1 MSESTLKPFT
11 GKLDDNTDK
20 KQQPALKPFT
30 GALDGEDKGFLG
42 QAKDHAVSFF
52 GKGAVGVGET
62 AVGLSNMMSDGATG
76 KILSEKLGYDPKA
89 AKNVMTGWQSEQ
101 YQQQLK
107 DSANIGN
114 RKIEEGDDFA
124 TKVGKKFD
132 NAVDITKNAIN
143 NPSLIT
149 NTVAESLP
157 SMFLGGVLGRA
168 SGIAKPVV
176 AGAVGEGAVMAGSQ
190 AEQIR
195 QETVDGRLTADQ
207 SLASVGTGALGGLFG
222 YAGGRLA
229 QKMGLSDVDT
239 AMQTG
244 RLTTQQVGE
253 EIAKTP
259 MRAIPTAVI
268 KGAISEGFLEEL
280 PQSVSEQI
288 LQNLALDKPWH
299 DGVENAAVMG
309 TLAGMAMGGTVS
321 GVGKT
326 GDWWNSR
333 SNTGPQDNQQQSGSP
348 NLPSAPSQFGSN
360 PDSALTGEYIPRGN
374 VPQGDNQGRT
384 AFVYDQPSMEAD
396 NLLNNNYKGDTGFDT
411 SGNFGPSN
419 NPDSPLSPSGG
430 NYFDD
435 PASQSQPQLPSERL
449 GINPNDGPMSSAAA
463 LAVDSGASPIAQL
476 GYAPEQQSQE
486 QSNTSISDAVPSN
499 YQSLLGSQNDGQPFD
514 ARFEDATVQQGNAQA
529 DNAGKSI
536 SQQYDTNAADAMGG
550 GIETDR
556 AKTTTAQTVQPI
568 LGQDGKNK
576 WFGTQ
581 EKAQAFIDKKD
592 LGNDYQVVQDGKRF
606 EIQPKAKSPV
616 QDDAYFQSQ
625 LDQLD
630 KQRAQFEAT
639 GDYASAEKVYAEMQ
653 TVAREWQTN
662 SSTDTPTTKRAEPS
676 KGASDNAW
684 ADFYRKN
691 RNMMSEELFMG
702 GHQDRNALEE
712 ATPEIQ
718 SRHAHGMAKATPAAA
733 VRDLKDILEN
743 GIDQNRG
750 QGRLFTA
757 PLSQGKLTAEQ
768 RSAMSASGTSSGSA
782 YSDGAFTL
790 IAKEGVGDIR
800 SVSEIDAV
808 MVNSAV
814 PQEVVNGLR
823 QDFPNMKFGYA
834 KELPS
839 LLSDGKQSNNVQT
852 QVTELEQQLKN
863 EKSVPKKAQIRKQ
876 IAELQNGLT
885 EQAQSTVS
893 LNQPQN
899 TAPEHPVNQWKSDM
913 EEALAK
919 ADPEHPQFKKLQLNA
934 KHGLKSEGDRETALR
949 QAREIEKK
957 TSKTIEEK
965 TTTQAEPENP
975 NGKAP
980 SPTEQKIRET
990 LQRNDTQQNGK
1001 KMESA
1006 ATILANQIKKDGP
1019 EYFTLGWNKDAQLT
1033 AEAHD
1038 YVETILDEA
1047 LSNLGIKGFDDAD
1060 SFSKL
1065 TNDVLESIDDVY
1077 ATADDSS
1084 FDDRPVKDKDG
1095 NYNAP
1100 KLVKVKDEKGRTR
1113 YVLEHELNNPN
1124 VEYLRNFT
1132 ESGRRSVVNITREN
1146 IFQDTPQNKQDASR
1160 EIEKQAEAPKAQAD
1174 APKAKVEPS
1183 KNTLVSDDRAAELRA
1198 RLKAKLSQL
1207 NSGID
1212 PEIMAIGA
1220 ELAVYHIE
1228 RGARKF
1234 AALAKNIANDLDV
1247 SVEKIRPYLRS
1258 WYNGARDMME
1268 DMGADIQGMD
1278 NAETVRAELAKL
1290 DNPQQDSGEN
1300 LTELLNGLTDE
1311 FGKKNVSIDS
1321 NSKTITVKNKGVN
1334 TNVTRENGSFS
1345 VFSMDEG
1352 LQMTGPTSANDLQG
1366 VIAEIDK
1373 AIGGYGAYLQAK
1385 SEAKAKAAQEKAAAK
1400 EAEEQEVGDSVAY
1413 EPSSKS
1419 VEQQPIIHTEGKRKE
1434 VATTDVVKDS
1444 FDKAKAKQTKA
1455 EYDAMLNGF
1464 VADIEAAIKAAP
1476 DKPFKIEVPIISK
1489 ATTRSDG
1496 SATTKEYV
1504 AAKDLMT
1511 LDNLADVIDSVEK
1524 SVRGNTWSYTQE
1536 RAVKVITDAVEEYKN
1551 AYGNAPLRIV
1561 FDVKGDGRFN
1571 VRNDKQTLE
1580 NFLKKV
1586 KNNSGFKPPVE
1597 SKGGRETFN
1606 RVNAI
1611 RDMLKDSGDKYR
1623 TLNAYEMAKSMGYP
1637 IVYGDYGDYGLI
1649 AGVVLDTFDYADHTF
1664 HTVVQL
1670 NDLEGNKKEN
1680 IGMFSVVTEQGI
1692 SITPANTQKEAKANL
1707 TKKVKPNEG
1716 NKIDLALRNHRSVR
1730 NMAEFRPQSELQQ
1743 QFEAK
1748 LYASLGLEL
1757 PENQEDTA
1765 NEQPTSNT
1773 SNSQGASAVR
1783 GGRGRNSQSNVASGN
1798 NRNVDEGVSTGSGAS
1813 NQNRSTGRS
1822 RIRDTGT
1829 DVENDGRVSG
1839 RGMESSRREDASGTR
1854 QLPVD
1859 QPTRLKSPAAV
1870 ANTATDFYMADPELI
1885 IGGTQVK
1892 RFDKN
1897 KAALELLEELTNEG
1911 RQATTEE
1918 QAILAGYT
1926 GWGSFGQDLFQGT
1939 WDKPVFKDE
1948 SVWKERNLWLR
1959 ERLGKEA
1966 WESAKDSTINAHF
1979 TDPYTVAAM
1988 WSMAEKMGFTGGR
2001 VLEPAIGTGNFI
2013 SLMPKHIKQRSQ
2025 VTGID
2030 LDITT
2035 AAIAKQLFPESNV
2048 QNMPYQKSQTPDNF
2062 YDLVIS
2068 NVPFAD
2074 IKIADR
2080 RYNQF
2085 NPNLHD
2091 YYFLK
2096 MLDQVRPGG
2105 IVMAITSSGTM
2116 DKQSEVI
2123 RRELAKK
2130 AELITSV
2137 RLPSGAFQ
2145 EYAGTAVVTDIIVLR
2160 KRAEPLTMTPEVNWI
2175 GLSEVKTSS
2184 KPVKVNSFY
2193 AENLG
2198 NVLGDIDY
2206 GSGTTRFGAGMIVHR
2221 PHDLKQRLEKAANFV
2236 PEDALL
2242 PRHNKDHLTYYANK
2256 AGERTNTLTISDG
2269 ELMFVY
2275 GDQMVKATDLSE
2287 YKLKDA
2293 KKTAQRQK
2301 SIEDLI
2307 AIRKAYTDLT
2317 DAERTEQDNVEQLRK
2332 TLNKLYQA
2340 YTKEH
2345 GPLADSFGLQY
2356 FRKLGDAYYYSLAAL
2371 EVNGKPAEILKRS
2384 VVRGADTL
2392 KNPTVS
2398 DAFVV
2403 ERNKTAIPSL
2413 TNIAKLANVSEDQAR
2428 AELIAKGAIYVLPNG
2443 DIMPSDMYL
2452 SGNVRLKLEE
2462 AQNAVA
2468 EGNTDLQRNVD
2479 ALKEI
2484 IPEDIPYF
2492 NIEAKMGATWVPLSD
2507 YEKYI
2512 AHMLGMT
2519 DTTGITVTFPN
2530 GKWKVKLDPIAARR
2544 TEAKTNYGTIY
2555 KSFQTVVSAAL
2566 SNQTITVKY
2575 KNEDGSE
2582 SVDVQATEEVN
2593 ERISKI
2599 KEDFAAW
2606 LWSDPERR
2614 VQLEKEYNH
2623 TFNAWATPKYDGS
2636 FMSMQGMALS
2646 LGNGPFNLRQHQQN
2660 AIWRAIVNRRSINA
2674 HEVGTGKT
2682 FTMGGIAIESRRYG
2696 IAKKPLILAHNANSA
2711 AVAKEIQ
2718 MMYPSARVLFISEL
2732 GKAIRQ
2738 IRMRQIANDDW
2749 DVVVMPHSMIDKLT
2763 LSEETLMAMAADDIA
2778 ALEAELEEA
2787 LAEEGGATL
2796 DEVLAMDSETVNKKM
2811 GFKNPTAKQL
2821 AKQRLKLLEDIQK
2834 QAMDSSKA
2842 DAVNFEELGVD
2853 MIMVDEV
2860 HEFKKPS
2867 IATRM
2872 NMKGLNTSSNKR
2884 SVNLQFLTRYV
2895 RRMNNGGNVHTFTGT
2910 PITNTL
2916 TEIYHQM
2923 RYVMEEEM
2931 QKLNVAAWDG
2941 WFGSF
2946 ATDITDIELSATGE
2960 YQLVTRLAGFVNVP
2974 ELRKMIG
2981 QFMDIVFA
2989 NDMPEMQPRKTKSG
3003 KILSDESLT
3012 EAEKAEL
3019 LNGRT
3024 EDAKD
3029 RPYKKVINVTTEMS
3043 PKQEQALAEIQSLAK
3058 EWERASG
3065 KQKRQ
3070 WMRDGDPRSPLSIST
3085 AAKKA
3090 SYDARIGDPEYIG
3103 QEGKTE
3109 DFEMSKAS
3117 QVVKNV
3123 MEVYHSHPLAGQ
3135 VIFADT
3141 GYNTTTERSTGQK
3154 DANGKTIRERV
3165 KVFSPIKDIVER
3177 LVQSGIPREQIAI
3190 VDGSVKAEARKA
3202 IADKMNTGEI
3212 RVVIGL
3218 TQTLGVGVNM
3228 QRNLRA
3234 MHHLDAPWMPGEL
3247 EQRNGRGLR
3256 QGNQWNTV
3264 LEYRYITDKLDGKSW
3279 QVLAIKDRFI
3289 NSFMKADANVRSIEG
3304 DAAADN
3310 GEDNAGDIMSSFSEA
3325 SGDPRVLQ
3333 RIKMKEKLE
3342 KLQRKERLHT
3352 QGIADMKRTIGN
3364 TQRRIA
3370 RIDEQIT
3377 EYENNA
3383 VLDRIQTLMQ
3393 SQSENFSVEVDGKK
3407 YDKHKEA
3414 SDAIQQFIVDHV
3426 RTGSSRITLGK
3437 YSNVTM
3443 SVEWDSLQPQA
3454 TLSMKIGP
3462 IEFKGNTLRGI
3473 EGKLRGAA
3481 QDVKALEDAKVSA
3494 QNTINN
3500 LSKAVEQPFGQADQ
3514 LARTQKQLENIEQD
3528 LENNP
3533 VAPPIWLR
3541 RGAPIDSEVYYKG
3554 KLFIVSGHR
3563 YTNDGWFVSAEDA
3576 KGTIEI
3582 PYLEATDSVGMPIYE
3597 EREFEAP
3604 NIEDKTKAD
3613 NDVKNEIN
3621 DYSRDKLKPDNE
3633 RRGASPLDTT
3643 FTPLSVVSATR
3654 RVLSILEHLKI
3665 VTTQIDASVRGR
3677 IVVGWQRVGVNKVKG
3692 LDSHSFTVQVVESFD
3707 GLPSAIQE
3715 DNRYQG
3721 ENGETKRYDV
3731 LGVWHN
3737 GTLYI
3742 NAGDIQGNNSTQQT
3756 TFEMYEELILH
3767 EVVGHFGVQQ
3777 IFGREYKTKLQQLFN
3792 ALGGLEGIRKIAKDN
3807 GVDMQQFNDVYI
3819 NPRMQAVK
3827 DEIYT
3832 ESDVQQ
3838 SLVGEL
3844 FAFVAQNAKSR
3855 PFVRQKLKEVLGYI
3869 RQWFRDRGFDKFL
3882 SRYNDADLMMFLSEA
3897 RKAVVDRSY
3906 FGKYKNQEFSSKNNS
3921 DTPLYSRRTKS
3932 NSGSTTQQVRDV
3944 LIDRFGK
3951 ETIDELERQ
3960 GKLEII
3966 QDYQVEGV
3974 EGFYYNSK
3982 AVLVASN
3989 LTAESTVPTF
3999 LHELGGHAGFQ
4010 NMMTQKQYN
4019 ELMNQFNKLV
4029 EQGNPV
4035 ALAAKML
4042 AEREQGSERQ
4052 QLEYLPYLL
4061 TLSST
4066 MQQRNVLQ
4074 RNALQRLI
4082 QNIVT
4087 YVKAWVFDRFG
4098 VNLNLNPDDML
4109 ALSERM
4115 IEKFSYHSDAAINQ
4129 HGVAK
4134 YSLNENSHA
4143 PFQKAIDDVVAGST
4157 PLGYVRMGK
4166 TPDVLK
4172 MLGLP
4177 DVPVTINGATIE
4189 KVMAQHLGLAKGEH
4203 SNIHNLTPDTL
4214 RQLPKQLNNPVA
4226 VFKSGTD
4233 ATKQGYVV
4241 LTELTEKDIKTG
4253 MDKPVIAALHVKTT
4267 NKGLELINI
4276 GSVYGKDSLKSIQN
4290 SLDKDLL
4297 YWHKEKGQNF
4307 VNAFRLQLPSHMQ
4320 IQKTDLSSKGSQ
4332 SNMGSLQLQPETHSN
4347 ASLSNTNIK
4356 TNEDLV
4362 KYQSNQPLYSRQ
4374 SMQDTIDKLSQNL
4387 KSLTFKSVTDKA
4399 GDKKIDWLGIGL
4411 SALGRRQLT
4420 EIYAKLLPQLNKY
4433 NELAAQMDADK
4444 NDAGAEADSIVREWS
4459 KLKDDE
4465 ALAGVMHDSTLAK
4478 IDPTKPYVKG
4488 DSVSKY
4494 KQLRDA
4500 YNSLSP
4506 EAQAMYV
4513 KARDAYKQHYAEVH
4527 QAIKERI
4534 LRSELSNQKKADLLK
4549 QMDDNFFGQ
4558 IKGVYFPLARF
4569 GKFVVVMRNQ
4579 NGEVESVSRAETMGE
4594 AQALRSELMQKYP
4607 HYKVDRV
4614 TLDKEFNTSRD
4625 AVGRGF
4631 MSSLFAEVD
4640 NLGLSAAE
4648 QAEFEDTLSQLYLS
4662 SMPDLSWAKHG
4673 IHRKGTAGF
4682 SQDARRAFAQNMFS
4696 GANYLAKLRYGDQL
4710 AQQLDDMQKYASEQ
4724 SKLNNSY
4731 DQPTAQR
4738 VIDEMNKRH
4747 DNLMNPKG
4755 HPLSSALTS
4764 LGFIYY
4770 LGLSPAAAMVNLSQ
4784 TALVAYPLMGAK
4796 WNFDKAGK
4804 ELLKAAE
4811 QFRKSVEF
4819 HKVKWEGTKTDLYK
4833 AVSSDISKFLNED
4846 EKKAYQKAVDS
4857 GVIDVTQAH
4866 DLAGIA
4872 QGEDSG
4878 VMWKTRPIMRAA
4890 SVMFH
4895 SAERFNREVTFIA
4908 AYRLAR
4914 QHGADHDSAFDQA
4927 VDMTYKG
4934 HFDYSS
4940 GNRPR
4945 IMQGDVAK
4953 VVLLFKQFG
4962 QNMLYTLAR
4971 QTYQSIKGETEA
4983 ERKEARKA
4991 LRAIFITHATFAGVL
5006 GLPFPIVGMLLSI
5019 ASAWG
5024 GDDDEP
5030 WDAEVALRNY
5040 LAEAFNPTISNMLMK
5055 GVPRGIGVDISG
5067 RVGINNL
5074 LLPDVQ
5080 EGLEGKK
5087 WWDSAASAALGPIG
5101 GIGANVAKGAQEI
5114 SEGHNVRGVESM
5126 LPVFLKNFAKTY
5138 RYADEGV
5145 QDKTGV
5151 PILDEVDSMDLL
5163 IQSMGFSP
5171 ADVRTATEG
5180 KSAIYQFDRKL
5191 NERRNR
5197 LMTLWSRAK
5206 MLDDQQEMDEIWGEI
5221 QAFNEKNPSRRITR
5235 INLNQ
5240 SYRQR
5245 QRRIDRAEDGVYLPR
5260 NRQDARDAGYFAFGE

>member
-11 GKLDDNTDK
+11 GKLDENIDTN
-20 KQQPALKPFT
+20 QQPALKPFT
-30 GALDGEDKGFLG
+30 GALDGEKKGVMGHL
-42 QAKDHAVSFF
+42 KDTGLSAL
-52 GKGAVGVGET
+52 KGAVAVPEL
-62 AVGLSNMMSDGATG
+62 AVGIMDVMSDGTTG
-76 KILSEKLGYDPKA
+76 KTLENKDGAIGFRPKEAKQALGDLHTDQYKA
-89 AKNVMTGWQSEQ
+89 
-101 YQQQLK
+101 QQQEFADAGK
-107 DSANIGN
+107 DGN
-114 RKIEEGDDFA
+114 WVDKVVDK
-124 TKVGKKFD
+124 TKV
-132 NAVDITKNAIN
+132 ALT
-143 NPSLIT
+143 NPSLIA
-149 NTVAESLP
+149 NTVVESVP
-157 SMFLGGVLGRA
+157 SMLAGAVLGRA
-168 SGIAKPVV
+168 LGIANPIV

-207 SLASVGTGALGGLFG
+207 SLAGVTTGVLGGLIGF
-222 YAGGRLA
+222 AGGRLA
-229 QKMGLSDVDT
+229 QKMGIGDVDT
-239 AMQTG
+239 MLVTG
-244 RLTTQQVGE
+244 RAGPA
-253 EIAKTP
+253 EIAGEIASMPAKSLP
-259 MRAIPTAVI
+259 RRVI
-268 KGAISEGFLEEL
+268 EGAISEGFLEEL
-280 PQSVSEQI
+280 PQSVSEQVI
-288 LQNLALDKPWH
+288 QNLALDKPWH
-299 DGVENAAVMG
+299 DGIEDAAVMG
-309 TLAGMAMGGTVS
+309 TLAGMAMGGAANILS
-321 GVGKT
+321 GH
-326 GDWWNSR
+326 
-333 SNTGPQDNQQQSGSP
+333 NTGTESQDNQQQSGSP
-348 NLPSAPSQFGSN
+348 NLPSAPPQLGSSSDN
-360 PDSALTGEYIPRGN
+360 ALTGEYIPREN

-384 AFVYDQPSMEAD
+384 AFVYDQPSMDAD
-396 NLLNNNYKGDTGFDT
+396 NLLNNNGFDYGSAAT
-411 SGNFGPSN
+411 GNPVS
-419 NPDSPLSPSGG
+419 PDTPPAPNG
-430 NYFDD
+430 NYFDGD
-435 PASQSQPQLPSERL
+435 YGSEAAFDDLLNEVPPLNQTPSQRMGL
-449 GINPNDGPMSSAAA
+449 NPNDGPLSTAAA
-463 LAVDSGASPIAQL
+463 LAVDSGISSEMPQEVTAAAQNENNNSPLTTAAGLLNAPNENSSSNESGTGSSSNGPLGETSNSQL
-476 GYAPEQQSQE
+476 RETSGSISTVANSNADDSKDNNLERPGDTALL
-486 QSNTSISDAVPSN
+486 SNTIGNDGKDTSGRNDSVNSVSGIGEPSQAAPGQPDRN
-499 YQSLLGSQNDGQPFD
+499 NLNTVGNNSVLSGENEAAATSSSTIGTTAGDSQN
-514 ARFEDATVQQGNAQA
+514 RTV
-529 DNAGKSI
+529 
-536 SQQYDTNAADAMGG
+536 
-550 GIETDR
+550 E
-556 AKTTTAQTVQPI
+556 PI
-568 LGQDGKNK
+568 LGADGKNK
-576 WFGTQ
+576 WFGNQ
-581 EKAQAFIDKKD
+581 DKANAFLEKKN

-606 EIQPKAKSPV
+606 EIQPKVQAPV
-616 QDDAYFQSQ
+616 QD
-625 LDQLD
+625 
-630 KQRAQFEAT
+630 K
-639 GDYASAEKVYAEMQ
+639 
-653 TVAREWQTN
+653 
-662 SSTDTPTTKRAEPS
+662 
-676 KGASDNAW
+676 
-684 ADFYRKN
+684 
-691 RNMMSEELFMG
+691 
-702 GHQDRNALEE
+702 
-712 ATPEIQ
+712 
-718 SRHAHGMAKATPAAA
+718 
-733 VRDLKDILEN
+733 
-743 GIDQNRG
+743 
-750 QGRLFTA
+750 TA
-757 PLSQGKLTAEQ
+757 PVQAPVQAKI
-768 RSAMSASGTSSGSA
+768 
-782 YSDGAFTL
+782 SD
-790 IAKEGVGDIR
+790 
-800 SVSEIDAV
+800 
-808 MVNSAV
+808 
-814 PQEVVNGLR
+814 
-823 QDFPNMKFGYA
+823 
-834 KELPS
+834 
-839 LLSDGKQSNNVQT
+839 
-852 QVTELEQQLKN
+852 LEQQLAN
-863 EKSVPKKAQIRKQ
+863 EKSVIKKVRLRKQ
-876 IAELQNGLT
+876 ITELQNGLT
-885 EQAQSTVS
+885 EQAQSSVS
-893 LNQPQN
+893 LNQPQKTTVENLSSEFKKIEDATTRVNAVRQRIREANPEIFTAENDRVRETHGLTNARVTMIADEIETSGSYELSDREYYKVKNNPNYKINYNPKTFIGKVTAVKDPHSGEWVGQSDN
-899 TAPEHPVNQWKSDM
+899 TPVSANPQKDIEQFITENKSAFPNNWQRDSQWSAQARAAVEKKLDEILPSDINQKEFQTQVDQAMEFAKKQYPTLEQQHEQIKHPVNKWQ
-913 EEALAK
+913 EEMNKALEK
-919 ADPEHPQFKKLQLNA
+919 ADPEHPLFKKLQASA
-934 KHGLKSEGDRETALR
+934 KNGLKSVSDRAVALR

-957 TSKTIEEK
+957 
-965 TTTQAEPENP
+965 
-975 NGKAP
+975 
-980 SPTEQKIRET
+980 
-990 LQRNDTQQNGK
+990 L
-1001 KMESA
+1001 
-1006 ATILANQIKKDGP
+1006 
-1019 EYFTLGWNKDAQLT
+1019 
-1033 AEAHD
+1033 
-1038 YVETILDEA
+1038 
-1047 LSNLGIKGFDDAD
+1047 
-1060 SFSKL
+1060 
-1065 TNDVLESIDDVY
+1065 
-1077 ATADDSS
+1077 
-1084 FDDRPVKDKDG
+1084 
-1095 NYNAP
+1095 
-1100 KLVKVKDEKGRTR
+1100 
-1113 YVLEHELNNPN
+1113 
-1124 VEYLRNFT
+1124 
-1132 ESGRRSVVNITREN
+1132 
-1146 IFQDTPQNKQDASR
+1146 
-1160 EIEKQAEAPKAQAD
+1160 EAPKAQAD
-1174 APKAKVEPS
+1174 APKAKPS
-1183 KNTLVSDDRAAELRA
+1183 KNTLVSDERAAELRA

-1278 NAETVRAELAKL
+1278 SAETVRAELAKL
-1290 DNPQQDSGEN
+1290 DNPQQQLNTVQSKTETVVTPAGREFEVRHKVVEASDLITSNLDSGAINAEYPQALQPRDRTTLKSVTQVN
-1300 LTELLNGLTDE
+1300 DIANKLNPKLLGDSASSTNGAPIVSPGNEVESGNGRTLAIRKAYQIGKADAYKAWLAEQGYDVDNMQQPVLVRERITPMNMAERVAYTTE
-1311 FGKKNVSIDS
+1311 S
-1321 NSKTITVKNKGVN
+1321 NE
-1334 TNVTRENGSFS
+1334 RETLDMSPSEQAMSDAPKVMDILHLVQGGSFNNTANRDF
-1345 VFSMDEG
+1345 VNAF
-1352 LQMTGPTSANDLQG
+1352 LTGVASKNERGTMLDKDGVSLTQDGYRRIESALLAAAFNDAQIISQ
-1366 VIAEIDK
+1366 VIESKDSDIK
-1373 AIGGYGAYLQAK
+1373 AIGNALIEVAPQWAQVRKGVMEGILVEGVNVEANLVEAVHLVRKARQQNLSLSEMLNQDDMFDGGIDQVTKDFVSIFYRGDKLEKARSSQKVAEALK
-1385 SEAKAKAAQEKAAAK
+1385 SYAQLAMTAKATPNLFGDAPLSNEQILGQVHDRLKQGEAEKQQDIFSSQGNDDTGNGKPSETGQGPASSQSNAATSKSNTAVTRPTVERPKNDTTLVQDWGVQYVDGWATNSEHTGKIYTDNGLKDGVKAAFL
-1400 EAEEQEVGDSVAY
+1400 
-1413 EPSSKS
+1413 
-1419 VEQQPIIHTEGKRKE
+1419 
-1434 VATTDVVKDS
+1434 KDS
-1444 FDKAKAKQTKA
+1444 KKYLEAVQKNL
-1455 EYDAMLNGF
+1455 EGIGYELHLNKKGKPEKVSVNESG
-1464 VADIEAAIKAAP
+1464 VAGSG
-1476 DKPFKIEVPIISK
+1476 EVSLYIREPV
-1489 ATTRSDG
+1489 AGTNV
-1496 SATTKEYV
+1496 YV
-1504 AAKDLMT
+1504 S
-1511 LDNLADVIDSVEK
+1511 I
-1524 SVRGNTWSYTQE
+1524 
-1536 RAVKVITDAVEEYKN
+1536 
-1551 AYGNAPLRIV
+1551 
-1561 FDVKGDGRFN
+1561 GDGRPGSHPQ
-1571 VRNDKQTLE
+1571 RIGIMYRATIKESDKQASGFGIE
-1580 NFLKKV
+1580 
-1586 KNNSGFKPPVE
+1586 NSGNQYAGANTSAFE
-1597 SKGGRETFN
+1597 L
-1606 RVNAI
+1606 AQMI
-1611 RDMLKDSGDKYR
+1611 DDMVTALVKR
-1623 TLNAYEMAKSMGYP
+1623 N
-1637 IVYGDYGDYGLI
+1637 
-1649 AGVVLDTFDYADHTF
+1649 
-1664 HTVVQL
+1664 Q
-1670 NDLEGNKKEN
+1670 NKEN
-1680 IGMFSVVTEQGI
+1680 S
-1692 SITPANTQKEAKANL
+1692 
-1707 TKKVKPNEG
+1707 
-1716 NKIDLALRNHRSVR
+1716 
-1730 NMAEFRPQSELQQ
+1730 
-1743 QFEAK
+1743 
-1748 LYASLGLEL
+1748 
-1757 PENQEDTA
+1757 
-1765 NEQPTSNT
+1765 NEQPASNT
-1773 SNSQGASAVR
+1773 SNPQGTSAVR
-1783 GGRGRNSQSNVASGN
+1783 GGRGRTPQSNDPQAN
-1798 NRNVDEGVSTGSGAS
+1798 NTNVETGVSAGSATSGTTQA
-1813 NQNRSTGRS
+1813 TGRS
-1822 RIRDTGT
+1822 RVRGATANVANNGGSATGWNESNRRTGT
-1829 DVENDGRVSG
+1829 
-1839 RGMESSRREDASGTR
+1839 SGTTT
-1854 QLPVD
+1854 LSVD
-1859 QPTRLKSPAAV
+1859 QPIKLESPAAV
-1870 ANTATDFYMADPELI
+1870 ANTATDFHMIDPELI

-1959 ERLGKEA
+1959 EKLGKEA

-2013 SLMPKHIKQRSQ
+2013 SLMPYHLKQRSQ

-2048 QNMPYQKSQTPDNF
+2048 QNMPYQKSKTPDNF

-2160 KRAEPLTMTPEVNWI
+2160 KRAEPLSMTPEVNWI

-2193 AENLG
+2193 AENLR

-2221 PHDLKQRLEKAANFV
+2221 PHDLKQRLEKAADFV
-2236 PEDALL
+2236 PENALM
-2242 PRHNKDHLTYYANK
+2242 PRHSEDHLTYYANK
-2256 AGERTNTLTISDG
+2256 AGERTNTLTISNG

-2275 GDQMVKATDLSE
+2275 GDQMVKATDLVE
-2287 YKLKDA
+2287 YKIKDA

-2301 SIEDLI
+2301 SIEDLV

-2317 DAERTEQDNVEQLRK
+2317 DAERIDQDNVEQLRK
-2332 TLNKLYQA
+2332 TLNKLYLA

-2356 FRKLGDAYYYSLAAL
+2356 FKKLEDAYYYSLAAL

-2384 VVRGADTL
+2384 VVRGAAALD
-2392 KNPTVS
+2392 NPTVS

-2403 ERNKTAIPSL
+2403 ERNKSAAPSL
-2413 TNIAKLANVSEDQAR
+2413 ANIAKLANVSEDQAR
-2428 AELIAKGAIYVLPNG
+2428 AELLEKGAVYVLPNG

-2452 SGNVRLKLEE
+2452 SGNVRQKLEE
-2462 AQNAVA
+2462 VQNAVA
-2468 EGNTDLQRNVD
+2468 EGNTDLQRNID

-2507 YEKYI
+2507 YENYI

-2519 DTTGITVTFPN
+2519 DSTGIKVTFPN

-2544 TEAKTNYGTIY
+2544 TEATTNYGSKY

-2575 KNEDGSE
+2575 KDSDGSE
-2582 SVDVQATEEVN
+2582 HVDVQATEEVN
-2593 ERISKI
+2593 EKISKI
-2599 KEDFAAW
+2599 KEDFATW

-2623 TFNAWATPKYDGS
+2623 AINAWATPKYDGS

-2646 LGNGPFNLRQHQQN
+2646 LGNGTFNLRQHQQN

-2682 FTMGGIAIESRRYG
+2682 FTMGGIALESRRYG

-2732 GKAIRQ
+2732 GKAVRQ

-2884 SVNLQFLTRYV
+2884 SVNLQLLTRYV

-2989 NDMPEMQPRKTKSG
+2989 NDMPEMQPRKTKTG
-3003 KILSDESLT
+3003 KVLSDEGLT

-3024 EDAKD
+3024 EGAKD

-3043 PKQEQALAEIQSLAK
+3043 PKQEQTLAEIQSLAK
-3058 EWERASG
+3058 EWEQATG
-3065 KQKRQ
+3065 KEKRQ
-3070 WMRDGDPRSPLSIST
+3070 WMRDGDPRAPLSIST

-3123 MEVYHSHPLAGQ
+3123 MEVYHSHPLASQ

-3177 LVQSGIPREQIAI
+3177 LVQSGIPREHIAI

-3202 IADKMNTGEI
+3202 IADKVNTGEI

-3289 NSFMKADANVRSIEG
+3289 NAFMKADGNVRSIEG

-3370 RIDEQIT
+3370 RFDEQIA

-3393 SQSENFSVEVDGKK
+3393 SQSENFSAEVDGKK

-3414 SDAIQQFIVDHV
+3414 SDAIQQFIADHV

-3437 YSNVTM
+3437 YGNVTM

-3473 EGKLRGAA
+3473 EGKLRGVS
-3481 QDVKALEDAKVSA
+3481 QDIQAIVDAKASA
-3494 QNTINN
+3494 QQTIDS
-3500 LSKAVEQPFGQADQ
+3500 LSKAVKQPFGQSDQ

-3528 LENNP
+3528 LESNP

-3541 RGAPIDSEVYYKG
+3541 RGTPIDSEVYYKG

-3563 YTNDGWFVSAEDA
+3563 YTNDGWFVSADDA

-3604 NIEDKTKAD
+3604 NINDKTKAD

-3633 RRGASPLDTT
+3633 RRGTSPLDTT
-3643 FTPLSVVSATR
+3643 FNALSVVSATR
-3654 RVLSILEHLKI
+3654 RVLSVLQHLKLSA
-3665 VTTQIDASVRGR
+3665 TQDSSISGR
-3677 IVVGWQRVGVNKVKG
+3677 ITVGSAGIKG
-3692 LDSHSFTVQVVESFD
+3692 GFDVQVISSFSD
-3707 GLPSAIQE
+3707 LPKVIQN
-3715 DNRYQG
+3715 DATYKD
-3721 ENGETKRYDV
+3721 ENGKTQNYDV
-3731 LGVWHN
+3731 SGVWHD
-3737 GTLYI
+3737 GTLYVV
-3742 NAGDIQGNNSTQQT
+3742 ADQVYGDSNKQLT
-3756 TFEMYEELILH
+3756 TFDAYEELLTH
-3767 EVVGHFGVQQ
+3767 EIVGHFGVQKL
-3777 IFGREYKTKLQQLFN
+3777 FGNEYKTKFQQLFN
-3792 ALGGLEGIRKIAKDN
+3792 ALGKLEGIRKIAKDN
-3807 GVDMQQFNDVYI
+3807 GVDMQQFESAYI
-3819 NPRMQAVK
+3819 EPYTQGVK

-3838 SLVGEL
+3838 ALVSEL

-3951 ETIDELERQ
+3951 ETIDELEQQ

-3974 EGFYYNSK
+3974 EGFYYNGK

-4010 NMMTQKQYN
+4010 NMMNQKQYN

-4066 MQQRNVLQ
+4066 MQQRNVIQ
-4074 RNALQRLI
+4074 RNALQKLI
-4082 QNIVT
+4082 NNIVS
-4087 YVKAWVFDRFG
+4087 YVKAWVFDNFG
-4098 VNLNLNPDDML
+4098 INLNLNPDDML

-4115 IEKFSYHSDAAINQ
+4115 IGQIKHQSSLDLIRQKYHGTNQWMTAPNGAKTHLSEQQWLQVRTPEFKKWFGDWENDAANASQ
-4129 HGVAK
+4129 VLDENGEPKVVYHGTATEF
-4134 YSLNENSHA
+4134 NE
-4143 PFQKAIDDVVAGST
+4143 F
-4157 PLGYVRMGK
+4157 
-4166 TPDVLK
+4166 
-4172 MLGLP
+4172 
-4177 DVPVTINGATIE
+4177 
-4189 KVMAQHLGLAKGEH
+4189 
-4203 SNIHNLTPDTL
+4203 
-4214 RQLPKQLNNPVA
+4214 
-4226 VFKSGTD
+4226 
-4233 ATKQGYVV
+4233 KQGHGLLGGGIYLTDSFDTADVYANIRGENGFV
-4241 LTELTEKDIKTG
+4241 LPLFVNIRNAFKTTGNVSRDEFVEATTSGKYQGIVHQFENQEYIVALEPNQVKMAEGNKGTFNSESSDIRFSRSAKDIIDNLSKNLGNISISSVKDKTG
-4253 MDKPVIAALHVKTT
+4253 YKFT
-4267 NKGLELINI
+4267 
-4276 GSVYGKDSLKSIQN
+4276 
-4290 SLDKDLL
+4290 
-4297 YWHKEKGQNF
+4297 
-4307 VNAFRLQLPSHMQ
+4307 
-4320 IQKTDLSSKGSQ
+4320 
-4332 SNMGSLQLQPETHSN
+4332 
-4347 ASLSNTNIK
+4347 
-4356 TNEDLV
+4356 
-4362 KYQSNQPLYSRQ
+4362 
-4374 SMQDTIDKLSQNL
+4374 
-4387 KSLTFKSVTDKA
+4387 
-4399 GDKKIDWLGIGL
+4399 DWLGIGL

-4420 EIYAKLLPQLNKY
+4420 EIYSKILPQLNKY

-4444 NDAGAEADSIVREWS
+4444 NDAGAEADSIVREWAN
-4459 KLKDDE
+4459 LNDE
-4465 ALAGVMHDSTLAK
+4465 DQLAELMHDSTLAK
-4478 IDPTKPYVKG
+4478 IDPTKPHVKG
-4488 DSVSKY
+4488 DSVSRY
-4494 KQLRDA
+4494 KQLRDD

-4506 EAQAMYV
+4506 EAQAMYL
-4513 KARDAYKQHYAEVH
+4513 KARDAYKKHYAKVH

-4534 LRSELSNQKKADLLK
+4534 LRSELSSQKKADLLK
-4549 QMDDNFFGQ
+4549 QMDDNFFGYV
-4558 IKGVYFPLARF
+4558 KGVYFPLARF
-4569 GKFVVVMRNQ
+4569 GKYVVVMRNQ

-4594 AQALRSELMQKYP
+4594 AQSLRSELMQKYP
-4607 HYKVDRV
+4607 HYKTDRV
-4614 TLDKEFNTSRD
+4614 VLDKEFNASRD

-4631 MSSLFAEVD
+4631 MTNLFAEVD
-4640 NLGLSAAE
+4640 NLGLSTAE

-4682 SQDARRAFAQNMFS
+4682 SQDARRAFAQNMFH
-4696 GANYLAKLRYGDQL
+4696 GAGYLAKLRYGDRL

-4724 SKLNNSY
+4724 SKLNDSY

-4784 TALVAYPLMGAK
+4784 TALVAYPIMGAK
-4796 WNFDKAGK
+4796 WGFDKAAN
-4804 ELLKAAE
+4804 ELLKASND
-4811 QFRKSVEF
+4811 FRKGVEF
-4819 HKVKWEGTKTDLYK
+4819 HKVKWEGSKTDLYK
-4833 AVSSDISKFLNED
+4833 TISSDISKFLSKD
-4846 EKKAYQKAVDS
+4846 EKQAYEDAVAR

-4914 QHGADHDSAFDQA
+4914 QSGEKHDSAFDQA
-4927 VDMTYKG
+4927 VDATYRG

-4945 IMQGDVAK
+4945 IMQGNVAK
-4953 VVLLFKQFG
+4953 VLLLFKQFG
-4962 QNMLYTLAR
+4962 QNMVYTLAR

-4983 ERKEARKA
+4983 ERKEARKSLA
-4991 LRAIFITHATFAGVL
+4991 AILAMHATFAGTL
-5006 GLPFPIVGMLLSI
+5006 GLPMVGMLLSV
-5019 ASAWG
+5019 ASWMG
-5024 GDDDEP
+5024 GDDDDP

-5040 LAEAFNPTISNMLMK
+5040 LAEAFGPTISNMLMK
-5055 GVPRGIGVDISG
+5055 GAPRGIGVDISG

-5087 WWDSAASAALGPIG
+5087 WWDSASAAVLGPIG
-5101 GIGANVAKGAQEI
+5101 GIGANIAKGAQEI
-5114 SEGHNVRGVESM
+5114 SEGHNLRGVESM

-5151 PILDEVDSMDLL
+5151 SIMDEVSSMDLL
-5163 IQSMGFSP
+5163 VQGMGFSP
-5171 ADVRTATEG
+5171 SDVRTASEG
-5180 KSAIYQFDRKL
+5180 KTAIYQLNRKL
-5191 NERRNR
+5191 NERRSR
-5197 LMTLWSRAK
+5197 LMALWSRAK
-5206 MLDDQQEMDEIWGEI
+5206 MMDDQQEMDEIWEEI
-5221 QAFNEKNPSRRITR
+5221 QGFNDKNPSRRITR
-5235 INLNQ
+5235 MNLNQ
-5240 SYRQR
+5240 SYRNR
-5245 QRRIDRAEDGVYLPR
+5245 QRRIDRAEDGIYLSR
-5260 NRQDARDAGYFAFGE
+5260 NRQDAREAGYFAFGE

>member
-20 KQQPALKPFT
+20 KQQPTLKPFT

-42 QAKDHAVSFF
+42 QAKDHAVSFL
-52 GKGAVGVGET
+52 GKGTVGVGEV
-62 AVGLSNMMSDGATG
+62 AVGLSDMMSDGATG

-132 NAVDITKNAIN
+132 NAVDITKNAIS

-157 SMFLGGVLGRA
+157 SMFLGGALGRA
-168 SGIAKPVV
+168 SGIANPVV

-333 SNTGPQDNQQQSGSP
+333 SDTGPQDNQQQSGSP

-374 VPQGDNQGRT
+374 ASQGDNQGRT
-384 AFVYDQPSMEAD
+384 AFVYDQPSMDAD
-396 NLLNNNYKGDTGFDT
+396 NLLNNNGFDYGGAANGNPT
-411 SGNFGPSN
+411 S
-419 NPDSPLSPSGG
+419 PDTPPAPNG

-435 PASQSQPQLPSERL
+435 DYGSEAAFDDLLNAVPPANQTPSQQM
-449 GINPNDGPMSSAAA
+449 GINPNDGPISSAAA

-476 GYAPEQQSQE
+476 GYTPEQQTQE
-486 QSNTSISDAVPSN
+486 QSNTPISDAVPSN

-514 ARFEDATVQQGNAQA
+514 ARLEDATVQQGNTQA
-529 DNAGKSI
+529 DNTGKSI

-550 GIETDR
+550 AIESDT
-556 AKTTTAQTVQPI
+556 AQTTSAQTVQPI

-616 QDDAYFQSQ
+616 QDDAYFQSK

-630 KQRAQFEAT
+630 KQRAQFESS
-639 GDYASAEKVYAEMQ
+639 GDYANAEKVYSEMQ

-662 SSTDTPTTKRAEPS
+662 SSTDTPATNRAEPS

-691 RNMMSEELFMG
+691 RNMISEELFMG
-702 GHQDRNALEE
+702 GHQDRNTLEE
-712 ATPEIQ
+712 VAPEIQ
-718 SRHAHGMAKATPAAA
+718 SRHAHGMAKATPAAS

-743 GIDQNRG
+743 DIDQNRG

-839 LLSDGKQSNNVQT
+839 LLSGGKQSNNAQL
-852 QVTELEQQLKN
+852 QVAELEQQLKN

-893 LNQPQN
+893 LNQPEN
-899 TAPEHPVNQWKSDM
+899 TASEHPVNKWQAEM
-913 EEALAK
+913 QEALSK
-919 ADPEHPQFKKLQLNA
+919 ADPEHPLFKKLQASA
-934 KHGLKSEGDRETALR
+934 KNGLRSVADRAVALR

-957 TSKTIEEK
+957 
-965 TTTQAEPENP
+965 
-975 NGKAP
+975 
-980 SPTEQKIRET
+980 
-990 LQRNDTQQNGK
+990 
-1001 KMESA
+1001 
-1006 ATILANQIKKDGP
+1006 
-1019 EYFTLGWNKDAQLT
+1019 
-1033 AEAHD
+1033 
-1038 YVETILDEA
+1038 
-1047 LSNLGIKGFDDAD
+1047 
-1060 SFSKL
+1060 
-1065 TNDVLESIDDVY
+1065 
-1077 ATADDSS
+1077 
-1084 FDDRPVKDKDG
+1084 
-1095 NYNAP
+1095 
-1100 KLVKVKDEKGRTR
+1100 
-1113 YVLEHELNNPN
+1113 
-1124 VEYLRNFT
+1124 
-1132 ESGRRSVVNITREN
+1132 
-1146 IFQDTPQNKQDASR
+1146 
-1160 EIEKQAEAPKAQAD
+1160 AD
-1174 APKAKVEPS
+1174 APKAEPEQPKVEANEQRESKIQSFINKWNQLKENGTASELDNFHKTVKIALNGYAQGKGVVAEFEQLKADIENFAKDYNKLPKTEQSTNTGPS
-1183 KNTLVSDDRAAELRA
+1183 AAETSTEQITAEIDSEATKTEATQKPKVEVSENRLVSDDRAAELRA

-1278 NAETVRAELAKL
+1278 SAETVRAELAKL
-1290 DNPQQDSGEN
+1290 DNPQQQSTTDGTLTNEGTMTGKTETVVTPAGREFEVRHKVVEASDLITSNLDSGAINSEYPQALQPRDRTTLKSITQVN
-1300 LTELLNGLTDE
+1300 DIANKLNPKLLGDSASSTNGAPIVSPGNEVESGNGRTLAIRKAYQTGKADAYKAWLAEQGYDVDNMQQPVLVRERITPMNMAERVAYTTE
-1311 FGKKNVSIDS
+1311 S
-1321 NSKTITVKNKGVN
+1321 NERDTLDMSPSEQAMSDAPKVMDILHLVQG
-1334 TNVTRENGSFS
+1334 GSFNNTANRDF
-1345 VFSMDEG
+1345 VNAF
-1352 LQMTGPTSANDLQG
+1352 LTGVASKNERGTMLDKDGVSLTQDGYRRIESALLAAAFNDAQIISQ
-1366 VIAEIDK
+1366 VIESKDSDIK
-1373 AIGGYGAYLQAK
+1373 AIGNAL
-1385 SEAKAKAAQEKAAAK
+1385 
-1400 EAEEQEVGDSVAY
+1400 
-1413 EPSSKS
+1413 
-1419 VEQQPIIHTEGKRKE
+1419 
-1434 VATTDVVKDS
+1434 
-1444 FDKAKAKQTKA
+1444 
-1455 EYDAMLNGF
+1455 
-1464 VADIEAAIKAAP
+1464 IEAAPQWAQVRKGVQEGILVEGVNVEANLVEAVHLVRKARQQNLSLSEMLNQDDIFNGSIDQVTKDFVGIFYRG
-1476 DKPFKIEVPIISK
+1476 DKLEKARSSQKVAEALKSYALLAMTAK
-1489 ATTRSDG
+1489 ATP
-1496 SATTKEYV
+1496 
-1504 AAKDLMT
+1504 
-1511 LDNLADVIDSVEK
+1511 NLFGD
-1524 SVRGNTWSYTQE
+1524 
-1536 RAVKVITDAVEEYKN
+1536 
-1551 AYGNAPLRIV
+1551 APLSNEQILGQVHDRLKQGEAEKQQDIFSSQGNDDTGNGKPSETGQGPASSQSNAATSKSNTAV
-1561 FDVKGDGRFN
+1561 TRPTVERPKNDTTLVQDWGVQYVDGWATNSEHTGKIYTDNGVKDG
-1571 VRNDKQTLE
+1571 
-1580 NFLKKV
+1580 V
-1586 KNNSGFKPPVE
+1586 KTAF
-1597 SKGGRETFN
+1597 
-1606 RVNAI
+1606 
-1611 RDMLKDSGDKYR
+1611 LKDSKKY
-1623 TLNAYEMAKSMGYP
+1623 LEA
-1637 IVYGDYGDYGLI
+1637 
-1649 AGVVLDTFDYADHTF
+1649 
-1664 HTVVQL
+1664 VQK
-1670 NDLEGNKKEN
+1670 NLEGIGYELHLNKKGKPEKVSVNESGVAGSGEVSLYIREPVTGVNVWMKIGDGFPGSHPQRIGILYRATMKESDKQASGFGIEN
-1680 IGMFSVVTEQGI
+1680 SGNQYAGANTSAFELAQMIDDMVTALVNRNKNTGNSNEQ
-1692 SITPANTQKEAKANL
+1692 SASSNANTQG
-1707 TKKVKPNEG
+1707 T
-1716 NKIDLALRNHRSVR
+1716 
-1730 NMAEFRPQSELQQ
+1730 SE
-1743 QFEAK
+1743 
-1748 LYASLGLEL
+1748 
-1757 PENQEDTA
+1757 
-1765 NEQPTSNT
+1765 
-1773 SNSQGASAVR
+1773 VR
-1783 GGRGRNSQSNVASGN
+1783 GGRGRNSQSDDTQANNTNV
-1798 NRNVDEGVSTGSGAS
+1798 ETGVSAGSGTA
-1813 NQNRSTGRS
+1813 NQSQTTGRS
-1822 RIRDTGT
+1822 RIRGAGT
-1829 DVENDGRVSG
+1829 DVENDAGVSG
-1839 RGMESSRREDASGTR
+1839 RGMESSRRENSSGTG

-1859 QPTRLKSPAAV
+1859 QPTRLESPAAV

-1948 SVWKERNLWLR
+1948 SVWRERNLWLR
-1959 ERLGKEA
+1959 EKLGKEA

-2013 SLMPKHIKQRSQ
+2013 SLMPMHLKQRSQ

-2048 QNMPYQKSQTPDNF
+2048 QNMPYQKSKTPDNF

-2184 KPVKVNSFY
+2184 KPVKVNNFY
-2193 AENLG
+2193 AENLR

-2236 PEDALL
+2236 PENALL
-2242 PRHNKDHLTYYANK
+2242 PRHSEDHLTYYANK
-2256 AGERTNTLTISDG
+2256 SGERTNTLTISDG

-2275 GDQMVKATDLSE
+2275 GDQMVKATDLAE
-2287 YKLKDA
+2287 YKLKSDKETA
-2293 KKTAQRQK
+2293 KRKK

-2317 DAERTEQDNVEQLRK
+2317 DAERIEQDNVEQLRK

-2345 GPLADSFGLQY
+2345 GPLADSFGLKY
-2356 FRKLGDAYYYSLAAL
+2356 FRKLDDAYYYSLAAL

-2384 VVRGADTL
+2384 VVRGAAALD
-2392 KNPTVS
+2392 NPTVS

-2403 ERNKTAIPSL
+2403 ERNKSAAPSL
-2413 TNIAKLANVSEDQAR
+2413 ANIAKMANVSEDQAR
-2428 AELIAKGAIYVLPNG
+2428 AELLEKGAVYVLPNG

-2507 YEKYI
+2507 YENYI

-2519 DTTGITVTFPN
+2519 DSTGIKVTFPN
-2530 GKWKVKLDPIAARR
+2530 GKWKVKLENNASRR
-2544 TEAKTNYGTIY
+2544 TEASTNYGTKY

-2575 KNEDGSE
+2575 KNADGSE

-2593 ERISKI
+2593 EKISKI
-2599 KEDFAAW
+2599 KEDFATW

-2682 FTMGGIAIESRRYG
+2682 FTMGGIALESRRYG

-2732 GKAIRQ
+2732 GKAVRQ

-2778 ALEAELEEA
+2778 ALEAEIEEA

-2796 DEVLAMDSETVNKKM
+2796 DEVLAMNSDDVNKKM

-2884 SVNLQFLTRYV
+2884 SVNLQLLTRYV

-2989 NDMPEMQPRKTKSG
+2989 NDMPEMQPRRTNTG
-3003 KILSDESLT
+3003 KVLSDEGLS

-3024 EDAKD
+3024 EGAKD

-3043 PKQEQALAEIQSLAK
+3043 PKQEKALERIQGLAK
-3058 EWERASG
+3058 EWEQATG
-3065 KQKRQ
+3065 KQKRE
-3070 WMRDGDPRSPLSIST
+3070 WMRDGDPRAPLSIST

-3123 MEVYHSHPLAGQ
+3123 MEVYHSHPLASQ

-3141 GYNTTTERSTGQK
+3141 GYNTTTERSTGKK
-3154 DANGKTIRERV
+3154 DAKGKTIRERV
-3165 KVFSPIKDIVER
+3165 KVFSPIRDIVER
-3177 LVQSGIPREQIAI
+3177 LVQQGIPREQIAI

-3202 IADKMNTGEI
+3202 IADKVNSGEI

-3289 NSFMKADANVRSIEG
+3289 NAFMKADGNVRSIEG

-3370 RIDEQIT
+3370 RFDEQIA

-3383 VLDRIQTLMQ
+3383 VLDRIQKLMQ
-3393 SQSENFSVEVDGKK
+3393 SQSENFSAEVDGKK

-3414 SDAIQQFIVDHV
+3414 SDAIQQFIADHV

-3437 YSNVTM
+3437 YGNVTM

-3473 EGKLRGAA
+3473 EGKLRGVS
-3481 QDVKALEDAKVSA
+3481 QDIQAIEDAKASA
-3494 QNTINN
+3494 QQTIDS
-3500 LSKAVEQPFGQADQ
+3500 LSKAVEQPFGQSDQ

-3528 LENNP
+3528 LESNP

-3541 RGAPIDSEVYYKG
+3541 RGTPIDSEVYYKG

-3563 YTNDGWFVSAEDA
+3563 YTNDGWFVSADDA

-3582 PYLEATDSVGMPIYE
+3582 PYLEATDSVGMSIYE

-3604 NIEDKTKAD
+3604 NINDKTKAD

-3633 RRGASPLDTT
+3633 RRGTSPLDTT
-3643 FTPLSVVSATR
+3643 FNALSVVSATR
-3654 RVLSILEHLKI
+3654 RVLSVLQHLKLSA
-3665 VTTQIDASVRGR
+3665 TQDSSISGR
-3677 IVVGWQRVGVNKVKG
+3677 ITVGSAGIKRGF
-3692 LDSHSFTVQVVESFD
+3692 DVQVISSFD
-3707 GLPSAIQE
+3707 GLPTEIQK
-3715 DNRYQG
+3715 DATYQDDKG
-3721 ENGETKRYDV
+3721 NTQNYDV
-3731 LGVWHN
+3731 SAVWHK
-3737 GTLYI
+3737 GTLYVV
-3742 NAGDIQGNNSTQQT
+3742 ADQVYGDNEKQIT
-3756 TFEMYEELILH
+3756 TFDAYEEMLAH
-3767 EVVGHFGVQQ
+3767 EIIGHFGVQQ
-3777 IFGREYKTKLQQLFN
+3777 IFGQEYKTKLQQLYN
-3792 ALGGLEGIRKIAKDN
+3792 ALGELEGIRKIASKN
-3807 GVDMQQFNDVYI
+3807 GVNMAQFESAYI
-3819 NPRMQAVK
+3819 EPYTQGAK
-3827 DEIYT
+3827 EGIYA

-3838 SLVGEL
+3838 ALVGEL

-3855 PFVRQKLKEVLGYI
+3855 PFVRQKLKEVIGYI

-3906 FGKYKNQEFSSKNNS
+3906 FGKYKNQEFSSKNDS

-3932 NSGSTTQQVRDV
+3932 NSGSTVQQVRGV

-3951 ETIDELERQ
+3951 DTIKELERQ

-3966 QDYQVEGV
+3966 QDYSVEGV
-3974 EGFYYNSK
+3974 EGFYYNGK

-4029 EQGNPV
+4029 DQGNPV
-4035 ALAAKML
+4035 AMAAKLL

-4052 QLEYLPYLL
+4052 HLEYLPYLL

-4066 MQQRNVLQ
+4066 MQQRNVVQ
-4074 RNALQRLI
+4074 RNALQKLI
-4082 QNIVT
+4082 NNLVT
-4087 YVKAWVFDRFG
+4087 YVKATLFDNFG
-4098 VNLNLNPDDML
+4098 INLNLNPNDIVAL
-4109 ALSERM
+4109 AERM
-4115 IEKFSYHSDAAINQ
+4115 IEKSSYNA
-4129 HGVAK
+4129 
-4134 YSLNENSHA
+4134 EN
-4143 PFQKAIDDVVAGST
+4143 
-4157 PLGYVRMGK
+4157 
-4166 TPDVLK
+4166 
-4172 MLGLP
+4172 
-4177 DVPVTINGATIE
+4177 AT
-4189 KVMAQHLGLAKGEH
+4189 
-4203 SNIHNLTPDTL
+4203 S
-4214 RQLPKQLNNPVA
+4214 
-4226 VFKSGTD
+4226 
-4233 ATKQGYVV
+4233 
-4241 LTELTEKDIKTG
+4241 
-4253 MDKPVIAALHVKTT
+4253 
-4267 NKGLELINI
+4267 
-4276 GSVYGKDSLKSIQN
+4276 
-4290 SLDKDLL
+4290 
-4297 YWHKEKGQNF
+4297 
-4307 VNAFRLQLPSHMQ
+4307 
-4320 IQKTDLSSKGSQ
+4320 
-4332 SNMGSLQLQPETHSN
+4332 
-4347 ASLSNTNIK
+4347 
-4356 TNEDLV
+4356 
-4362 KYQSNQPLYSRQ
+4362 PLYSRQ
-4374 SMQDTIDKLSQNL
+4374 FFDNTINNLSESIKHLSAKSIKDKTGY
-4387 KSLTFKSVTDKA
+4387 KST
-4399 GDKKIDWLGIGL
+4399 DWLGIGL

-4420 EIYAKLLPQLNKY
+4420 EIYSKLLPQLNKY
-4433 NELAAQMDADK
+4433 NDLAAQMDADK
-4444 NDAGAEADSIVREWS
+4444 NDAGAEADSIVREWGN
-4459 KLKDDE
+4459 LNDEE
-4465 ALAGVMHDSTLAK
+4465 ALANVMHDSTLAK
-4478 IDPTKPYVKG
+4478 IDPTKPYVSG
-4488 DSVSKY
+4488 DSISKY

-4506 EAQAMYV
+4506 EAQAMYL
-4513 KARDAYKQHYAEVH
+4513 KARDAYKKHYAEVH

-4549 QMDDNFFGQ
+4549 QMDDNFFGS

-4569 GKFVVVMRNQ
+4569 GKYVVVMRNQ

-4594 AQALRSELMQKYP
+4594 AQALRSELIQKFP
-4607 HYKVDRV
+4607 HYKVNKV
-4614 TLDKEFNTSRD
+4614 KLDKEYNKSRD

-4631 MSSLFAEVD
+4631 MTSLFAEVD
-4640 NLGLSAAE
+4640 NLGLSTAE
-4648 QAEFEDTLSQLYLS
+4648 RTEFEDTLSQLYLS

-4710 AQQLDDMQKYASEQ
+4710 AQQLDEMQKYADEQ
-4724 SKLNNSY
+4724 FEVDEDY
-4731 DQPTAQR
+4731 DQRSAQS
-4738 VIDEMNKRH
+4738 VITEMNKRH

-4796 WNFDKAGK
+4796 WGFDKAAD
-4804 ELLKAAE
+4804 ELLKASND
-4811 QFRKSVEF
+4811 FRKGVEF
-4819 HKVKWEGTKTDLYK
+4819 HKVKWEGSKTDLYK
-4833 AVSSDISKFLNED
+4833 TISSDISKFLNKD
-4846 EKKAYQKAVDS
+4846 EKQAYEDAVAR

-4914 QHGADHDSAFDQA
+4914 QSGENHDSAFDQA
-4927 VDMTYKG
+4927 VDATYKG

-4945 IMQGDVAK
+4945 IMQGNVAK
-4953 VVLLFKQFG
+4953 VLLLFKQFG

-4983 ERKEARKA
+4983 ERKEARKS
-4991 LRAIFITHATFAGVL
+4991 LGAILAMHATFAGAL
-5006 GLPFPIVGMLLSI
+5006 GLPMVGMLLSV
-5019 ASAWG
+5019 ASWMG
-5024 GDDDEP
+5024 GDDDDP

-5040 LAEAFNPTISNMLMK
+5040 LAEAFGPTISNMLMK
-5055 GVPRGIGVDISG
+5055 GAPRGIGVDISG

-5101 GIGANVAKGAQEI
+5101 GIGANIAKGAQEI
-5114 SEGHNVRGVESM
+5114 SEGHNLRGVESM

-5151 PILDEVDSMDLL
+5151 SIMDEVDSMDLL
-5163 IQSMGFSP
+5163 IQGMGFSP

-5180 KSAIYQFDRKL
+5180 KSAIYQYDRKL
-5191 NERRNR
+5191 SERRSR

-5206 MLDDQQEMDEIWGEI
+5206 MLDDQQEMDEIWEEI
-5221 QAFNEKNPSRRITR
+5221 QGFNEKNPSRRITR

-5240 SYRQR
+5240 SYRNR
-5245 QRRIDRAEDGVYLPR
+5245 QRRIDRAEDGVYLSR

>member
-20 KQQPALKPFT
+20 KQQPTLKPFT

-42 QAKDHAVSFF
+42 QAKDHAVSFL
-52 GKGAVGVGET
+52 GKGTVGVGEV
-62 AVGLSNMMSDGATG
+62 AVGLSNIMSDGATG

-132 NAVDITKNAIN
+132 NAVDITKNAIS

-157 SMFLGGVLGRA
+157 SMLAGAVLGRV
-168 SGIAKPVV
+168 SGIANPVV
-176 AGAVGEGAVMAGSQ
+176 AGSVGEAAVMAGSQ

-207 SLASVGTGALGGLFG
+207 SLASVATGAIGGLFS
-222 YAGGRLA
+222 YVGGRLA

-333 SNTGPQDNQQQSGSP
+333 SDTGPQDNQQQSGSP
-348 NLPSAPSQFGSN
+348 NLPSAPPQLGSS
-360 PDSALTGEYIPRGN
+360 PDSSLTGEYIPRED
-374 VPQGDNQGRT
+374 VSQGGNQGRT
-384 AFVYDQPSMEAD
+384 AFVYDQPSMNAD
-396 NLLNNNYKGDTGFDT
+396 NLLNNNGFDYGSAAT
-411 SGNFGPSN
+411 GNPVS
-419 NPDSPLSPSGG
+419 PDTPPAPNG
-430 NYFDD
+430 NYFDGD
-435 PASQSQPQLPSERL
+435 YGSEAAFDDLLNSVPPSSQTPSQQM

-463 LAVDSGASPIAQL
+463 LAVDTGVSSQMQQAAAAAAQNENNNSPLTTAAGLLNAPNENSSSNESGTGSSSNGPLGETSNSQL
-476 GYAPEQQSQE
+476 RETSGSISTVANSNADDSKDNNLERPGDTALL
-486 QSNTSISDAVPSN
+486 SNTIGNDGKDTSGRNDSVNSVSGIGEPSQAAPGQPDRN
-499 YQSLLGSQNDGQPFD
+499 NLNTVGNNSVLSGENEAAATSSSTIGTTTGDSQN
-514 ARFEDATVQQGNAQA
+514 RTV
-529 DNAGKSI
+529 
-536 SQQYDTNAADAMGG
+536 
-550 GIETDR
+550 E
-556 AKTTTAQTVQPI
+556 PI
-568 LGQDGKNK
+568 LGADGKNK
-576 WFGTQ
+576 WFGNQ
-581 EKAQAFIDKKD
+581 DKANAFLEKKN

-606 EIQPKAKSPV
+606 EIQPKVQAPV
-616 QDDAYFQSQ
+616 QD
-625 LDQLD
+625 
-630 KQRAQFEAT
+630 K
-639 GDYASAEKVYAEMQ
+639 
-653 TVAREWQTN
+653 
-662 SSTDTPTTKRAEPS
+662 
-676 KGASDNAW
+676 
-684 ADFYRKN
+684 
-691 RNMMSEELFMG
+691 
-702 GHQDRNALEE
+702 
-712 ATPEIQ
+712 
-718 SRHAHGMAKATPAAA
+718 
-733 VRDLKDILEN
+733 
-743 GIDQNRG
+743 
-750 QGRLFTA
+750 TA
-757 PLSQGKLTAEQ
+757 PVQAPVQAKI
-768 RSAMSASGTSSGSA
+768 
-782 YSDGAFTL
+782 SD
-790 IAKEGVGDIR
+790 
-800 SVSEIDAV
+800 
-808 MVNSAV
+808 
-814 PQEVVNGLR
+814 
-823 QDFPNMKFGYA
+823 
-834 KELPS
+834 
-839 LLSDGKQSNNVQT
+839 
-852 QVTELEQQLKN
+852 LEQQLAN
-863 EKSVPKKAQIRKQ
+863 EKSVIKKVRLRKQ
-876 IAELQNGLT
+876 ITELQNGLT
-885 EQAQSTVS
+885 EQAQSSVS
-893 LNQPQN
+893 LNQPQKTTVENLSSEFKKIEDATTRVNAVRQRIREANPEIFTAENDRVRETHGLTNARVTMIADEIETSGSYELSDREYYKVKNNPNYKINYNPKTFIGKVTAVKDPHSGEWVGQSDN
-899 TAPEHPVNQWKSDM
+899 TPVSANPQKDIEQFITENKSAFPNNWQRDGQWSAQARASIENKLDEILPSNIDTADFQKQVDQAVEFAKKQYPTLEQQHEQNQHPIDKWKEEMNKALEKADSEHP
-913 EEALAK
+913 L
-919 ADPEHPQFKKLQLNA
+919 FKKLQASA
-934 KHGLKSEGDRETALR
+934 KNGLRSVSDRAVALR

-957 TSKTIEEK
+957 
-965 TTTQAEPENP
+965 
-975 NGKAP
+975 
-980 SPTEQKIRET
+980 
-990 LQRNDTQQNGK
+990 L
-1001 KMESA
+1001 
-1006 ATILANQIKKDGP
+1006 
-1019 EYFTLGWNKDAQLT
+1019 
-1033 AEAHD
+1033 
-1038 YVETILDEA
+1038 
-1047 LSNLGIKGFDDAD
+1047 
-1060 SFSKL
+1060 
-1065 TNDVLESIDDVY
+1065 
-1077 ATADDSS
+1077 
-1084 FDDRPVKDKDG
+1084 
-1095 NYNAP
+1095 
-1100 KLVKVKDEKGRTR
+1100 
-1113 YVLEHELNNPN
+1113 
-1124 VEYLRNFT
+1124 
-1132 ESGRRSVVNITREN
+1132 
-1146 IFQDTPQNKQDASR
+1146 
-1160 EIEKQAEAPKAQAD
+1160 EAPKAEPKN
-1174 APKAKVEPS
+1174 PKAS
-1183 KNTLVSDDRAAELRA
+1183 TNTIFTEDAAEKARALLR
-1198 RLKAKLSQL
+1198 KKLGQL
-1207 NSGID
+1207 NAGID
-1212 PEIMAIGA
+1212 PEILQAGIT
-1220 ELAVYHIE
+1220 LAGYHIE
-1228 RGARKF
+1228 KGARSF
-1234 AALAKNIANDLDV
+1234 AAYAKA
-1247 SVEKIRPYLRS
+1247 
-1258 WYNGARDMME
+1258 MTE
-1268 DMGADIQGMD
+1268 DMGDMVKPYLKSWYMGVKFDPRAADFDGMSTS
-1278 NAETVRAELAKL
+1278 AEV
-1290 DNPQQDSGEN
+1290 EN
-1300 LTELLNGLTDE
+1300 FDLNG
-1311 FGKKNVSIDS
+1311 
-1321 NSKTITVKNKGVN
+1321 
-1334 TNVTRENGSFS
+1334 
-1345 VFSMDEG
+1345 
-1352 LQMTGPTSANDLQG
+1352 
-1366 VIAEIDK
+1366 
-1373 AIGGYGAYLQAK
+1373 
-1385 SEAKAKAAQEKAAAK
+1385 
-1400 EAEEQEVGDSVAY
+1400 
-1413 EPSSKS
+1413 
-1419 VEQQPIIHTEGKRKE
+1419 
-1434 VATTDVVKDS
+1434 
-1444 FDKAKAKQTKA
+1444 
-1455 EYDAMLNGF
+1455 
-1464 VADIEAAIKAAP
+1464 
-1476 DKPFKIEVPIISK
+1476 
-1489 ATTRSDG
+1489 
-1496 SATTKEYV
+1496 
-1504 AAKDLMT
+1504 
-1511 LDNLADVIDSVEK
+1511 DN
-1524 SVRGNTWSYTQE
+1524 
-1536 RAVKVITDAVEEYKN
+1536 
-1551 AYGNAPLRIV
+1551 
-1561 FDVKGDGRFN
+1561 
-1571 VRNDKQTLE
+1571 
-1580 NFLKKV
+1580 
-1586 KNNSGFKPPVE
+1586 
-1597 SKGGRETFN
+1597 
-1606 RVNAI
+1606 
-1611 RDMLKDSGDKYR
+1611 
-1623 TLNAYEMAKSMGYP
+1623 
-1637 IVYGDYGDYGLI
+1637 
-1649 AGVVLDTFDYADHTF
+1649 
-1664 HTVVQL
+1664 
-1670 NDLEGNKKEN
+1670 
-1680 IGMFSVVTEQGI
+1680 
-1692 SITPANTQKEAKANL
+1692 
-1707 TKKVKPNEG
+1707 
-1716 NKIDLALRNHRSVR
+1716 
-1730 NMAEFRPQSELQQ
+1730 
-1743 QFEAK
+1743 
-1748 LYASLGLEL
+1748 
-1757 PENQEDTA
+1757 
-1765 NEQPTSNT
+1765 NEQPASNT
-1773 SNSQGASAVR
+1773 SNPQGTSAVR
-1783 GGRGRNSQSNVASGN
+1783 GGRGRTSQSNAPQAN
-1798 NRNVDEGVSTGSGAS
+1798 NPNVETRVSTGSGTS
-1813 NQNRSTGRS
+1813 NQNQSIGRS

-1839 RGMESSRREDASGTR
+1839 RGMESSRRKDASGTG
-1854 QLPVD
+1854 QLSVD
-1859 QPTRLKSPAAV
+1859 QPTRLESPAAV
-1870 ANTATDFYMADPELI
+1870 ANTATDFYMADPDI
-1885 IGGTQVK
+1885 IFGGSQK
-1892 RFDKN
+1892 QRFDKN
-1897 KAALELLEELTNEG
+1897 KKALELLEELNAEG
-1911 RQATTEE
+1911 RQATAEE
-1918 QAILAGYT
+1918 QVVLASYT

-1939 WDKPVFKDE
+1939 WNTPVFKDG
-1948 SVWKERNLWLR
+1948 WKDENLWLR
-1959 ERLGKEA
+1959 EKLGKES
-1966 WESAKDSTINAHF
+1966 WESAKDSVLNAFF
-1979 TDPYTVAAM
+1979 TDPYTVQAM

-2001 VLEPAIGTGNFI
+2001 VLEPAVGTGNFI
-2013 SLMPKHIKQRSQ
+2013 SLMPMHIKQRSQ
-2025 VTGID
+2025 VTAID

-2048 QNMPYQKSQTPDNF
+2048 QNMPYQKSKTPDNF

-2068 NVPFAD
+2068 NVPFSND
-2074 IKIADR
+2074 VKIADR

-2123 RRELAKK
+2123 RREMGKQS
-2130 AELITSV
+2130 ELITSI
-2137 RLPSGAFQ
+2137 RLPAGAFKDF
-2145 EYAGTAVVTDIIVLR
+2145 AGTNVVTDIIVLR
-2160 KRAEPLTMTPEVNWI
+2160 KRTEPLTMTPDADWI
-2175 GLSEVKTSS
+2175 GLSEVKTST

-2193 AENLG
+2193 ANNLR
-2198 NVLGDIDY
+2198 NVLGTIDY
-2206 GSGTTRFGAGMIVHR
+2206 KGGDPRFAGMTVLSNGEAWLKKELSQLS
-2221 PHDLKQRLEKAANFV
+2221 DLVSENT
-2236 PEDALL
+2236 LL
-2242 PRHNKDHLTYYANK
+2242 PRHNDDYLTYYANK
-2256 AGERTNTLTISDG
+2256 AGERTNTLTMSNG

-2275 GDQMVKATDLSE
+2275 GDQMVKATDLFE
-2287 YKLKDA
+2287 YKIKDA

-2301 SIEDLI
+2301 SIEDLV
-2307 AIRKAYTDLT
+2307 AIRKAYIDLT
-2317 DAERTEQDNVEQLRK
+2317 DAERIEQDNVEQLRK

-2356 FRKLGDAYYYSLAAL
+2356 FRKLSDAYYYSLAAL

-2384 VVRGADTL
+2384 VVRGAAAL
-2392 KNPTVS
+2392 ENPTVS

-2403 ERNKTAIPSL
+2403 ERNKSAAPSL
-2413 TNIAKLANVSEDQAR
+2413 ANIAKMAQVSEDQAR
-2428 AELIAKGAIYVLPNG
+2428 AELLEKGAVYVLPNG

-2452 SGNVRLKLEE
+2452 SGNVRQKLEE

-2519 DTTGITVTFPN
+2519 DSNGITVTFPS

-2544 TEAKTNYGTIY
+2544 TEATTNYGSKY

-2566 SNQTITVKY
+2566 SNQNITVKY
-2575 KNEDGSE
+2575 KNADGSE

-2593 ERISKI
+2593 EKISKI
-2599 KEDFAAW
+2599 KEDFATW

-2623 TFNAWATPKYDGS
+2623 AFNAWATPKYDGS

-2682 FTMGGIAIESRRYG
+2682 FTMGGIALESRRYG

-2732 GKAIRQ
+2732 GKAVRQ

-2884 SVNLQFLTRYV
+2884 SVNLQLLTRYV

-2989 NDMPEMQPRKTKSG
+2989 NDMPEMQPRKTKTG
-3003 KILSDESLT
+3003 KVLSDEGLT

-3024 EDAKD
+3024 EGAKD

-3043 PKQEQALAEIQSLAK
+3043 PKQEKALERIQGLAK
-3058 EWERASG
+3058 EWEQATG
-3065 KQKRQ
+3065 KQKRE
-3070 WMRDGDPRSPLSIST
+3070 WMRDGDPRAPLSIST

-3090 SYDARIGDPEYIG
+3090 SYDARIGDHDFIG

-3123 MEVYHSHPLAGQ
+3123 MEVYHSHPLASQ

-3154 DANGKTIRERV
+3154 DDKGKTIRERV

-3202 IADKMNTGEI
+3202 IADKVNTGEI

-3289 NSFMKADANVRSIEG
+3289 NAFMKADGNVRSIEG

-3370 RIDEQIT
+3370 RFDEQIA

-3383 VLDRIQTLMQ
+3383 VLDRIQKLMQ
-3393 SQSENFSVEVDGKK
+3393 SQSENFSAEVDGKK

-3414 SDAIQQFIVDHV
+3414 SDAIQQFIADHV

-3437 YSNVTM
+3437 YGNVTM

-3473 EGKLRGAA
+3473 EGKLRGVS
-3481 QDVKALEDAKVSA
+3481 QDIQAIEDAKASA
-3494 QNTINN
+3494 QQTIDS
-3500 LSKAVEQPFGQADQ
+3500 LSKAVEQPFGQSDQ

-3528 LENNP
+3528 LESNP

-3541 RGAPIDSEVYYKG
+3541 RGTPIDSEVYYKG

-3563 YTNDGWFVSAEDA
+3563 YTNDGWFVSADDA

-3604 NIEDKTKAD
+3604 NINDKTKAD

-3633 RRGASPLDTT
+3633 RRGTSPLSTS
-3643 FTPLSVVSATR
+3643 FLPLSKNRADRLVVDI
-3654 RVLSILEHLKI
+3654 LSRISKGDTPNKSKSGISGI
-3665 VTTQIDASVRGR
+3665 VQPKFPFV
-3677 IVVGWQRVGVNKVKG
+3677 
-3692 LDSHSFTVQVVESFD
+3692 VVESFEA
-3707 GLPSAIQE
+3707 LPKTIQQE
-3715 DNRYQG
+3715 NYYQG
-3721 ENGETKRYDV
+3721 EQGETKRYDV
-3731 LGVWHN
+3731 MAVWHK

-3742 NAGDIQGNNSTQQT
+3742 NAGDIRGNHNTQQT
-3756 TFEMYEELILH
+3756 TYEAYEEVLIH

-3777 IFGREYKTKLQQLFN
+3777 LFGQEYKTKFQQLFN
-3792 ALGGLEGIRKIAKDN
+3792 ALGGIEGIRKIAKDN
-3807 GVDMQQFNDVYI
+3807 GVDMNQFDNAYIKPFKKGVEEGYYDPLDAQQATV
-3819 NPRMQAVK
+3819 
-3827 DEIYT
+3827 
-3832 ESDVQQ
+3832 S
-3838 SLVGEL
+3838 EL
-3844 FAFVAQNAKSR
+3844 FAFVAQNAESR
-3855 PFVRQKLKEVLGYI
+3855 PFVRQKLKEVIGYI

-3974 EGFYYNSK
+3974 EGFYYNGK

-4010 NMMTQKQYN
+4010 NMMNQKQYN

-4066 MQQRNVLQ
+4066 MQQRNVIQ
-4074 RNALQRLI
+4074 RNALQKLI
-4082 QNIVT
+4082 NNIVS
-4087 YVKAWVFDRFG
+4087 YVKAWVFDNFG
-4098 VNLNLNPDDML
+4098 INLNLNPDDML

-4115 IEKFSYHSDAAINQ
+4115 IGQIKHQSSLDLIRQKYHGTNQWMTAPNGAKTHLSEQQWLQVRTPEFKKWFGDWENDAANASQ
-4129 HGVAK
+4129 VLDENGEPKVVYHGTA
-4134 YSLNENSHA
+4134 SEFNE
-4143 PFQKAIDDVVAGST
+4143 F
-4157 PLGYVRMGK
+4157 
-4166 TPDVLK
+4166 
-4172 MLGLP
+4172 
-4177 DVPVTINGATIE
+4177 
-4189 KVMAQHLGLAKGEH
+4189 
-4203 SNIHNLTPDTL
+4203 
-4214 RQLPKQLNNPVA
+4214 
-4226 VFKSGTD
+4226 
-4233 ATKQGYVV
+4233 KQGHGILGDGIYLTDSFDTADVYANIRGENGFV
-4241 LTELTEKDIKTG
+4241 LPLFVNIRN
-4253 MDKPVIAALHVKTT
+4253 AFKTT
-4267 NKGLELINI
+4267 GNVSRDEVVEATTSGKYQGIVHQFENQEYIVALEPNQVKMAEGNKGTFNSESSDIRFSRSSNDVADRLSENI
-4276 GSVYGKDSLKSIQN
+4276 KK
-4290 SLDKDLL
+4290 L
-4297 YWHKEKGQNF
+4297 YSGNF
-4307 VNAFRLQLPSHMQ
+4307 KLPSMADAMKYGLMFLSRMQ
-4320 IQKTDLSSKGSQ
+4320 ITD
-4332 SNMGSLQLQPETHSN
+4332 
-4347 ASLSNTNIK
+4347 I
-4356 TNEDLV
+4356 
-4362 KYQSNQPLYSRQ
+4362 Y
-4374 SMQDTIDKLSQNL
+4374 
-4387 KSLTFKSVTDKA
+4387 
-4399 GDKKIDWLGIGL
+4399 KKI
-4411 SALGRRQLT
+4411 
-4420 EIYAKLLPQLNKY
+4420 LPQLSVY
-4433 NELAAQMDADK
+4433 NDLVHQMDADK
-4444 NDAGAEADSIVREWS
+4444 NDIAAHADNIVREWAKLNKRIDKNDPNS
-4459 KLKDDE
+4459 KTEEE
-4465 ALAGVMHDSTLAK
+4465 ALADLMHEATLAQ
-4478 IDPTKPYVKG
+4478 IDPAKPYQSG
-4488 DSVSKY
+4488 DDKIKY
-4494 KQLRDA
+4494 QQLYKA
-4500 YNSLSP
+4500 YNALSP
-4506 EAQAMYV
+4506 EARTMYK
-4513 KARDAYKQHYAEVH
+4513 KARDAYSGHYAKVREAVR
-4527 QAIKERI
+4527 ERI
-4534 LRSELSNQKKADLLK
+4534 LRSALSSERKADLLK
-4549 QMDDNFFGQ
+4549 KIEGSFGQ

-4569 GKFVVVMRNQ
+4569 GQYVVVARNQ
-4579 NGEVESVSRAETMGE
+4579 NGDVESISRAETENE
-4594 AQALRSELMQKYP
+4594 AKALREQLIEKYP
-4607 HYKVDRV
+4607 QLKVDSAIRDQEYNA
-4614 TLDKEFNTSRD
+4614 LRDK
-4625 AVGRGF
+4625 VGRGF
-4631 MSSLFAEVD
+4631 MSDLFDEVG
-4640 NLGLSAAE
+4640 NLGLDAKK
-4648 QAEFEDTLSQLYLS
+4648 QAEFEDTLGQLYLS

-4682 SQDARRAFAQNMFS
+4682 SNNARRAFAQNMSS
-4696 GANYLAKLRYGDQL
+4696 GASYLAKLRYGDQL
-4710 AQQLDDMQKYASEQ
+4710 TAQLDEMEEYAKAQ
-4724 SKLNNSY
+4724 IKKDPGY
-4731 DQPTAQR
+4731 KQPLASA
-4738 VIDEMNKRH
+4738 VIDEMNARH
-4747 DNLMNPKG
+4747 ENLMNAKG
-4755 HPLSSALTS
+4755 NAVSSLLTS
-4764 LGFIYY
+4764 MGFIYF
-4770 LGLSPAAAMVNLSQ
+4770 LGLSPAAAMVNIMQ
-4784 TALVAYPLMGAK
+4784 TPLVAYPIMGAK
-4796 WNFDKAGK
+4796 FGFDKAGIA
-4804 ELLKAAE
+4804 LLKASSDYAKGVGFE
-4811 QFRKSVEF
+4811 MPDF
-4819 HKVKWEGTKTDLYK
+4819 TDLESFRNSLSDSIDPDIAKVLKEHEKQAYEK
-4833 AVSSDISKFLNED
+4833 AVS
-4846 EKKAYQKAVDS
+4846 A

-4878 VMWKTRPIMRAA
+4878 VMWKMRPIMRAA
-4890 SVMFH
+4890 SLMFH
-4895 SAERFNREVTFIA
+4895 HAERFNREVTFIA
-4908 AYRLAR
+4908 AYRLSKES
-4914 QHGADHDSAFDQA
+4914 GMADHDAYKQA
-4927 VDMTYKG
+4927 VKMTYDG
-4934 HFDYSS
+4934 HFDYSAS
-4940 GNRPR
+4940 NRAR
-4945 IMQGDVAK
+4945 FMQGNVAK
-4953 VVLLFKQFG
+4953 VIFLFKQFG
-4962 QNMLYTLAR
+4962 QNMIYTIAR
-4971 QTYQSIKGETEA
+4971 QSYIALIGKNHTKEERIEA
-4983 ERKEARKA
+4983 A
-4991 LRAIFITHATFAGVL
+4991 RAISAILVTHALAAGVL
-5006 GLPFPIVGMLLSI
+5006 GLPMVTTLLAV
-5019 ASAWG
+5019 ASMFGG
-5024 GDDDEP
+5024 GDDDP
-5030 WDAEVALRNY
+5030 WDAEVALRNG
-5040 LAEAFNPTISNMLMK
+5040 LADMTSPNFSNLVMK
-5055 GVPRGIGVDISG
+5055 GLSRGTSADLSG
-5067 RVGINNL
+5067 RVGL
-5074 LLPDVQ
+5074 DSMFLARAPD
-5080 EGLEGKK
+5080 GLEGQKLYEQLI
-5087 WWDSAASAALGPIG
+5087 LGNMG
-5101 GIGANVAKGAQEI
+5101 ATVGMGANIAKGIQELGQGNYARAL
-5114 SEGHNVRGVESM
+5114 EEM
-5126 LPVFLKNFAKTY
+5126 LPTFAKNPFKAY
-5138 RYADEGV
+5138 RYATEGV

-5151 PILDEVDSMDLL
+5151 DILDGHPVSGAG
-5163 IQSMGFSP
+5163 IFSQTIGFSP
-5171 ADVRTATEG
+5171 SQVRTAYEG
-5180 KSAIYQFDRKL
+5180 KSAIYQQQQALQKRKSKL
-5191 NERRNR
+5191 TAN
-5197 LMTLWSRAK
+5197 WVRAK
-5206 MLDDQQEMDEIWGEI
+5206 RNDDQEGMDSAWKDIQE
-5221 QAFNEKNPSRRITR
+5221 FNEVNPKLRINR
-5235 INLNQ
+5235 INLMQ
-5240 SYRQR
+5240 SYHQNAK
-5245 QRRIDRAEDGVYLPR
+5245 RIRDAENGVYLSKKY
-5260 NRQDARDAGYFAFGE
+5260 RDIGDYGRFAETD

>member
-1 MSESTLKPFT
+1 MSEQKKPWEQNWNQPTANNSDSTNKKPWEQNWSEE
-11 GKLDDNTDK
+11 KTDRPK
-20 KQQPALKPFT
+20 
-30 GALDGEDKGFLG
+30 DKGFLG
-42 QAKDHAVSFF
+42 QAKDHAVSFL
-52 GKGAVGVGET
+52 GKGTVAVGEV
-62 AVGLSNMMSDGATG
+62 AVGLSDMMSDGATG

-157 SMFLGGVLGRA
+157 SMLLGGVLGRA
-168 SGIAKPVV
+168 SGIANPVV

-207 SLASVGTGALGGLFG
+207 SLAGTATGALGGLFG

-259 MRAIPTAVI
+259 MSAIPTAVI

-321 GVGKT
+321 GAGKT

-333 SNTGPQDNQQQSGSP
+333 SDTGSQDSQQQSGSP
-348 NLPSAPSQFGSN
+348 NLPSAPPQLGSN
-360 PDSALTGEYIPRGN
+360 PNSALTGEYIPREN
-374 VPQGDNQGRT
+374 VPQGANQGRT

-396 NLLNNNYKGDTGFDT
+396 NLLNNNYKSDADFDT
-411 SGNFGPSN
+411 SGNFDPSN

-430 NYFDD
+430 NYFEDH
-435 PASQSQPQLPSERL
+435 STQPQLPSERL
-449 GINPNDGPMSSAAA
+449 GINPDDGPMSAAAA
-463 LAVDSGASPIAQL
+463 LAVDSGATTSMLNAPAVTDTAQDDVNNN
-476 GYAPEQQSQE
+476 APLSSAAGLLNAPNENNSTITGTNAN
-486 QSNTSISDAVPSN
+486 SNATYSTGNSVDGSN
-499 YQSLLGSQNDGQPFD
+499 ESSLRNDTNTPLDMLLGSSSETQAEAGTGTDM
-514 ARFEDATVQQGNAQA
+514 ATQKVA
-529 DNAGKSI
+529 
-536 SQQYDTNAADAMGG
+536 
-550 GIETDR
+550 E
-556 AKTTTAQTVQPI
+556 PI
-568 LGQDGKNK
+568 LGADGKNK
-576 WFGTQ
+576 WFGSQ
-581 EKAQAFIDKKD
+581 EKAQAFLDKKN
-592 LGNDYQVVQDGKRF
+592 LGNDYQVAQDGKRF
-606 EIQPKAKSPV
+606 EIQPKSQVAQNQNDNLNNQNSILNTKNTIFNTENNIDKIQKISALEQQLANEKSVIKKVRLRKQITELQNGLDQNQVSANLDEPRKATAENLSGEFKRMEQATARVNAVRQRIREANPEIFTAENDRVRETHGLTNARVTSIADEIETSGNYELSDREYEKIKNNPNYKIDYDARNFMGKVTAVKDPHSGEWVGNNEQTDLNDAAVPV
-616 QDDAYFQSQ
+616 QDDAHFQSK

-630 KQRAQFEAT
+630 KQRAQFEAA
-639 GDYASAEKVYAEMQ
+639 GDYDNAEKLYNEMQ
-653 TVAREWQTN
+653 VVSREWQI
-662 SSTDTPTTKRAEPS
+662 SDTKTTETKQKSEYV
-676 KGASDNAW
+676 KTESDKAW
-684 ADFYRKN
+684 SDFYKTN
-691 RNMMSEELFMG
+691 RNMMVDDLFEG
-702 GHQDRNALEE
+702 GHKDKSALENS
-712 ATPEIQ
+712 PKEIQ
-718 SRHAHGMAKATPAAA
+718 TRSAHGMAKSSPASA
-733 VRDLKDILEN
+733 VADLKKLLTN
-743 GIDQNRG
+743 GIDPNRG
-750 QGRLFTA
+750 EGRLYTA
-757 PLSQGKLTAEQ
+757 PLNNVFENDEDRRAAS
-768 RSAMSASGTSSGSA
+768 MSGTSSGSSYA
-782 YSDGAFTL
+782 DGAFTL
-790 IAKEGVGDIR
+790 VAKEGIGDIY
-800 SVSEIDAV
+800 SIDDVDAV
-808 MVNSAV
+808 MVNSSVPKAV
-814 PQEVVNGLR
+814 VDGLR
-823 QDFPNMKFGYA
+823 KDFPGMKIGYA
-834 KELPS
+834 NELQG
-839 LLSDGKQSNNVQT
+839 LLSGGKQSNN
-852 QVTELEQQLKN
+852 
-863 EKSVPKKAQIRKQ
+863 S
-876 IAELQNGLT
+876 
-885 EQAQSTVS
+885 QSKVADIES
-893 LNQPQN
+893 Q
-899 TAPEHPVNQWKSDM
+899 HPVNKWQ
-913 EEALAK
+913 EEMNKALEK
-919 ADPEHPQFKKLQLNA
+919 ADPEHPLFKKLQASA
-934 KHGLKSEGDRETALR
+934 KNGLRSVSDRAVALR

-957 TSKTIEEK
+957 
-965 TTTQAEPENP
+965 
-975 NGKAP
+975 
-980 SPTEQKIRET
+980 
-990 LQRNDTQQNGK
+990 L
-1001 KMESA
+1001 
-1006 ATILANQIKKDGP
+1006 
-1019 EYFTLGWNKDAQLT
+1019 
-1033 AEAHD
+1033 
-1038 YVETILDEA
+1038 
-1047 LSNLGIKGFDDAD
+1047 
-1060 SFSKL
+1060 
-1065 TNDVLESIDDVY
+1065 
-1077 ATADDSS
+1077 
-1084 FDDRPVKDKDG
+1084 
-1095 NYNAP
+1095 
-1100 KLVKVKDEKGRTR
+1100 
-1113 YVLEHELNNPN
+1113 
-1124 VEYLRNFT
+1124 
-1132 ESGRRSVVNITREN
+1132 
-1146 IFQDTPQNKQDASR
+1146 
-1160 EIEKQAEAPKAQAD
+1160 EAPKAEPKN
-1174 APKAKVEPS
+1174 PKAS
-1183 KNTLVSDDRAAELRA
+1183 TNTIFTEDAAEKARALLR
-1198 RLKAKLSQL
+1198 KKLGQL
-1207 NSGID
+1207 NAGID
-1212 PEIMAIGA
+1212 PEILQAGIT
-1220 ELAVYHIE
+1220 LAGYHIE
-1228 RGARKF
+1228 KGARSF
-1234 AALAKNIANDLDV
+1234 AAYAKA
-1247 SVEKIRPYLRS
+1247 
-1258 WYNGARDMME
+1258 MTE
-1268 DMGADIQGMD
+1268 DMGDLVKPYLKSWYMGVKFDPRAADFDGMSTS
-1278 NAETVRAELAKL
+1278 AEVENFDLNGDSNEQSASSPL
-1290 DNPQQDSGEN
+1290 NPQG
-1300 LTELLNGLTDE
+1300 
-1311 FGKKNVSIDS
+1311 
-1321 NSKTITVKNKGVN
+1321 
-1334 TNVTRENGSFS
+1334 
-1345 VFSMDEG
+1345 
-1352 LQMTGPTSANDLQG
+1352 TSD
-1366 VIAEIDK
+1366 
-1373 AIGGYGAYLQAK
+1373 
-1385 SEAKAKAAQEKAAAK
+1385 
-1400 EAEEQEVGDSVAY
+1400 
-1413 EPSSKS
+1413 
-1419 VEQQPIIHTEGKRKE
+1419 
-1434 VATTDVVKDS
+1434 
-1444 FDKAKAKQTKA
+1444 
-1455 EYDAMLNGF
+1455 
-1464 VADIEAAIKAAP
+1464 
-1476 DKPFKIEVPIISK
+1476 
-1489 ATTRSDG
+1489 
-1496 SATTKEYV
+1496 
-1504 AAKDLMT
+1504 
-1511 LDNLADVIDSVEK
+1511 
-1524 SVRGNTWSYTQE
+1524 
-1536 RAVKVITDAVEEYKN
+1536 
-1551 AYGNAPLRIV
+1551 
-1561 FDVKGDGRFN
+1561 
-1571 VRNDKQTLE
+1571 
-1580 NFLKKV
+1580 
-1586 KNNSGFKPPVE
+1586 
-1597 SKGGRETFN
+1597 
-1606 RVNAI
+1606 
-1611 RDMLKDSGDKYR
+1611 
-1623 TLNAYEMAKSMGYP
+1623 
-1637 IVYGDYGDYGLI
+1637 
-1649 AGVVLDTFDYADHTF
+1649 
-1664 HTVVQL
+1664 
-1670 NDLEGNKKEN
+1670 
-1680 IGMFSVVTEQGI
+1680 
-1692 SITPANTQKEAKANL
+1692 
-1707 TKKVKPNEG
+1707 
-1716 NKIDLALRNHRSVR
+1716 
-1730 NMAEFRPQSELQQ
+1730 
-1743 QFEAK
+1743 
-1748 LYASLGLEL
+1748 
-1757 PENQEDTA
+1757 
-1765 NEQPTSNT
+1765 
-1773 SNSQGASAVR
+1773 VR
-1783 GGRGRNSQSNVASGN
+1783 GGRGRTPQSNDPQAN
-1798 NRNVDEGVSTGSGAS
+1798 NTNVETGVSAGSGTTGTT
-1813 NQNRSTGRS
+1813 QSTGRS
-1822 RIRDTGT
+1822 SVRGAR
-1829 DVENDGRVSG
+1829 ENVANDAGVSG
-1839 RGMESSRREDASGTR
+1839 RGNESSRRAGASGTTT
-1854 QLPVD
+1854 LSVD
-1859 QPTRLKSPAAV
+1859 QPTRLESPAAV
-1870 ANTATDFYMADPELI
+1870 ANTATDFYMADPDI
-1885 IGGTQVK
+1885 IFGGSQK
-1892 RFDKN
+1892 QRFDKN
-1897 KAALELLEELTNEG
+1897 KRALELLEELNAEG
-1911 RQATTEE
+1911 RQATAEE
-1918 QAILAGYT
+1918 QVVLASYT

-1939 WDKPVFKDE
+1939 WNTPVFKDG
-1948 SVWKERNLWLR
+1948 WKDENLWLR
-1959 ERLGKEA
+1959 EKLGKES
-1966 WESAKDSTINAHF
+1966 WESAKDSVLNAFF
-1979 TDPYTVAAM
+1979 TDPYTVQAM

-2001 VLEPAIGTGNFI
+2001 VLEPAVGTGNFI
-2013 SLMPKHIKQRSQ
+2013 SLMPMHIKQRSQ
-2025 VTGID
+2025 VTAID

-2048 QNMPYQKSQTPDNF
+2048 QNMPYQKSKTPDNF

-2068 NVPFAD
+2068 NVPFSND
-2074 IKIADR
+2074 VKIADR

-2123 RRELAKK
+2123 RREMAKQS
-2130 AELITSV
+2130 ELITSI
-2137 RLPSGAFQ
+2137 RLPAGAFKDF
-2145 EYAGTAVVTDIIVLR
+2145 AGTNVVTDIIVLR
-2160 KRAEPLTMTPEVNWI
+2160 KRTEPLTMTPDADWI
-2175 GLSEVKTSS
+2175 GLSEVKTST

-2193 AENLG
+2193 ANNLR
-2198 NVLGDIDY
+2198 NVLGTIDY
-2206 GSGTTRFGAGMIVHR
+2206 KGGDPRFAGMTVLSNGEAWLKKELSQLS
-2221 PHDLKQRLEKAANFV
+2221 DLVSENT
-2236 PEDALL
+2236 LL
-2242 PRHNKDHLTYYANK
+2242 PRHNHDYLTYYANK
-2256 AGERTNTLTISDG
+2256 AGERTNTLTISNG

-2275 GDQMVKATDLSE
+2275 GDQMVKATDIHE
-2287 YKLKDA
+2287 YKIKDA

-2301 SIEDLI
+2301 SIEDLV

-2317 DAERTEQDNVEQLRK
+2317 DAERIEQDNVEQLRK

-2356 FRKLGDAYYYSLAAL
+2356 FKKIEDAYYYSLAAL
-2371 EVNGKPAEILKRS
+2371 ENNGKPAEILKRS
-2384 VVRGADTL
+2384 VVRGAAALD
-2392 KNPTVS
+2392 NPTVS

-2403 ERNKTAIPSL
+2403 ERNKSAAPSL
-2413 TNIAKLANVSEDQAR
+2413 ANIAKMAQVSEDQAR
-2428 AELIAKGAIYVLPNG
+2428 AELLEKGAVYVLPNG

-2452 SGNVRLKLEE
+2452 SGNVRQKLEE

-2519 DTTGITVTFPN
+2519 DSNGITVTFPS

-2544 TEAKTNYGTIY
+2544 TEATTNYGSKY

-2566 SNQTITVKY
+2566 SNQNITVKY
-2575 KNEDGSE
+2575 KNSDGTE

-2593 ERISKI
+2593 EKISKI
-2599 KEDFAAW
+2599 KEDFATW

-2682 FTMGGIAIESRRYG
+2682 FTMGGIALESRRYG

-2732 GKAIRQ
+2732 GKAVRQ

-2796 DEVLAMDSETVNKKM
+2796 DEVLAMDSESVNKKM

-2884 SVNLQFLTRYV
+2884 SVNLQLLTRYV

-2989 NDMPEMQPRKTKSG
+2989 NDMPEMQPRKTKTG
-3003 KILSDESLT
+3003 KVLSDEGLT

-3024 EDAKD
+3024 EGAKD

-3043 PKQEQALAEIQSLAK
+3043 PKQEQTLAEIQSLAK

-3065 KQKRQ
+3065 KEKRK
-3070 WMRDGDPRSPLSIST
+3070 WMRDGDPRAPLSIST

-3090 SYDARIGDPEYIG
+3090 SYDARIGDPEYVGKEG
-3103 QEGKTE
+3103 QTE

-3123 MEVYHSHPLAGQ
+3123 MEVYHSHPLASQ

-3154 DANGKTIRERV
+3154 DDKGKTIRERV

-3202 IADKMNTGEI
+3202 IADKVNTGEI

-3289 NSFMKADANVRSIEG
+3289 NAFMKADGNVRSIEG

-3370 RIDEQIT
+3370 RFDEQIA

-3383 VLDRIQTLMQ
+3383 VLDRIQKLMQ
-3393 SQSENFSVEVDGKK
+3393 SQSEYFSAEVDGKK

-3414 SDAIQQFIVDHV
+3414 SDAIQQFIADHV

-3437 YSNVTM
+3437 YGNVTM

-3473 EGKLRGAA
+3473 EGKLRGVS
-3481 QDVKALEDAKVSA
+3481 QDIQAIEDAKASA
-3494 QNTINN
+3494 QQTIDS
-3500 LSKAVEQPFGQADQ
+3500 LSKAVEQPFGQSDQ

-3528 LENNP
+3528 LESNP

-3541 RGAPIDSEVYYKG
+3541 RGTPIDSEVYYKG

-3563 YTNDGWFVSAEDA
+3563 YTNDGWFVSADDA

-3604 NIEDKTKAD
+3604 NINDKTKAD

-3633 RRGASPLDTT
+3633 RRGTSPLDTT
-3643 FTPLSVVSATR
+3643 FNALSVVSATR
-3654 RVLSILEHLKI
+3654 RVLSVLQHLKLSA
-3665 VTTQIDASVRGR
+3665 TQDSSISGR
-3677 IVVGWQRVGVNKVKG
+3677 ITVGSAGIKRGF
-3692 LDSHSFTVQVVESFD
+3692 DVQVISSFD
-3707 GLPSAIQE
+3707 GLPTEIQK
-3715 DNRYQG
+3715 DATYQDDKG
-3721 ENGETKRYDV
+3721 NTQNYDV
-3731 LGVWHN
+3731 SAVWHK
-3737 GTLYI
+3737 GTLYVV
-3742 NAGDIQGNNSTQQT
+3742 ADQVYGDNEKQIT
-3756 TFEMYEELILH
+3756 TFDAYEEMLAH
-3767 EVVGHFGVQQ
+3767 EIIGHFGVQQ
-3777 IFGREYKTKLQQLFN
+3777 IFGQEYKTKLQQLYN
-3792 ALGGLEGIRKIAKDN
+3792 ALGELEGIRKIASKN
-3807 GVDMQQFNDVYI
+3807 GVNMAQFESAYI
-3819 NPRMQAVK
+3819 EPYTQGAK
-3827 DEIYT
+3827 EGIYA

-3838 SLVGEL
+3838 ALVGEL

-3855 PFVRQKLKEVLGYI
+3855 PFVRQKLKEVIGYI

-3921 DTPLYSRRTKS
+3921 DTPLYSRGTKS

-3974 EGFYYNSK
+3974 EGFYYNGK

-4010 NMMTQKQYN
+4010 NMMNQKQYN

-4066 MQQRNVLQ
+4066 MQQRNVIQ
-4074 RNALQRLI
+4074 RNALQKLI
-4082 QNIVT
+4082 NNIVS
-4087 YVKAWVFDRFG
+4087 YVKAWVFDNFG
-4098 VNLNLNPDDML
+4098 INLNLNPDDML

-4115 IEKFSYHSDAAINQ
+4115 IGQIKHQSSLDLIRQKYHGTNQWMTAPNGAKTHLSEQQWLQVRTPEFKKWFGDWENDAANASQ
-4129 HGVAK
+4129 VLDENGEPKVVYHGTATEF
-4134 YSLNENSHA
+4134 NEFKQGHGLLGDGIYLTDSFDTA
-4143 PFQKAIDDVVAGST
+4143 DVYANIRGENGFVL
-4157 PLGYVRMGK
+4157 PLFV
-4166 TPDVLK
+4166 
-4172 MLGLP
+4172 
-4177 DVPVTINGATIE
+4177 
-4189 KVMAQHLGLAKGEH
+4189 
-4203 SNIHNLTPDTL
+4203 NIRN
-4214 RQLPKQLNNPVA
+4214 
-4226 VFKSGTD
+4226 VFKTTGNVSRDEFVEATTSG
-4233 ATKQGYVV
+4233 KYQGIVHQFENHEYIVALEPNQV
-4241 LTELTEKDIKTG
+4241 KMAEGNTGTFNSESSDIRFSRSAKDIIDNLSKNLGNISISSVKDKTG
-4253 MDKPVIAALHVKTT
+4253 YKFT
-4267 NKGLELINI
+4267 
-4276 GSVYGKDSLKSIQN
+4276 
-4290 SLDKDLL
+4290 
-4297 YWHKEKGQNF
+4297 
-4307 VNAFRLQLPSHMQ
+4307 
-4320 IQKTDLSSKGSQ
+4320 
-4332 SNMGSLQLQPETHSN
+4332 
-4347 ASLSNTNIK
+4347 
-4356 TNEDLV
+4356 
-4362 KYQSNQPLYSRQ
+4362 
-4374 SMQDTIDKLSQNL
+4374 
-4387 KSLTFKSVTDKA
+4387 
-4399 GDKKIDWLGIGL
+4399 DWLGIGL

-4420 EIYAKLLPQLNKY
+4420 EIYSKILPQLNKY

-4444 NDAGAEADSIVREWS
+4444 NDAGAEADSIVREWAN
-4459 KLKDDE
+4459 LNDE
-4465 ALAGVMHDSTLAK
+4465 DQLAELMHDSTLAK

-4488 DSVSKY
+4488 DSVSRY
-4494 KQLRDA
+4494 KQLRDD

-4506 EAQAMYV
+4506 EAQAMYL
-4513 KARDAYKQHYAEVH
+4513 KARDAYKKHYAKVH

-4534 LRSELSNQKKADLLK
+4534 LRSELSSQKKADLLK
-4549 QMDDNFFGQ
+4549 QMDDNFFGYV
-4558 IKGVYFPLARF
+4558 KGVYFPLARF
-4569 GKFVVVMRNQ
+4569 GKYVVVMRNQ

-4594 AQALRSELMQKYP
+4594 AQALRSELIQKFP
-4607 HYKVDRV
+4607 HYKVNKV
-4614 TLDKEFNTSRD
+4614 KLDKEYNKSRD

-4631 MSSLFAEVD
+4631 MTSLFAEVD
-4640 NLGLSAAE
+4640 NLGLSTAE
-4648 QAEFEDTLSQLYLS
+4648 RTEFEDTLSQLYLS

-4710 AQQLDDMQKYASEQ
+4710 AQQLDEMQKYADEQ
-4724 SKLNNSY
+4724 FEVDEDY
-4731 DQPTAQR
+4731 DQRSAQS
-4738 VIDEMNKRH
+4738 VITEMNKRH

-4784 TALVAYPLMGAK
+4784 TALVAYPFMGAK
-4796 WNFDKAGK
+4796 WGFDNAAN
-4804 ELLKAAE
+4804 ELLKASND
-4811 QFRKSVEF
+4811 FRKGVEF

-4833 AVSSDISKFLNED
+4833 AVSSDISKFLTKD
-4846 EKKAYQKAVDS
+4846 EQAAYQKAVGS
-4857 GVIDVTQAH
+4857 SVIDVTQAH

-4878 VMWKTRPIMRAA
+4878 IMWKTRPIMRAA

-4914 QHGADHDSAFDQA
+4914 QSGSNHDEAYTQA
-4927 VDMTYKG
+4927 HNMTYKS
-4934 HFDYSS
+4934 HYDYGS

-4945 IMQGDVAK
+4945 IMQGNVAK
-4953 VVLLFKQFG
+4953 VLLLFKQFG
-4962 QNMLYTLAR
+4962 QNMIYTLAR

-4983 ERKEARKA
+4983 ERREARRA
-4991 LRAIFITHATFAGVL
+4991 LGAILAMHATFAGAL
-5006 GLPFPIVGMLLSI
+5006 GLPVVGMLLSV
-5019 ASAWG
+5019 ASWMG

-5055 GVPRGIGVDISG
+5055 GVPRGIGVDISS

-5101 GIGANVAKGAQEI
+5101 GIGANIAKGAQEI
-5114 SEGHNVRGVESM
+5114 SEGHNLRGVESM

-5151 PILDEVDSMDLL
+5151 SIMDEVSSMDLL
-5163 IQSMGFSP
+5163 VQGMGFSP
-5171 ADVRTATEG
+5171 SDVRTANEG
-5180 KSAIYQFDRKL
+5180 KTAIYQLNRKL
-5191 NERRNR
+5191 NERRSR

-5206 MLDDQQEMDEIWGEI
+5206 MMDDQQEMDEIWEEI
-5221 QAFNEKNPSRRITR
+5221 QGFNDKNPSRRITR
-5235 INLNQ
+5235 MNLNQ
-5240 SYRQR
+5240 SYRNR
-5245 QRRIDRAEDGVYLPR
+5245 QRRIDRAEDGIYLSR
-5260 NRQDARDAGYFAFGE
+5260 NRQDAREAGYFAFGE

>member
-11 GKLDDNTDK
+11 GKLDENIDTN
-20 KQQPALKPFT
+20 QQPALKPFT
-30 GALDGEDKGFLG
+30 GALDGEKKGVMGHL
-42 QAKDHAVSFF
+42 KDTGLSAL
-52 GKGAVGVGET
+52 KGAVAVPEL
-62 AVGLSNMMSDGATG
+62 AVGIMDVMSDGATG
-76 KILSEKLGYDPKA
+76 KILENKNGTVGFRPKEAKQALGNLHTDQYKA
-89 AKNVMTGWQSEQ
+89 
-101 YQQQLK
+101 QQQEFADAGK
-107 DSANIGN
+107 DGN
-114 RKIEEGDDFA
+114 WVDKVVDK
-124 TKVGKKFD
+124 TKV
-132 NAVDITKNAIN
+132 ALT
-143 NPSLIT
+143 NPSLIA
-149 NTVAESLP
+149 NTVVESVP
-157 SMFLGGVLGRA
+157 SMLAGGALGRA
-168 SGIAKPVV
+168 SGIANPVV

-207 SLASVGTGALGGLFG
+207 SLAGVTTGVLGGLIGF
-222 YAGGRLA
+222 AGGRLA
-229 QKMGLSDVDT
+229 QKMGIGDADT
-239 AMQTG
+239 MLVNG
-244 RLTTQQVGE
+244 RFGPADIAG
-253 EIAKTP
+253 EIASMPAKSLP
-259 MRAIPTAVI
+259 RRVI
-268 KGAISEGFLEEL
+268 EGAISEGFLEEL
-280 PQSVSEQI
+280 PQSVSEQVI
-288 LQNLALDKPWH
+288 QNLALDKPWH
-299 DGVENAAVMG
+299 DGIEDAAVMG
-309 TLAGMAMGGTVS
+309 TLAGMAMGGAANILS
-321 GVGKT
+321 G
-326 GDWWNSR
+326 R
-333 SNTGPQDNQQQSGSP
+333 NTGTESQDNQQQSGSP
-348 NLPSAPSQFGSN
+348 NLPSAPSQLGSS
-360 PDSALTGEYIPRGN
+360 PDNALTGEYIPREDVSQRG
-374 VPQGDNQGRT
+374 NQGRT
-384 AFVYDQPSMEAD
+384 AFVYDQPSMDAD
-396 NLLNNNYKGDTGFDT
+396 NLLNNNYKSDADFDT
-411 SGNFGPSN
+411 SGNLDPSN

-435 PASQSQPQLPSERL
+435 HSTQPQLPSERL
-449 GINPNDGPMSSAAA
+449 GINPDDGPMSAAAA
-463 LAVDSGASPIAQL
+463 LAVDSGASPVTPQL
-476 GYAPEQQSQE
+476 GYTPD
-486 QSNTSISDAVPSN
+486 QSNT
-499 YQSLLGSQNDGQPFD
+499 
-514 ARFEDATVQQGNAQA
+514 QA
-529 DNAGKSI
+529 DNAGESI
-536 SQQYDTNAADAMGG
+536 SQQYDLNAVDAMGG
-550 GIETDR
+550 EIETD
-556 AKTTTAQTVQPI
+556 TAQTVQPI

-581 EKAQAFIDKKD
+581 DKAQAFIDKKK

-606 EIQPKAKSPV
+606 EIQPKSQDNQTQNVDTLPKTESSN
-616 QDDAYFQSQ
+616 QDDVPNPYNENK
-625 LDQLD
+625 L
-630 KQRAQFEAT
+630 RARVRDLNLQASKEAQANNAEDSKYIANLGNT
-639 GDYASAEKVYAEMQ
+639 ASARSNEKVKQQLPDLY
-653 TVAREWQTN
+653 
-662 SSTDTPTTKRAEPS
+662 KRAEELAKTAEITS
-676 KGASDNAW
+676 AGRRGNTHFSSLSFKGDSSFVSGDAW
-684 ADFYRKN
+684 PKRP
-691 RNMMSEELFMG
+691 
-702 GHQDRNALEE
+702 
-712 ATPEIQ
+712 T
-718 SRHAHGMAKATPAAA
+718 
-733 VRDLKDILEN
+733 KDEVLQQAIWH
-743 GIDQNRG
+743 
-750 QGRLFTA
+750 
-757 PLSQGKLTAEQ
+757 LSQDDKN
-768 RSAMSASGTSSGSA
+768 GTP
-782 YSDGAFTL
+782 
-790 IAKEGVGDIR
+790 K
-800 SVSEIDAV
+800 
-808 MVNSAV
+808 
-814 PQEVVNGLR
+814 
-823 QDFPNMKFGYA
+823 
-834 KELPS
+834 
-839 LLSDGKQSNNVQT
+839 NVQSAL
-852 QVTELEQQLKN
+852 QLTELEKQFKN
-863 EKSVPKKAQIRKQ
+863 EKSVAKKAQIRKQ
-876 IAELQNGLT
+876 ITELQNGLT
-885 EQAQSTVS
+885 EQAQSSVS
-893 LNQPQN
+893 LNQPQKTTVEN
-899 TAPEHPVNQWKSDM
+899 LSGELKKIEESTIRINAVRQRIREANPEIFTAENDRVRETHGLTNARVTMMADEIETSGSYELSDREYEKIKNNPNYKIDYDVRNFMGKVTAVKDPHSGEWVGNNEQSDLDNAAHEAATSVHNDLPEPTQAQIEAGNYKKGHIKVHGLDIAVENPRGSERRGTDPDGNEWSHNMSDHYGYIKRTTGADQEHIDTYVGKNPESENVFIVDQIDQGSGGFDEHKVMLGFDSQEEAITAYKSNFDKGWKVGPVTQMSKDQFKDWLKNSDTSKPVAESGQKIEPQHPINKWQ
-913 EEALAK
+913 EEMNKALAK
-919 ADPEHPQFKKLQLNA
+919 ADPEHPLFKKLQASA
-934 KHGLKSEGDRETALR
+934 KNGLRSVSDRAVALR

-957 TSKTIEEK
+957 
-965 TTTQAEPENP
+965 AE
-975 NGKAP
+975 AQ
-980 SPTEQKIRET
+980 EQKY
-990 LQRNDTQQNGK
+990 Q
-1001 KMESA
+1001 
-1006 ATILANQIKKDGP
+1006 P
-1019 EYFTLGWNKDAQLT
+1019 EK
-1033 AEAHD
+1033 
-1038 YVETILDEA
+1038 
-1047 LSNLGIKGFDDAD
+1047 
-1060 SFSKL
+1060 
-1065 TNDVLESIDDVY
+1065 
-1077 ATADDSS
+1077 
-1084 FDDRPVKDKDG
+1084 
-1095 NYNAP
+1095 
-1100 KLVKVKDEKGRTR
+1100 
-1113 YVLEHELNNPN
+1113 
-1124 VEYLRNFT
+1124 
-1132 ESGRRSVVNITREN
+1132 
-1146 IFQDTPQNKQDASR
+1146 
-1160 EIEKQAEAPKAQAD
+1160 
-1174 APKAKVEPS
+1174 PKAKAEPS

-1278 NAETVRAELAKL
+1278 NADTVRAELAKL
-1290 DNPQQDSGEN
+1290 DNPQQQSNAVQGKTETVVTPSGREFEVQHKVVEADDLITSNLDSGAVNAEYPQALQPRDRTTLKSVTQIN
-1300 LTELLNGLTDE
+1300 DIANKLNPKLLGDSASSTNGAPIVSSDNEVESGNGRTLAIRKAYQIGKADAYKAWLAEQGYDVANMQQPILVRERITSMNMAERVAYTTE
-1311 FGKKNVSIDS
+1311 S
-1321 NSKTITVKNKGVN
+1321 NERDTLDMSPSEQAMSDAPKVMDILHLVQG
-1334 TNVTRENGSFS
+1334 GSFNNTANREF
-1345 VFSMDEG
+1345 VNAF
-1352 LQMTGPTSANDLQG
+1352 LTGVASKNERGTMLDKDGVSLTQDGYRRIESALLAAAFNDAQIISQ
-1366 VIAEIDK
+1366 VIESKDSDIK
-1373 AIGGYGAYLQAK
+1373 AIGNAL
-1385 SEAKAKAAQEKAAAK
+1385 
-1400 EAEEQEVGDSVAY
+1400 
-1413 EPSSKS
+1413 
-1419 VEQQPIIHTEGKRKE
+1419 
-1434 VATTDVVKDS
+1434 
-1444 FDKAKAKQTKA
+1444 
-1455 EYDAMLNGF
+1455 
-1464 VADIEAAIKAAP
+1464 IEAAPQWAQVRKGVQEGILVEGVNVEANLVEAVHLVRKARQQNLSLSEMLNQDDIFNGSIDQVTKDFVGIFYRGDKLEKARSSQKVAEALKSYALLAMTAKATPNLFGDAPLSNEQILGQVHDRLKQGEAEKQQDIFSSQGNDDTGNGKPSETGQGPASSQSNAATSKSNTAVTRPTVERPKNDTTLVQDWGVQYVDGWATNSEHAGKIYTDNGVKDGVKAAFLK
-1476 DKPFKIEVPIISK
+1476 DSKKYLEAVQKNLEGIGYELHLNKKGKPEKVSVNESGVAGSGEVSLYIREPV
-1489 ATTRSDG
+1489 AGTNV
-1496 SATTKEYV
+1496 YV
-1504 AAKDLMT
+1504 S
-1511 LDNLADVIDSVEK
+1511 I
-1524 SVRGNTWSYTQE
+1524 
-1536 RAVKVITDAVEEYKN
+1536 
-1551 AYGNAPLRIV
+1551 
-1561 FDVKGDGRFN
+1561 GDGRPGSHPQ
-1571 VRNDKQTLE
+1571 RIGIMYRATMKESDKQASGFGIE
-1580 NFLKKV
+1580 
-1586 KNNSGFKPPVE
+1586 NSGNQYAGANTSAFE
-1597 SKGGRETFN
+1597 L
-1606 RVNAI
+1606 AQMI
-1611 RDMLKDSGDKYR
+1611 DDMVTALVKR
-1623 TLNAYEMAKSMGYP
+1623 N
-1637 IVYGDYGDYGLI
+1637 
-1649 AGVVLDTFDYADHTF
+1649 
-1664 HTVVQL
+1664 Q
-1670 NDLEGNKKEN
+1670 NKEN
-1680 IGMFSVVTEQGI
+1680 S
-1692 SITPANTQKEAKANL
+1692 
-1707 TKKVKPNEG
+1707 
-1716 NKIDLALRNHRSVR
+1716 
-1730 NMAEFRPQSELQQ
+1730 
-1743 QFEAK
+1743 
-1748 LYASLGLEL
+1748 
-1757 PENQEDTA
+1757 
-1765 NEQPTSNT
+1765 NEQSASNA
-1773 SNSQGASAVR
+1773 SNPQGASTVR
-1783 GGRGRNSQSNVASGN
+1783 GGRGRNSQSDDTQANNTNV
-1798 NRNVDEGVSTGSGAS
+1798 ETGVSAGSGTA
-1813 NQNRSTGRS
+1813 NQNQTAGRS
-1822 RIRDTGT
+1822 RIRGTGAN
-1829 DVENDGRVSG
+1829 VENNAGASG
-1839 RGMESSRREDASGTR
+1839 RGMESSRRENSSRTG
-1854 QLPVD
+1854 QLPAD
-1859 QPTRLKSPAAV
+1859 QPTRLESPAA
-1870 ANTATDFYMADPELI
+1870 ASTATDFYMADPELI

-1959 ERLGKEA
+1959 EKLGKEA

-2013 SLMPKHIKQRSQ
+2013 SLMPMHLKQRSQ

-2048 QNMPYQKSQTPDNF
+2048 QNMPYQKSKTPDNF

-2160 KRAEPLTMTPEVNWI
+2160 KRAEPLAMTPEVNWI

-2184 KPVKVNSFY
+2184 KPVKVNNFY
-2193 AENLG
+2193 AENLR

-2236 PEDALL
+2236 PENALL
-2242 PRHNKDHLTYYANK
+2242 PRHSEDHLTYYANK
-2256 AGERTNTLTISDG
+2256 SGERTNTLTISDG

-2275 GDQMVKATDLSE
+2275 GDQMVKATDLAE
-2287 YKLKDA
+2287 YKLKSDKETA
-2293 KKTAQRQK
+2293 KRKK

-2317 DAERTEQDNVEQLRK
+2317 DAERIEQDNVEQLRK

-2345 GPLADSFGLQY
+2345 GPLADSFGLKY
-2356 FRKLGDAYYYSLAAL
+2356 FRKLDDAYYYSLAAL

-2398 DAFVV
+2398 DAFVM
-2403 ERNKTAIPSL
+2403 ERNRSAAPSL
-2413 TNIAKLANVSEDQAR
+2413 ANIAKLANVSEDQAR
-2428 AELIAKGAIYVLPNG
+2428 AELLEKGAVYVLPNG

-2452 SGNVRLKLEE
+2452 SGNVRQKLEE

-2519 DTTGITVTFPN
+2519 DSNGITVTFPS

-2544 TEAKTNYGTIY
+2544 TEATTNYGSKY

-2575 KNEDGSE
+2575 KNADGSE

-2593 ERISKI
+2593 EKISKI
-2599 KEDFAAW
+2599 KEDFATW

-2732 GKAIRQ
+2732 GKAVRQ

-2778 ALEAELEEA
+2778 ALETELEEA
-2787 LAEEGGATL
+2787 LAEEGGGTL
-2796 DEVLAMDSETVNKKM
+2796 EEVLAMDSETVNKKM

-2884 SVNLQFLTRYV
+2884 SVNLQLLTRYV

-3043 PKQEQALAEIQSLAK
+3043 PKQEQTLAEIQSLAK
-3058 EWERASG
+3058 EWEQATG
-3065 KQKRQ
+3065 KEKRQ
-3070 WMRDGDPRSPLSIST
+3070 WMRDGDPRAPLSIST

-3123 MEVYHSHPLAGQ
+3123 MEVYHSHPLASQ

-3202 IADKMNTGEI
+3202 IADKVNTGEI

-3289 NSFMKADANVRSIEG
+3289 NAFMKADGNVRSIEG

-3352 QGIADMKRTIGN
+3352 QGIADMKRTISN

-3370 RIDEQIT
+3370 RFDEQIA

-3393 SQSENFSVEVDGKK
+3393 SQSENFSVEVDGTK

-3414 SDAIQQFIVDHV
+3414 SEAIQQFIVDHV
-3426 RTGSSRITLGK
+3426 RTGSPRITLGK
-3437 YSNVTM
+3437 YGNITM

-3494 QNTINN
+3494 QDTINS
-3500 LSKAVEQPFGQADQ
+3500 LSKAVEQPFGQSDQ

-3528 LENNP
+3528 LESNP

-3541 RGAPIDSEVYYKG
+3541 RGTPIDSEVYYKG

-3563 YTNDGWFVSAEDA
+3563 YTNDGWFVSADDA

-3604 NIEDKTKAD
+3604 NINDKTKAD

-3633 RRGASPLDTT
+3633 RRGTSPLDTT
-3643 FTPLSVVSATR
+3643 FNALSVVSATR
-3654 RVLSILEHLKI
+3654 RVLSVLQHLKLSA
-3665 VTTQIDASVRGR
+3665 TQDSSISGR
-3677 IVVGWQRVGVNKVKG
+3677 IPVGSAGIKG
-3692 LDSHSFTVQVVESFD
+3692 GFDVQVISSFD
-3707 GLPSAIQE
+3707 GLPTEIQK
-3715 DNRYQG
+3715 DATYQDDKG
-3721 ENGETKRYDV
+3721 NTQNYDV
-3731 LGVWHN
+3731 SAVWHK
-3737 GTLYI
+3737 GTLYVV
-3742 NAGDIQGNNSTQQT
+3742 ADQVYGDNEKQIT
-3756 TFEMYEELILH
+3756 TFDAYEEMLAH
-3767 EVVGHFGVQQ
+3767 EIIGHFGIQQ
-3777 IFGREYKTKLQQLFN
+3777 IFGQEYKTKLQQLYN
-3792 ALGGLEGIRKIAKDN
+3792 ALGELEGIRKIASKN
-3807 GVDMQQFNDVYI
+3807 GVNMAQFESAYI
-3819 NPRMQAVK
+3819 EPYTQGAK
-3827 DEIYT
+3827 EGIYA

-3838 SLVGEL
+3838 ALVGEL

-3855 PFVRQKLKEVLGYI
+3855 PFVRQKLKEVIGYI

-3974 EGFYYNSK
+3974 EGFYYNGK

-4029 EQGNPV
+4029 DQGNPV
-4035 ALAAKML
+4035 AMAAKLL

-4052 QLEYLPYLL
+4052 HLEYLPYLL

-4066 MQQRNVLQ
+4066 MQQRNVVQ
-4074 RNALQRLI
+4074 RNALQKLI
-4082 QNIVT
+4082 NNLVT
-4087 YVKAWVFDRFG
+4087 YVKATLFDNFG
-4098 VNLNLNPDDML
+4098 INLNLNPNDIVAL
-4109 ALSERM
+4109 AERM
-4115 IEKFSYHSDAAINQ
+4115 IEKSSYNA
-4129 HGVAK
+4129 
-4134 YSLNENSHA
+4134 EN
-4143 PFQKAIDDVVAGST
+4143 
-4157 PLGYVRMGK
+4157 
-4166 TPDVLK
+4166 
-4172 MLGLP
+4172 
-4177 DVPVTINGATIE
+4177 AT
-4189 KVMAQHLGLAKGEH
+4189 
-4203 SNIHNLTPDTL
+4203 S
-4214 RQLPKQLNNPVA
+4214 
-4226 VFKSGTD
+4226 
-4233 ATKQGYVV
+4233 
-4241 LTELTEKDIKTG
+4241 
-4253 MDKPVIAALHVKTT
+4253 
-4267 NKGLELINI
+4267 
-4276 GSVYGKDSLKSIQN
+4276 
-4290 SLDKDLL
+4290 
-4297 YWHKEKGQNF
+4297 
-4307 VNAFRLQLPSHMQ
+4307 
-4320 IQKTDLSSKGSQ
+4320 
-4332 SNMGSLQLQPETHSN
+4332 
-4347 ASLSNTNIK
+4347 
-4356 TNEDLV
+4356 
-4362 KYQSNQPLYSRQ
+4362 PLYSRQ
-4374 SMQDTIDKLSQNL
+4374 FFDNTINNLSESIKHLSAKSIKDKTGY
-4387 KSLTFKSVTDKA
+4387 KFT
-4399 GDKKIDWLGIGL
+4399 DWLGIGL

-4420 EIYAKLLPQLNKY
+4420 EIYSKILPQLNKY

-4444 NDAGAEADSIVREWS
+4444 NDAGAEADSIVREWANLS
-4459 KLKDDE
+4459 DE
-4465 ALAGVMHDSTLAK
+4465 DQLAELMHDSTLAK

-4488 DSVSKY
+4488 DSVSRY
-4494 KQLRDA
+4494 KQLRDD

-4506 EAQAMYV
+4506 EAQAMYL
-4513 KARDAYKQHYAEVH
+4513 KARDAYKKHYAKVH

-4534 LRSELSNQKKADLLK
+4534 LRSELSSQKKADLLK
-4549 QMDDNFFGQ
+4549 QMDDNFFGYV
-4558 IKGVYFPLARF
+4558 KGVYFPLARF
-4569 GKFVVVMRNQ
+4569 GKYVVVMRNQ

-4594 AQALRSELMQKYP
+4594 AQSLRSELMQKYP
-4607 HYKVDRV
+4607 HYKTDRV
-4614 TLDKEFNTSRD
+4614 VLDKEFNASRD
-4625 AVGRGF
+4625 SVGRGF
-4631 MSSLFAEVD
+4631 MSSLFAEVE
-4640 NLGLSAAE
+4640 NLGLSTAE

-4682 SQDARRAFAQNMFS
+4682 SQDARRAFAQNMFH
-4696 GANYLAKLRYGDQL
+4696 GASYLAKLRYGDQL

-4724 SKLNNSY
+4724 SNLNDSY

-4747 DNLMNPKG
+4747 DNLMNPKSS
-4755 HPLSSALTS
+4755 PLSSALTS

-4796 WNFDKAGK
+4796 WGFDKAAD
-4804 ELLKAAE
+4804 ELLKASND
-4811 QFRKSVEF
+4811 FRKGVEF
-4819 HKVKWEGTKTDLYK
+4819 HKVKWEGSKTDLYK
-4833 AVSSDISKFLNED
+4833 TISSDISKFLNKD
-4846 EKKAYQKAVDS
+4846 EKQAYEDAVAR

-4914 QHGADHDSAFDQA
+4914 QSGENHDSAFDQA
-4927 VDMTYKG
+4927 VDATYKG

-4945 IMQGDVAK
+4945 IMQGNVAK
-4953 VVLLFKQFG
+4953 VLLLFKQFG

-4983 ERKEARKA
+4983 ERKEARKS
-4991 LRAIFITHATFAGVL
+4991 LGAILAMHATFAGAL
-5006 GLPFPIVGMLLSI
+5006 GLPMVGMLLSV
-5019 ASAWG
+5019 ASWMG

-5040 LAEAFNPTISNMLMK
+5040 LAEAFSPTISNMLMK
-5055 GVPRGIGVDISG
+5055 GAPRGIGVDISS

-5101 GIGANVAKGAQEI
+5101 GIGANIAKGAQEI
-5114 SEGHNVRGVESM
+5114 SEGHNLRGVESM

-5151 PILDEVDSMDLL
+5151 SILDEVSSMDLL
-5163 IQSMGFSP
+5163 VQGMGFSP
-5171 ADVRTATEG
+5171 SDVRTASEG
-5180 KSAIYQFDRKL
+5180 KTAIYQLNRKL
-5191 NERRNR
+5191 NERRSR
-5197 LMTLWSRAK
+5197 LMALWSRAK
-5206 MLDDQQEMDEIWGEI
+5206 MMDDQQEMDEIWEEI
-5221 QAFNEKNPSRRITR
+5221 QGFNDKNPSRRITR
-5235 INLNQ
+5235 MNLNQ
-5240 SYRQR
+5240 SYRNR
-5245 QRRIDRAEDGVYLPR
+5245 QRRIDRAEDGIYLSR
-5260 NRQDARDAGYFAFGE
+5260 NRQDAREAGYFAFGE

>member
-11 GKLDDNTDK
+11 GKLDENIDTN
-20 KQQPALKPFT
+20 QQPALKPFT
-30 GALDGEDKGFLG
+30 GALDGEKKGVMGHL
-42 QAKDHAVSFF
+42 KDTGLSAL
-52 GKGAVGVGET
+52 KGAVAVPEL
-62 AVGLSNMMSDGATG
+62 AVGIMDVMSDGAVG
-76 KILSEKLGYDPKA
+76 KTLENKDGAIGFRPKEAKQALGDLHTDQYKA
-89 AKNVMTGWQSEQ
+89 
-101 YQQQLK
+101 QQQEFADAGK
-107 DSANIGN
+107 DGN
-114 RKIEEGDDFA
+114 WVDKVVDK
-124 TKVGKKFD
+124 TKV
-132 NAVDITKNAIN
+132 ALT
-143 NPSLIT
+143 NPSLIA
-149 NTVAESLP
+149 NTVVESVP
-157 SMFLGGVLGRA
+157 SMLAGGVLGRA
-168 SGIAKPVV
+168 SGIANPVV

-207 SLASVGTGALGGLFG
+207 SLAGVTTGVLGGLIGF
-222 YAGGRLA
+222 AGGRLA
-229 QKMGLSDVDT
+229 QKMGIGDVDT
-239 AMQTG
+239 MLVNG
-244 RLTTQQVGE
+244 RFGPADIAG
-253 EIAKTP
+253 EIASMPAKSLP
-259 MRAIPTAVI
+259 RRVI
-268 KGAISEGFLEEL
+268 EGAISEGFLEEL
-280 PQSVSEQI
+280 PQSVSEQVI
-288 LQNLALDKPWH
+288 QNLALDKPWH
-299 DGVENAAVMG
+299 DGIEDAAVMG
-309 TLAGMAMGGTVS
+309 TLAGMAMGGAANILS
-321 GVGKT
+321 GH
-326 GDWWNSR
+326 
-333 SNTGPQDNQQQSGSP
+333 NTGTESQDNQQQSGSP
-348 NLPSAPSQFGSN
+348 NLPSAPSQSGSSS
-360 PDSALTGEYIPRGN
+360 DSALTGEYIPREN

-384 AFVYDQPSMEAD
+384 AFVYDQPSMDAD
-396 NLLNNNYKGDTGFDT
+396 NLLNNNGFDYGSAAT
-411 SGNFGPSN
+411 GNPVS
-419 NPDSPLSPSGG
+419 PDTPPAPNG
-430 NYFDD
+430 NYFDGD
-435 PASQSQPQLPSERL
+435 YGSEAAFDDLLNSVPPVSQTPSQQM

-463 LAVDSGASPIAQL
+463 LAVDSGASPVTPQL
-476 GYAPEQQSQE
+476 GYTPD
-486 QSNTSISDAVPSN
+486 QSNT
-499 YQSLLGSQNDGQPFD
+499 
-514 ARFEDATVQQGNAQA
+514 QA
-529 DNAGKSI
+529 DNAGESI
-536 SQQYDTNAADAMGG
+536 SQQYDLNAVDAMGG
-550 GIETDR
+550 EIETD
-556 AKTTTAQTVQPI
+556 TVQTVQPI

-581 EKAQAFIDKKD
+581 DKAQAFIDKKK

-606 EIQPKAKSPV
+606 EIQPKVQAPV
-616 QDDAYFQSQ
+616 QD
-625 LDQLD
+625 
-630 KQRAQFEAT
+630 K
-639 GDYASAEKVYAEMQ
+639 
-653 TVAREWQTN
+653 
-662 SSTDTPTTKRAEPS
+662 
-676 KGASDNAW
+676 
-684 ADFYRKN
+684 
-691 RNMMSEELFMG
+691 
-702 GHQDRNALEE
+702 
-712 ATPEIQ
+712 
-718 SRHAHGMAKATPAAA
+718 
-733 VRDLKDILEN
+733 
-743 GIDQNRG
+743 
-750 QGRLFTA
+750 TA
-757 PLSQGKLTAEQ
+757 PVQAPVQAKI
-768 RSAMSASGTSSGSA
+768 
-782 YSDGAFTL
+782 SD
-790 IAKEGVGDIR
+790 
-800 SVSEIDAV
+800 
-808 MVNSAV
+808 
-814 PQEVVNGLR
+814 
-823 QDFPNMKFGYA
+823 
-834 KELPS
+834 
-839 LLSDGKQSNNVQT
+839 
-852 QVTELEQQLKN
+852 LEQQLAN
-863 EKSVPKKAQIRKQ
+863 EKSVIKKVRLRKQ
-876 IAELQNGLT
+876 IAELQNGLAD
-885 EQAQSTVS
+885 QAQGDVS
-893 LNQPQN
+893 LAMPQKTTVENLSSEFKKIEDATTRVNAVRQRIREANPEIFTAENDRVRETHGLTNARVTMIADEIETSGSYELSDREYEKIKNNPNYKIDYDARNFMGKVTAVKDPHSGEWVGNNEQTATDSKKVSSDQQKDIEQFITENRSAFPNNWQRDGQWSAQARAAVEKKLDEILPGDINQKEFQTQVDQAMEFAKKQYPTLEQQHEQN
-899 TAPEHPVNQWKSDM
+899 KHPVNKWQ
-913 EEALAK
+913 EEMNKALEK
-919 ADPEHPQFKKLQLNA
+919 ADPEHPLFKKLQASA
-934 KHGLKSEGDRETALR
+934 KNGLKSVSDRAVALR

-957 TSKTIEEK
+957 
-965 TTTQAEPENP
+965 
-975 NGKAP
+975 
-980 SPTEQKIRET
+980 
-990 LQRNDTQQNGK
+990 
-1001 KMESA
+1001 
-1006 ATILANQIKKDGP
+1006 
-1019 EYFTLGWNKDAQLT
+1019 
-1033 AEAHD
+1033 AEAPQ
-1038 YVETILDEA
+1038 VEKPKPKANADSLSKEGIDFEA
-1047 LSNLGIKGFDDAD
+1047 LSKAQ
-1060 SFSKL
+1060 
-1065 TNDVLESIDDVY
+1065 
-1077 ATADDSS
+1077 
-1084 FDDRPVKDKDG
+1084 R
-1095 NYNAP
+1095 
-1100 KLVKVKDEKGRTR
+1100 
-1113 YVLEHELNNPN
+1113 
-1124 VEYLRNFT
+1124 
-1132 ESGRRSVVNITREN
+1132 
-1146 IFQDTPQNKQDASR
+1146 
-1160 EIEKQAEAPKAQAD
+1160 KAQANKAAKKAAKLFKAEGYEVD
-1174 APKAKVEPS
+1174 TSGQDAIRFEKDGYKVLGIYFQVEHDNAEIPLTARGVRTSPISFSEIERVGLESSFFYRFEKMIEDHFIDANLLQPQAPKVESEQPKTEATKTEATPKPKAEPS

-1234 AALAKNIANDLDV
+1234 AAFAKNIAADLDV

-1278 NAETVRAELAKL
+1278 NSETVRAELAKL
-1290 DNPQQDSGEN
+1290 DNPQQQSNTVQSKTETVVTPAGREFEVRHKVVEASDLITSNLDSGAINAEYPQALQPRDRTTLKSITQVN
-1300 LTELLNGLTDE
+1300 DIANKLNPKLLGDSASSTNGAPI
-1311 FGKKNVSIDS
+1311 VSDS
-1321 NSKTITVKNKGVN
+1321 NEVESGNGRTLAIRKAYQTGKADTYKAWLADQGYDVANMQQPVLVRERITPMNMAERVAYTTESNERDTLDMSPSEQAMSDAPKVMDILHLVQG
-1334 TNVTRENGSFS
+1334 GSFNNTANRDF
-1345 VFSMDEG
+1345 VNAF
-1352 LQMTGPTSANDLQG
+1352 LTGVASKNERGTMLDKDGVSLTQDGYRRIESALLAAAFNDAQIISQ
-1366 VIAEIDK
+1366 VIESKDSDIK
-1373 AIGGYGAYLQAK
+1373 AIGNAL
-1385 SEAKAKAAQEKAAAK
+1385 
-1400 EAEEQEVGDSVAY
+1400 
-1413 EPSSKS
+1413 
-1419 VEQQPIIHTEGKRKE
+1419 
-1434 VATTDVVKDS
+1434 
-1444 FDKAKAKQTKA
+1444 
-1455 EYDAMLNGF
+1455 
-1464 VADIEAAIKAAP
+1464 IEAAPQWAQVRKGVQEGILVEGVNVEANLVEAVHLVRKARQQNLSLSEMLNQDDIFDGSIDQVTKDFVSIFYRGDKLEKARSNQKVAEALKSYAQLAMTAKATPNLFGDAPLSNEQILGQVHDRLKQGEAEKQQDIFSSQGNDDTGNGKPSETGQGPASSQSNAATSKSNTAVTRPTVERPKNDTTLVQDWGVQYVDGWATNSEHTGKIYTDNGVKDGVKAA
-1476 DKPFKIEVPIISK
+1476 F
-1489 ATTRSDG
+1489 
-1496 SATTKEYV
+1496 
-1504 AAKDLMT
+1504 
-1511 LDNLADVIDSVEK
+1511 
-1524 SVRGNTWSYTQE
+1524 
-1536 RAVKVITDAVEEYKN
+1536 
-1551 AYGNAPLRIV
+1551 
-1561 FDVKGDGRFN
+1561 
-1571 VRNDKQTLE
+1571 
-1580 NFLKKV
+1580 
-1586 KNNSGFKPPVE
+1586 
-1597 SKGGRETFN
+1597 
-1606 RVNAI
+1606 
-1611 RDMLKDSGDKYR
+1611 LKDSKKY
-1623 TLNAYEMAKSMGYP
+1623 LEA
-1637 IVYGDYGDYGLI
+1637 
-1649 AGVVLDTFDYADHTF
+1649 
-1664 HTVVQL
+1664 VQK
-1670 NDLEGNKKEN
+1670 NLEGIGYELHLNKKGKPEKVSVNESGVAGSGEVSLYIREPVTGVNVWMKIGDGFPGSHPQRIGILYRATMKESDKQASGFGIEN
-1680 IGMFSVVTEQGI
+1680 SGNQYAG
-1692 SITPANTQKEAKANL
+1692 ANTSAFELAQMIDDMVIALVKRNQNKEN
-1707 TKKVKPNEG
+1707 
-1716 NKIDLALRNHRSVR
+1716 S
-1730 NMAEFRPQSELQQ
+1730 
-1743 QFEAK
+1743 
-1748 LYASLGLEL
+1748 
-1757 PENQEDTA
+1757 
-1765 NEQPTSNT
+1765 NEQPASNT
-1773 SNSQGASAVR
+1773 SNPQGTSAVR
-1783 GGRGRNSQSNVASGN
+1783 GGRGRTPQSNDPQAN
-1798 NRNVDEGVSTGSGAS
+1798 NTNVETGGSATGATTGTA
-1813 NQNRSTGRS
+1813 QTTGRS
-1822 RIRDTGT
+1822 GLRGSTTNVANNGAAAGSRNESNGRKGT
-1829 DVENDGRVSG
+1829 
-1839 RGMESSRREDASGTR
+1839 SRTTELSTE
-1854 QLPVD
+1854 
-1859 QPTRLKSPAAV
+1859 QPTKLESPAAV
-1870 ANTATDFYMADPELI
+1870 ANGATDFHISDPDLI
-1885 IGGTQVK
+1885 FGGNQK
-1892 RFDKN
+1892 QRFNKN
-1897 KAALELLEELTNEG
+1897 KAALELLEELNNEG
-1911 RQATTEE
+1911 RQATPEE
-1918 QAILAGYT
+1918 QMVLASYT

-1939 WDKPVFKDE
+1939 WNTPIFKDD
-1948 SVWKERNLWLR
+1948 WKDQNLWLR
-1959 ERLGKEA
+1959 EKLGKES
-1966 WESAKDSTINAHF
+1966 WESAKDSILNAFF
-1979 TDPYTVAAM
+1979 TDPHTVQAM
-1988 WSMAEKMGFTGGR
+1988 WSMAEKMGFNGGR

-2013 SLMPKHIKQRSQ
+2013 SLMPYGLKQRSQ

-2048 QNMPYQKSQTPDNF
+2048 QNMPYQKSKTPDNF

-2068 NVPFAD
+2068 NVPFSND
-2074 IKIADR
+2074 VKIADR

-2123 RRELAKK
+2123 RREIAKQ
-2130 AELITSV
+2130 AELMTSV
-2137 RLPSGAFQ
+2137 RLPAGAFKDF
-2145 EYAGTAVVTDIIVLR
+2145 AGTNVVTDIIVLR
-2160 KRAEPLTMTPEVNWI
+2160 KRAEPLAMTPELDWI
-2175 GLSEVKTSS
+2175 GLSEVKTST

-2193 AENLG
+2193 ANNLR
-2198 NVLGDIDY
+2198 NVLGTIDY
-2206 GSGTTRFGAGMIVHR
+2206 KGGDPRFAGMTVHS
-2221 PHDLKQRLEKAANFV
+2221 PGEAVLKKQLETLSDLV
-2236 PEDALL
+2236 PENALL
-2242 PRHNKDHLTYYANK
+2242 PRHNDDYLTYYANK
-2256 AGERTNTLTISDG
+2256 AGERTNTLTMSNG

-2275 GDQMVKATDLSE
+2275 GDQMVKATDVVE
-2287 YKLKDA
+2287 YKIKDA

-2301 SIEDLI
+2301 SIEDLVE
-2307 AIRKAYTDLT
+2307 IRKAYTDLT
-2317 DAERTEQDNVEQLRK
+2317 DAERIEQDNVEQLRK
-2332 TLNKLYQA
+2332 SLNKLYQA
-2340 YTKEH
+2340 YVKAH

-2356 FRKLGDAYYYSLAAL
+2356 FKKMEDAYYYSLAAL
-2371 EVNGKPAEILKRS
+2371 ENNGKPAEILKRS
-2384 VVRGADTL
+2384 VVRGAAAL
-2392 KNPTVS
+2392 QNPTVA

-2403 ERNKTAIPSL
+2403 ERNKSAAPSL
-2413 TNIAKLANVSEDQAR
+2413 ANIAKMAQVSEDQAR
-2428 AELIAKGAIYVLPNG
+2428 AELLEKGAVYVLPNG

-2452 SGNVRLKLEE
+2452 SGNVRQKLEE

-2519 DTTGITVTFPN
+2519 DSNGITVTFPS

-2544 TEAKTNYGTIY
+2544 TEATTNYGSKY

-2566 SNQTITVKY
+2566 SNQNITVKY
-2575 KNEDGSE
+2575 KNADGSE

-2593 ERISKI
+2593 EKISKI
-2599 KEDFAAW
+2599 KEDFATW

-2623 TFNAWATPKYDGS
+2623 AFNAWATPKYDGS

-2682 FTMGGIAIESRRYG
+2682 FTMGGIALESRRYG

-2732 GKAIRQ
+2732 GKAVRQ

-2884 SVNLQFLTRYV
+2884 SVNLQLLTRYV

-2989 NDMPEMQPRKTKSG
+2989 NDMPEMQPRKTKTG
-3003 KILSDESLT
+3003 KVLSDEGLS

-3024 EDAKD
+3024 EGAKD
-3029 RPYKKVINVTTEMS
+3029 RPYKKVMNITTEMS
-3043 PKQEQALAEIQSLAK
+3043 PKQEKALERIQGLAK
-3058 EWERASG
+3058 EWEQASG
-3065 KQKRQ
+3065 KEKRK
-3070 WMRDGDPRSPLSIST
+3070 WMRDGDPRAPLSIST

-3123 MEVYHSHPLAGQ
+3123 MEVYNSHPLASQ

-3154 DANGKTIRERV
+3154 DAKGKTIRERV
-3165 KVFSPIKDIVER
+3165 KVFSPIRDIVER
-3177 LVQSGIPREQIAI
+3177 LVQQGIPREQIAI

-3202 IADKMNTGEI
+3202 IADKVNTGEI

-3289 NSFMKADANVRSIEG
+3289 NAFMKADGNVRSIEG

-3370 RIDEQIT
+3370 RFNEQIA
-3377 EYENNA
+3377 EYEKNA
-3383 VLDRIQTLMQ
+3383 VLDRIQKLMQ
-3393 SQSENFSVEVDGKK
+3393 SQSENFSAEVDGKK

-3414 SDAIQQFIVDHV
+3414 SDAIQQFIADHV

-3437 YSNVTM
+3437 YGNVTM

-3494 QNTINN
+3494 QDTINS

-3541 RGAPIDSEVYYKG
+3541 RGTPIDSEVYYKG
-3554 KLFIVSGHR
+3554 KLFVVSGHR

-3576 KGTIEI
+3576 KGSLDI
-3582 PYLEATDSVGMPIYE
+3582 PYMEATDSVGMPIYE

-3604 NIEDKTKAD
+3604 NINDKTKAD

-3633 RRGASPLDTT
+3633 RRGTSPLSTS
-3643 FTPLSVVSATR
+3643 FLPLSKNRADRLVVDI
-3654 RVLSILEHLKI
+3654 LSRISKGDTPNKSKSGISGI
-3665 VTTQIDASVRGR
+3665 VQPKFPFV
-3677 IVVGWQRVGVNKVKG
+3677 
-3692 LDSHSFTVQVVESFD
+3692 VVESFEA
-3707 GLPSAIQE
+3707 LPKTIQQE
-3715 DNRYQG
+3715 NYYQG
-3721 ENGETKRYDV
+3721 EQGETKRYDV
-3731 LGVWHN
+3731 MAVWHK

-3742 NAGDIQGNNSTQQT
+3742 NAGDIQGNHNTQQT
-3756 TFEMYEELILH
+3756 TYEAYEEVLLH

-3777 IFGREYKTKLQQLFN
+3777 LFGQEYKTKFQQLFN
-3792 ALGGLEGIRKIAKDN
+3792 ALGGIEGIRKIAKDN
-3807 GVDMQQFNDVYI
+3807 GVDMNQFDNAYIKPFKKGVEEGYYDPLDAQQATV
-3819 NPRMQAVK
+3819 
-3827 DEIYT
+3827 
-3832 ESDVQQ
+3832 S
-3838 SLVGEL
+3838 EL
-3844 FAFVAQNAKSR
+3844 FAFVAQNAESR
-3855 PFVRQKLKEVLGYI
+3855 PFVRQKLKEVIGYI

-3906 FGKYKNQEFSSKNNS
+3906 FGKYKNQEFSSKNDS

-3974 EGFYYNSK
+3974 EGFYYNGK

-4010 NMMTQKQYN
+4010 NMMNQKQYN

-4066 MQQRNVLQ
+4066 MQQRNVIQ
-4074 RNALQRLI
+4074 RNALQKLI
-4082 QNIVT
+4082 NNIVS
-4087 YVKAWVFDRFG
+4087 YVKAWVFDNFG
-4098 VNLNLNPDDML
+4098 INLNLNPDDML

-4115 IEKFSYHSDAAINQ
+4115 IGQIKHQSSLDLIRQKYHGTNQWMTAPNGAKTHLSEQQWLQVRTPEFKKWFGDWENDAANASQ
-4129 HGVAK
+4129 VLDENGEPKVVYHGTATEF
-4134 YSLNENSHA
+4134 NE
-4143 PFQKAIDDVVAGST
+4143 F
-4157 PLGYVRMGK
+4157 
-4166 TPDVLK
+4166 
-4172 MLGLP
+4172 
-4177 DVPVTINGATIE
+4177 
-4189 KVMAQHLGLAKGEH
+4189 
-4203 SNIHNLTPDTL
+4203 
-4214 RQLPKQLNNPVA
+4214 
-4226 VFKSGTD
+4226 
-4233 ATKQGYVV
+4233 KQGHGLLGDGIYLTDSFDTADVYANIRGENGFVLPLFVNIRNAFKTTGNVSRDEVV
-4241 LTELTEKDIKTG
+4241 EATTSGKYQGIVHQFENQEYIVALEPNQVKMAEGNKGTFNSESSDIRFSRSAKDIIDNLSKNLGNISISSVKDKTG
-4253 MDKPVIAALHVKTT
+4253 YKFT
-4267 NKGLELINI
+4267 
-4276 GSVYGKDSLKSIQN
+4276 
-4290 SLDKDLL
+4290 
-4297 YWHKEKGQNF
+4297 
-4307 VNAFRLQLPSHMQ
+4307 
-4320 IQKTDLSSKGSQ
+4320 
-4332 SNMGSLQLQPETHSN
+4332 
-4347 ASLSNTNIK
+4347 
-4356 TNEDLV
+4356 
-4362 KYQSNQPLYSRQ
+4362 
-4374 SMQDTIDKLSQNL
+4374 
-4387 KSLTFKSVTDKA
+4387 
-4399 GDKKIDWLGIGL
+4399 DWLGVGL

-4420 EIYAKLLPQLNKY
+4420 EIYSKILPQLNKY

-4444 NDAGAEADSIVREWS
+4444 NDAGAEADSIVREWAN
-4459 KLKDDE
+4459 LNDE
-4465 ALAGVMHDSTLAK
+4465 DQLAELMHDSTLAK

-4488 DSVSKY
+4488 DSVSRY
-4494 KQLRDA
+4494 KQLRDD

-4506 EAQAMYV
+4506 EAQAMYL
-4513 KARDAYKQHYAEVH
+4513 KARDAYKKHYAKVH

-4534 LRSELSNQKKADLLK
+4534 LRSELSSQKKADLLK
-4549 QMDDNFFGQ
+4549 QMDDNFFGYV
-4558 IKGVYFPLARF
+4558 KGVYFPLARF
-4569 GKFVVVMRNQ
+4569 GKYVVVMRNQ

-4594 AQALRSELMQKYP
+4594 AQSLRSELMQKYP
-4607 HYKVDRV
+4607 HYKTDRV
-4614 TLDKEFNTSRD
+4614 VLDKEFNASRD

-4631 MSSLFAEVD
+4631 MTNLFAEVD
-4640 NLGLSAAE
+4640 NLGLSTAE

-4682 SQDARRAFAQNMFS
+4682 SQDARRAFAQNMFH
-4696 GANYLAKLRYGDQL
+4696 GAGYLAKLRYGDQL

-4724 SKLNNSY
+4724 TKLNDSY

-4784 TALVAYPLMGAK
+4784 TALVAYPIMGAK
-4796 WNFDKAGK
+4796 WGFDKAAN
-4804 ELLKAAE
+4804 ELLKASND
-4811 QFRKSVEF
+4811 FRKGVEF
-4819 HKVKWEGTKTDLYK
+4819 HKVKWEGSKTDLYK
-4833 AVSSDISKFLNED
+4833 TISSDISKFLSKD
-4846 EKKAYQKAVDS
+4846 EKQAYEDAVAR

-4878 VMWKTRPIMRAA
+4878 IMWKTRPIMRAA

-4914 QHGADHDSAFDQA
+4914 QSGEKHDSAFDQA
-4927 VDMTYKG
+4927 VDATYKG

-4945 IMQGDVAK
+4945 IMQGNVAK
-4953 VVLLFKQFG
+4953 VLLLFKQFG
-4962 QNMLYTLAR
+4962 QNMVYTLAR

-4983 ERKEARKA
+4983 ERKEARKSLA
-4991 LRAIFITHATFAGVL
+4991 AILAMHATFAGTL
-5006 GLPFPIVGMLLSI
+5006 GLPMVGMLLSV
-5019 ASAWG
+5019 ASWMG
-5024 GDDDEP
+5024 GDDDDP

-5040 LAEAFNPTISNMLMK
+5040 LAEAFGPTISNMLMK
-5055 GVPRGIGVDISG
+5055 GAPRGIGVDISG

-5087 WWDSAASAALGPIG
+5087 WWDSASAAVLGPIG
-5101 GIGANVAKGAQEI
+5101 GIGANIAKGAQEI
-5114 SEGHNVRGVESM
+5114 SEGHNLRGVESM

-5151 PILDEVDSMDLL
+5151 SIMDEVSSMDLL
-5163 IQSMGFSP
+5163 VQGMGFSP
-5171 ADVRTATEG
+5171 SDVRTANEG
-5180 KSAIYQFDRKL
+5180 KTAIYQLNRKL
-5191 NERRNR
+5191 NERRSR
-5197 LMTLWSRAK
+5197 LMALWSRAK
-5206 MLDDQQEMDEIWGEI
+5206 MMDDQQEMDEIWEEI
-5221 QAFNEKNPSRRITR
+5221 QGFNDKNPSRRITR
-5235 INLNQ
+5235 MNLNQ
-5240 SYRQR
+5240 SYRNR
-5245 QRRIDRAEDGVYLPR
+5245 QRRIDRAEDGIYLSR
-5260 NRQDARDAGYFAFGE
+5260 NRQDAREAGYFAFGE

>member
-11 GKLDDNTDK
+11 GKLDENIDTN
-20 KQQPALKPFT
+20 QQPALKPFT
-30 GALDGEDKGFLG
+30 GALDGEKKGVMGHL
-42 QAKDHAVSFF
+42 KDTGLSAL
-52 GKGAVGVGET
+52 KGAVAVPEL
-62 AVGLSNMMSDGATG
+62 AVGIMDVMSDGATG
-76 KILSEKLGYDPKA
+76 KILENKNGTVGFRPKEAKQALGDLHTDQYKA
-89 AKNVMTGWQSEQ
+89 
-101 YQQQLK
+101 QQQEFADAGK
-107 DSANIGN
+107 DGN
-114 RKIEEGDDFA
+114 WVDKVVDK
-124 TKVGKKFD
+124 TKVSL
-132 NAVDITKNAIN
+132 T
-143 NPSLIT
+143 NPSLIA
-149 NTVAESLP
+149 NTVVESVP
-157 SMFLGGVLGRA
+157 SMLAGGALGRA
-168 SGIAKPVV
+168 SGIANPVV

-195 QETVDGRLTADQ
+195 QQTVDGRLTADQ
-207 SLASVGTGALGGLFG
+207 SLSGVGTGALGGLIGF
-222 YAGGRLA
+222 AGGRLA
-229 QKMGLSDVDT
+229 QKMGIGDVDT
-239 AMQTG
+239 MLVTG
-244 RLTTQQVGE
+244 RAGPA
-253 EIAKTP
+253 EIAGEIASMPAKSLP
-259 MRAIPTAVI
+259 RRVI
-268 KGAISEGFLEEL
+268 EGAISEGFLEEL
-280 PQSVSEQI
+280 PQSVSEQVI
-288 LQNLALDKPWH
+288 QNLALDKPWH
-299 DGVENAAVMG
+299 DGIEDAAVMG
-309 TLAGMAMGGTVS
+309 TLAGMAMGGAANILS
-321 GVGKT
+321 G
-326 GDWWNSR
+326 R
-333 SNTGPQDNQQQSGSP
+333 NTGTESQDNQQQSGSP
-348 NLPSAPSQFGSN
+348 NLPSAPPQLGSS
-360 PDSALTGEYIPRGN
+360 PDNALTGEYIPRED
-374 VPQGDNQGRT
+374 VSQGGNQGRT
-384 AFVYDQPSMEAD
+384 AFVYDQPSMDAD
-396 NLLNNNYKGDTGFDT
+396 NLLNNNGFDYGSAAT
-411 SGNFGPSN
+411 GNPVS
-419 NPDSPLSPSGG
+419 PDTPPAPNG
-430 NYFDD
+430 NYFDGD
-435 PASQSQPQLPSERL
+435 YGSEAVFDDLLNSVPSASQTPSQQM

-463 LAVDSGASPIAQL
+463 LAVDSGASPVTPQL
-476 GYAPEQQSQE
+476 GYTPD
-486 QSNTSISDAVPSN
+486 QSNT
-499 YQSLLGSQNDGQPFD
+499 
-514 ARFEDATVQQGNAQA
+514 QA
-529 DNAGKSI
+529 DNAGESI
-536 SQQYDTNAADAMGG
+536 SQQYDLNAVDAMGG
-550 GIETDR
+550 EIETD
-556 AKTTTAQTVQPI
+556 TAQTVQPI

-581 EKAQAFIDKKD
+581 DKAQAFIDKKK

-606 EIQPKAKSPV
+606 EIQPKKLQSASQNVDTLPKIESSN
-616 QDDAYFQSQ
+616 QDDVPNPYNENK
-625 LDQLD
+625 L
-630 KQRAQFEAT
+630 RAQVRDLNLQASKEAQASNAEDSKYIANLGNT
-639 GDYASAEKVYAEMQ
+639 ASARSNEKVKQQLPDLY
-653 TVAREWQTN
+653 
-662 SSTDTPTTKRAEPS
+662 KRAEELAKTAEITS
-676 KGASDNAW
+676 AGRRGNTHFSSLSFKGDSSFVSGDAW
-684 ADFYRKN
+684 PKRP
-691 RNMMSEELFMG
+691 
-702 GHQDRNALEE
+702 
-712 ATPEIQ
+712 T
-718 SRHAHGMAKATPAAA
+718 
-733 VRDLKDILEN
+733 KDEVLQQAIWH
-743 GIDQNRG
+743 
-750 QGRLFTA
+750 
-757 PLSQGKLTAEQ
+757 LSQDDKN
-768 RSAMSASGTSSGSA
+768 GTP
-782 YSDGAFTL
+782 
-790 IAKEGVGDIR
+790 K
-800 SVSEIDAV
+800 
-808 MVNSAV
+808 
-814 PQEVVNGLR
+814 
-823 QDFPNMKFGYA
+823 
-834 KELPS
+834 
-839 LLSDGKQSNNVQT
+839 NVQSAL
-852 QVTELEQQLKN
+852 QLTELEKQFKN

-876 IAELQNGLT
+876 IIELQNGLT
-885 EQAQSTVS
+885 EQAQSSVS
-893 LNQPQN
+893 LNQPQKTTVEN
-899 TAPEHPVNQWKSDM
+899 LTGEFKKIEESTTRINAVRQRMREANPEIFTAENDRVRETHGLTNARVTSIANEIETSGNYELSDREYEKIKNNPNYKIDYDARNFMGKVTAVKDPHSGEWVGNNEQSDLDNAAHEAATSVHNDLPEPTQAQIEAGNYKKGHIKVHGLDIAVENPRGSERRGTDPDGNEWSHNMSDHYGYIKRTTGADQEHIDTYVGKNPKSENVFIVDQIDQGSGGFDEHKVMLGFDSQEEAITAYKSNFDKGWKVGPVTQMSKDQFKDWLKNSDTSKPVAESGQKTEPQHPVNKWQ
-913 EEALAK
+913 EEMNKALAK
-919 ADPEHPQFKKLQLNA
+919 ADPEHPLFKKLQASA
-934 KHGLKSEGDRETALR
+934 KNGLRSVSDRAVALR

-957 TSKTIEEK
+957 
-965 TTTQAEPENP
+965 AE
-975 NGKAP
+975 AQ
-980 SPTEQKIRET
+980 EQKY
-990 LQRNDTQQNGK
+990 Q
-1001 KMESA
+1001 
-1006 ATILANQIKKDGP
+1006 P
-1019 EYFTLGWNKDAQLT
+1019 EK
-1033 AEAHD
+1033 
-1038 YVETILDEA
+1038 
-1047 LSNLGIKGFDDAD
+1047 
-1060 SFSKL
+1060 
-1065 TNDVLESIDDVY
+1065 
-1077 ATADDSS
+1077 
-1084 FDDRPVKDKDG
+1084 
-1095 NYNAP
+1095 
-1100 KLVKVKDEKGRTR
+1100 
-1113 YVLEHELNNPN
+1113 
-1124 VEYLRNFT
+1124 
-1132 ESGRRSVVNITREN
+1132 
-1146 IFQDTPQNKQDASR
+1146 
-1160 EIEKQAEAPKAQAD
+1160 
-1174 APKAKVEPS
+1174 PKAKAEPS

-1278 NAETVRAELAKL
+1278 SAETVRAELANL
-1290 DNPQQDSGEN
+1290 DNPQQQSTTDGTLTNEGTMTGKTETVVTPAGREFEVRHKVVEASDLITSNLDSGAINAEYPQALQPRDRTTLKSITQVN
-1300 LTELLNGLTDE
+1300 DIANKLNPKLLGDSASSTNGAPIVSPGNEVESGNGRTLAIRKAYQIGKADAYKAWLAEQGYDVDNMQQPVLVRERITPMNMAERVAYTTE
-1311 FGKKNVSIDS
+1311 S
-1321 NSKTITVKNKGVN
+1321 NERDTLDMSPSEQAMSDAPKVMDILHLVQG
-1334 TNVTRENGSFS
+1334 GSFNNTANRDF
-1345 VFSMDEG
+1345 VNAF
-1352 LQMTGPTSANDLQG
+1352 LTGVASKNERGTMLDKDGVSLTQDGYRRIESALLAAAFNDAQIISQ
-1366 VIAEIDK
+1366 VIESKDSDIK
-1373 AIGGYGAYLQAK
+1373 AIGNAL
-1385 SEAKAKAAQEKAAAK
+1385 
-1400 EAEEQEVGDSVAY
+1400 
-1413 EPSSKS
+1413 
-1419 VEQQPIIHTEGKRKE
+1419 
-1434 VATTDVVKDS
+1434 
-1444 FDKAKAKQTKA
+1444 
-1455 EYDAMLNGF
+1455 
-1464 VADIEAAIKAAP
+1464 IEAAPQWAQVRKGVQEGILVEGVNVEANLVEAVHLVRKARQQNLSLSEMLNQDDIFNGSIDQVTKDFVSIFYRGDKLEKARSSQKVAEALKSYAQLAMTAKATPNLFGDAPLSNEQILGQVHDRLKQGEAEKQQDIFSSQGNDDTGNGKPSETGQGPASSQSNAATSKSNTAVTRPTVERPKNDTTLVQDWGVQYVDGWATNSEHAGKIYTDNGVKDGVKAAFLK
-1476 DKPFKIEVPIISK
+1476 DSKKYLEAVQKNLEGIGYELHLNKKGKPEKVSVNESGVAGSGEVSLYIREPV
-1489 ATTRSDG
+1489 AGTNV
-1496 SATTKEYV
+1496 YV
-1504 AAKDLMT
+1504 S
-1511 LDNLADVIDSVEK
+1511 I
-1524 SVRGNTWSYTQE
+1524 
-1536 RAVKVITDAVEEYKN
+1536 
-1551 AYGNAPLRIV
+1551 
-1561 FDVKGDGRFN
+1561 GDGRPGSHPQ
-1571 VRNDKQTLE
+1571 RIGIMYRATMKESDKQASGFGIE
-1580 NFLKKV
+1580 
-1586 KNNSGFKPPVE
+1586 NSGNQYAGANTSAFE
-1597 SKGGRETFN
+1597 L
-1606 RVNAI
+1606 AQMI
-1611 RDMLKDSGDKYR
+1611 DDMVTALVKR
-1623 TLNAYEMAKSMGYP
+1623 N
-1637 IVYGDYGDYGLI
+1637 
-1649 AGVVLDTFDYADHTF
+1649 
-1664 HTVVQL
+1664 Q
-1670 NDLEGNKKEN
+1670 NKEN
-1680 IGMFSVVTEQGI
+1680 S
-1692 SITPANTQKEAKANL
+1692 
-1707 TKKVKPNEG
+1707 
-1716 NKIDLALRNHRSVR
+1716 
-1730 NMAEFRPQSELQQ
+1730 
-1743 QFEAK
+1743 
-1748 LYASLGLEL
+1748 
-1757 PENQEDTA
+1757 
-1765 NEQPTSNT
+1765 NEQSASNA
-1773 SNSQGASAVR
+1773 SNPQGASTVR
-1783 GGRGRNSQSNVASGN
+1783 GGRGRNSQSDDTQANNTNV
-1798 NRNVDEGVSTGSGAS
+1798 ETGVSAGSGTA
-1813 NQNRSTGRS
+1813 NQNQTAGRS
-1822 RIRDTGT
+1822 RIRGTGAN
-1829 DVENDGRVSG
+1829 VENNAGASG
-1839 RGMESSRREDASGTR
+1839 RGMESSRRENSSRTG
-1854 QLPVD
+1854 QLPAD
-1859 QPTRLKSPAAV
+1859 QPTRLESPAA
-1870 ANTATDFYMADPELI
+1870 ASTATDFYMADPELI

-1959 ERLGKEA
+1959 EKLGKEA

-2013 SLMPKHIKQRSQ
+2013 SLMPMHLKQRSQ

-2048 QNMPYQKSQTPDNF
+2048 QNMPYQKSKTPDNF

-2160 KRAEPLTMTPEVNWI
+2160 KRAEPLAMTPEVNWI

-2184 KPVKVNSFY
+2184 KPVKVNNFY
-2193 AENLG
+2193 AENLR

-2236 PEDALL
+2236 PENALL
-2242 PRHNKDHLTYYANK
+2242 PRHSEDHLTYYANK
-2256 AGERTNTLTISDG
+2256 SGERTNTLTISDG

-2275 GDQMVKATDLSE
+2275 GDQMVKATDLAE
-2287 YKLKDA
+2287 YKLKSDKETA
-2293 KKTAQRQK
+2293 KRKK

-2317 DAERTEQDNVEQLRK
+2317 DAERIEQDNVEQLRK

-2345 GPLADSFGLQY
+2345 GPLADSFGLKY
-2356 FRKLGDAYYYSLAAL
+2356 FRKLDDAYYYSLAAL

-2398 DAFVV
+2398 DAFVM
-2403 ERNKTAIPSL
+2403 ERNRSAAPSL
-2413 TNIAKLANVSEDQAR
+2413 ANIAKLANVSEDQAR
-2428 AELIAKGAIYVLPNG
+2428 AELLEKGAVYVLPNG

-2452 SGNVRLKLEE
+2452 SGNVRQKLEE

-2519 DTTGITVTFPN
+2519 DSNGITVTFPS

-2544 TEAKTNYGTIY
+2544 TEATTNYGSKY

-2575 KNEDGSE
+2575 KNADGSE

-2593 ERISKI
+2593 EKISKI
-2599 KEDFAAW
+2599 KEDFATW

-2732 GKAIRQ
+2732 GKAVRQ

-2778 ALEAELEEA
+2778 ALETELEEA
-2787 LAEEGGATL
+2787 LAEEGGGTL
-2796 DEVLAMDSETVNKKM
+2796 EEVLAMDSETVNKKM

-2884 SVNLQFLTRYV
+2884 SVNLQLLTRYV

-3043 PKQEQALAEIQSLAK
+3043 PKQEQTLAEIQSLAK
-3058 EWERASG
+3058 EWEQATG
-3065 KQKRQ
+3065 KEKRQ
-3070 WMRDGDPRSPLSIST
+3070 WMRDGDPRAPLSIST

-3123 MEVYHSHPLAGQ
+3123 MEVYHSHPLASQ

-3202 IADKMNTGEI
+3202 IADKVNTGEI

-3289 NSFMKADANVRSIEG
+3289 NAFMKADGNVRSIEG

-3352 QGIADMKRTIGN
+3352 QGIADMKRTISN

-3370 RIDEQIT
+3370 RFDEQIA

-3393 SQSENFSVEVDGKK
+3393 SQSENFSVEVDGTK

-3414 SDAIQQFIVDHV
+3414 SEAIQQFIVDHV
-3426 RTGSSRITLGK
+3426 RTGSPRITLGK
-3437 YSNVTM
+3437 YGNITM

-3494 QNTINN
+3494 QDTINS
-3500 LSKAVEQPFGQADQ
+3500 LSKAVEQPFGQSDQ

-3528 LENNP
+3528 LESNP

-3563 YTNDGWFVSAEDA
+3563 YTNDGWFVSADDA

-3604 NIEDKTKAD
+3604 NINDKTKAD

-3633 RRGASPLDTT
+3633 RRGTSPLSTS
-3643 FTPLSVVSATR
+3643 FLPLSKNRADRLVVDI
-3654 RVLSILEHLKI
+3654 LSRISKGDTPNKSKSGISGI
-3665 VTTQIDASVRGR
+3665 VQPKFPFV
-3677 IVVGWQRVGVNKVKG
+3677 
-3692 LDSHSFTVQVVESFD
+3692 VVESFEA
-3707 GLPSAIQE
+3707 LPKTIQQE
-3715 DNRYQG
+3715 NYYQG
-3721 ENGETKRYDV
+3721 EQGETKRYDV
-3731 LGVWHN
+3731 MAVWHK

-3742 NAGDIQGNNSTQQT
+3742 NAGDIRGNHNTQQT
-3756 TFEMYEELILH
+3756 TYEAYEEVLIH

-3777 IFGREYKTKLQQLFN
+3777 LFGQEYKTKFQQLFN
-3792 ALGGLEGIRKIAKDN
+3792 ALGGIEGIRKIAKDN
-3807 GVDMQQFNDVYI
+3807 GVDMNQFDNAYIKPFKKGVEEGYYDPLDAQQATV
-3819 NPRMQAVK
+3819 
-3827 DEIYT
+3827 
-3832 ESDVQQ
+3832 S
-3838 SLVGEL
+3838 EL

-3855 PFVRQKLKEVLGYI
+3855 PFVRQKLKEVIGYI

-3906 FGKYKNQEFSSKNNS
+3906 FGKYKNQEFSSKNDS
-3921 DTPLYSRRTKS
+3921 DTPLYSRSTKS
-3932 NSGSTTQQVRDV
+3932 NSGSTTQQVREV

-3966 QDYQVEGV
+3966 QDYSIEGV
-3974 EGFYYNSK
+3974 EGFYHNGK

-3989 LTAESTVPTF
+3989 LTNQSVIPTF

-4010 NMMTQKQYN
+4010 NMMNQKQYN

-4035 ALAAKML
+4035 AMAAKLL

-4066 MQQRNVLQ
+4066 MEQRNVIQ
-4074 RNALQRLI
+4074 RNALQKLI
-4082 QNIVT
+4082 NNIVT
-4087 YVKAWVFDRFG
+4087 YVKATLFDNFG
-4098 VNLNLNPDDML
+4098 INLNLNPNDMVAL
-4109 ALSERM
+4109 AERM
-4115 IEKFSYHSDAAINQ
+4115 IEKSSYNA
-4129 HGVAK
+4129 
-4134 YSLNENSHA
+4134 ENVS
-4143 PFQKAIDDVVAGST
+4143 
-4157 PLGYVRMGK
+4157 
-4166 TPDVLK
+4166 
-4172 MLGLP
+4172 
-4177 DVPVTINGATIE
+4177 
-4189 KVMAQHLGLAKGEH
+4189 
-4203 SNIHNLTPDTL
+4203 
-4214 RQLPKQLNNPVA
+4214 
-4226 VFKSGTD
+4226 
-4233 ATKQGYVV
+4233 
-4241 LTELTEKDIKTG
+4241 
-4253 MDKPVIAALHVKTT
+4253 
-4267 NKGLELINI
+4267 
-4276 GSVYGKDSLKSIQN
+4276 
-4290 SLDKDLL
+4290 
-4297 YWHKEKGQNF
+4297 
-4307 VNAFRLQLPSHMQ
+4307 
-4320 IQKTDLSSKGSQ
+4320 
-4332 SNMGSLQLQPETHSN
+4332 
-4347 ASLSNTNIK
+4347 
-4356 TNEDLV
+4356 
-4362 KYQSNQPLYSRQ
+4362 PLYSRQ
-4374 SMQDTIDKLSQNL
+4374 FFDNTINNLSESIKQLSTKSIKDKTGY
-4387 KSLTFKSVTDKA
+4387 KFT
-4399 GDKKIDWLGIGL
+4399 DWLGIGL

-4420 EIYAKLLPQLNKY
+4420 EIYSKILPQLNKY

-4444 NDAGAEADSIVREWS
+4444 NDAGAEADSIVREWAN
-4459 KLKDDE
+4459 LKDE
-4465 ALAGVMHDSTLAK
+4465 NQLAELMHDATLAK

-4488 DSVSKY
+4488 DSVSRY
-4494 KQLRDA
+4494 KQLRDD

-4506 EAQAMYV
+4506 EAQAMYL
-4513 KARDAYKQHYAEVH
+4513 KARDAYKKHYAKVH

-4534 LRSELSNQKKADLLK
+4534 LRSELSSQKKADLLK
-4549 QMDDNFFGQ
+4549 QMDDNFFGYV
-4558 IKGVYFPLARF
+4558 KGVYFPLARF
-4569 GKFVVVMRNQ
+4569 GKYVVVMRNQ

-4594 AQALRSELMQKYP
+4594 AQSLRSELMQKYP
-4607 HYKVDRV
+4607 HYKIDRV
-4614 TLDKEFNTSRD
+4614 VLDKEFNASRD

-4631 MSSLFAEVD
+4631 MTNLFAEVD
-4640 NLGLSAAE
+4640 NLGLSTAE

-4682 SQDARRAFAQNMFS
+4682 SQDARRAFAQNMFH
-4696 GANYLAKLRYGDQL
+4696 GAGYLAKLRYGDQL

-4724 SKLNNSY
+4724 SKLNDSY

-4784 TALVAYPLMGAK
+4784 TALVAYPIMGAK
-4796 WNFDKAGK
+4796 WGFDKAAN
-4804 ELLKAAE
+4804 ELLKASND
-4811 QFRKSVEF
+4811 FRKGVEF
-4819 HKVKWEGTKTDLYK
+4819 HKVKWEGSKTDLYK
-4833 AVSSDISKFLNED
+4833 TISSDISKFLSKD
-4846 EKKAYQKAVDS
+4846 EKQAYEDAVAR

-4878 VMWKTRPIMRAA
+4878 IMWKTRPIMRAA

-4914 QHGADHDSAFDQA
+4914 QSGEKHDSAFDQA
-4927 VDMTYKG
+4927 VDATYKG

-4945 IMQGDVAK
+4945 IMQGNVAK
-4953 VVLLFKQFG
+4953 VLLLFKQFG
-4962 QNMLYTLAR
+4962 QNMVYTLAR

-4983 ERKEARKA
+4983 ERKEARKSLA
-4991 LRAIFITHATFAGVL
+4991 AILAMHATFAGTL
-5006 GLPFPIVGMLLSI
+5006 GLPMVGMLLSV
-5019 ASAWG
+5019 ASWMG
-5024 GDDDEP
+5024 GDDDDP

-5040 LAEAFNPTISNMLMK
+5040 LAEAFGPTISTLLMK
-5055 GVPRGIGVDISG
+5055 GAPRAFTPFDMSG
-5067 RVGINNL
+5067 RVGINNM

-5080 EGLEGKK
+5080 EGLEGKR
-5087 WWDSAASAALGPIG
+5087 WAESAMAGALGPVA
-5101 GIGANVAKGAQEI
+5101 GIGTNLVKGGQDI
-5114 SEGHNVRGVESM
+5114 TEGQTLRGIETM

-5151 PILDEVDSMDLL
+5151 SIMDEVSSMDLL
-5163 IQSMGFSP
+5163 VQGMGFSP
-5171 ADVRTATEG
+5171 SDVRTANEG
-5180 KSAIYQFDRKL
+5180 KTAIYQLNRKL
-5191 NERRNR
+5191 NERRSR

-5206 MLDDQQEMDEIWGEI
+5206 MMDDQQEMDEIWEEI
-5221 QAFNEKNPSRRITR
+5221 QGFNDKNPSRRITR
-5235 INLNQ
+5235 MNLNQ
-5240 SYRQR
+5240 SYRNR
-5245 QRRIDRAEDGVYLPR
+5245 QRRIDRAEDGIYLSR
-5260 NRQDARDAGYFAFGE
+5260 NRQDAREAGYFAFGE

>member
-20 KQQPALKPFT
+20 KQQPTLKPFT

-52 GKGAVGVGET
+52 GKGAVGVGEV

-132 NAVDITKNAIN
+132 NAVDITKNAIK

-157 SMFLGGVLGRA
+157 SMFLGGALGRA
-168 SGIAKPVV
+168 SGIANPVV

-207 SLASVGTGALGGLFG
+207 SLASVGTGALGGLFSL
-222 YAGGRLA
+222 AGGRLA

-321 GVGKT
+321 GVGKA

-333 SNTGPQDNQQQSGSP
+333 SDTGPQDNQQQSGSP

-374 VPQGDNQGRT
+374 ASQGDNQGRT
-384 AFVYDQPSMEAD
+384 AFVYDQPSMDAD

-435 PASQSQPQLPSERL
+435 PVNQPQLPSERL

-476 GYAPEQQSQE
+476 GYTPEQQSQE
-486 QSNTSISDAVPSN
+486 QSNTPISDAVPSN

-536 SQQYDTNAADAMGG
+536 SQQYDTNAVDAMGG
-550 GIETDR
+550 EIETD
-556 AKTTTAQTVQPI
+556 TAQTVQPI

-581 EKAQAFIDKKD
+581 DKAQAFIDKKK

-606 EIQPKAKSPV
+606 EIQPKS
-616 QDDAYFQSQ
+616 QDNKTQNVDTLPKTESSNHDDVPNPYNENK
-625 LDQLD
+625 L
-630 KQRAQFEAT
+630 RAQVRDLNLQASKEVQASNAEDSKYIANLGNT
-639 GDYASAEKVYAEMQ
+639 ASARSNEKVKQQLPDLY
-653 TVAREWQTN
+653 
-662 SSTDTPTTKRAEPS
+662 KRAEELAKTAEITS
-676 KGASDNAW
+676 AGRRGNTHFSSLSFKGDSSFVSGDAW
-684 ADFYRKN
+684 PKRP
-691 RNMMSEELFMG
+691 
-702 GHQDRNALEE
+702 
-712 ATPEIQ
+712 T
-718 SRHAHGMAKATPAAA
+718 
-733 VRDLKDILEN
+733 KDEVLQQAIWH
-743 GIDQNRG
+743 
-750 QGRLFTA
+750 
-757 PLSQGKLTAEQ
+757 LSQDDKN
-768 RSAMSASGTSSGSA
+768 GTP
-782 YSDGAFTL
+782 
-790 IAKEGVGDIR
+790 K
-800 SVSEIDAV
+800 
-808 MVNSAV
+808 
-814 PQEVVNGLR
+814 
-823 QDFPNMKFGYA
+823 
-834 KELPS
+834 
-839 LLSDGKQSNNVQT
+839 NVQSAL
-852 QVTELEQQLKN
+852 QLTELEKQFKN
-863 EKSVPKKAQIRKQ
+863 EKSVAKKAQIRKQ
-876 IAELQNGLT
+876 ITELQNGLT
-885 EQAQSTVS
+885 EQAQSSVS
-893 LNQPQN
+893 LNQPQKTTVEN
-899 TAPEHPVNQWKSDM
+899 LSGEFKRMEQATARVNAVRQRMREANPEIFTAENDRVRETHGLTNARVTSIADEIETSGNYELSDREYEKIKNNPNYKIDYDARNFMGKVTAVKDPHSGEWVGNNEQSDLDNAAHEAATSVHNDLPEPTQAQIEAGNYKKGHIKVHGLDIAIENPRGSERRGTDPDGNEWSHNMSDHYGYIKRTTGADQEHIDTYVGKNPESENVFIVDQIDQGSGGFDEHKVMLGFDSQEEAITAYKSNFDKGWKVGPVTQMSKDQFKDWLKNSDTSKPVAESGQKIEPQHPVNKWQ
-913 EEALAK
+913 EEMNKALAK
-919 ADPEHPQFKKLQLNA
+919 ADPEHPLFKKLQASA
-934 KHGLKSEGDRETALR
+934 KNGLRSVSDRAVALR

-957 TSKTIEEK
+957 
-965 TTTQAEPENP
+965 AE
-975 NGKAP
+975 AQ
-980 SPTEQKIRET
+980 EQKY
-990 LQRNDTQQNGK
+990 Q
-1001 KMESA
+1001 
-1006 ATILANQIKKDGP
+1006 P
-1019 EYFTLGWNKDAQLT
+1019 EK
-1033 AEAHD
+1033 
-1038 YVETILDEA
+1038 
-1047 LSNLGIKGFDDAD
+1047 
-1060 SFSKL
+1060 
-1065 TNDVLESIDDVY
+1065 
-1077 ATADDSS
+1077 
-1084 FDDRPVKDKDG
+1084 
-1095 NYNAP
+1095 
-1100 KLVKVKDEKGRTR
+1100 
-1113 YVLEHELNNPN
+1113 
-1124 VEYLRNFT
+1124 
-1132 ESGRRSVVNITREN
+1132 
-1146 IFQDTPQNKQDASR
+1146 
-1160 EIEKQAEAPKAQAD
+1160 
-1174 APKAKVEPS
+1174 PKAKAEPS

-1278 NAETVRAELAKL
+1278 SAETVRAELAKL
-1290 DNPQQDSGEN
+1290 DNPQQQSNTVQSKTETVVTPAGREFEVRHKVVEASDLITSNLDSGAINAEYPQALQPRDRTTLKSVTQVN
-1300 LTELLNGLTDE
+1300 DIANKLNPKLLGDSASSTNGAPIVSPGNEVESGNGRTLAIRKAYQIGKADAYKAWLVEQGYDVDNMQQPVLVRERITPMNMAERVAYTTE
-1311 FGKKNVSIDS
+1311 S
-1321 NSKTITVKNKGVN
+1321 NQRDTLDMSPSEQAMSDAPKVMDILHLVQG
-1334 TNVTRENGSFS
+1334 GSFNNTANREF
-1345 VFSMDEG
+1345 VNAF
-1352 LQMTGPTSANDLQG
+1352 LTGVASKNERGTMLDKDGVSLTQDGYRRIESALLAAAFNDAQIISQ
-1366 VIAEIDK
+1366 VIESKDSDIK
-1373 AIGGYGAYLQAK
+1373 AIGNAL
-1385 SEAKAKAAQEKAAAK
+1385 
-1400 EAEEQEVGDSVAY
+1400 
-1413 EPSSKS
+1413 
-1419 VEQQPIIHTEGKRKE
+1419 
-1434 VATTDVVKDS
+1434 
-1444 FDKAKAKQTKA
+1444 
-1455 EYDAMLNGF
+1455 
-1464 VADIEAAIKAAP
+1464 IEAAPQWAQVRKGVQEGILVEGVNVEANLVEAVHLVRKARQQNLSLSEMLNQDDIFDGSIDQVTKDFISIFYSGDKLNKARSSQKVADALKSYAQLAMTAKATPNLFGDAPLSNEQILGQVHDRLKQGEAEKQQDIFSSQGNDDTGNGKPSETGQGPASSQSNAATSKSNTAVTRPTVDRPKNDTTLVQDWGVQYVDGWATNSEHTGKIYTDNGVKDGVKAA
-1476 DKPFKIEVPIISK
+1476 F
-1489 ATTRSDG
+1489 
-1496 SATTKEYV
+1496 
-1504 AAKDLMT
+1504 
-1511 LDNLADVIDSVEK
+1511 
-1524 SVRGNTWSYTQE
+1524 
-1536 RAVKVITDAVEEYKN
+1536 
-1551 AYGNAPLRIV
+1551 
-1561 FDVKGDGRFN
+1561 
-1571 VRNDKQTLE
+1571 
-1580 NFLKKV
+1580 
-1586 KNNSGFKPPVE
+1586 
-1597 SKGGRETFN
+1597 
-1606 RVNAI
+1606 
-1611 RDMLKDSGDKYR
+1611 LKDSKKY
-1623 TLNAYEMAKSMGYP
+1623 LEA
-1637 IVYGDYGDYGLI
+1637 
-1649 AGVVLDTFDYADHTF
+1649 
-1664 HTVVQL
+1664 VQK
-1670 NDLEGNKKEN
+1670 NLEGIGYELHLNKKGKPEKVSVNESGVAGSGEVSLYIREPVTGVNVWMKIGDGFPGSHPQRIGILYRATMKESDKQASGFGIEN
-1680 IGMFSVVTEQGI
+1680 SGNQYAG
-1692 SITPANTQKEAKANL
+1692 ANTSAFELAQMIDDMVTALVKRNQNKEN
-1707 TKKVKPNEG
+1707 
-1716 NKIDLALRNHRSVR
+1716 S
-1730 NMAEFRPQSELQQ
+1730 
-1743 QFEAK
+1743 
-1748 LYASLGLEL
+1748 
-1757 PENQEDTA
+1757 
-1765 NEQPTSNT
+1765 NEQPASNT
-1773 SNSQGASAVR
+1773 SNTQGASAVR
-1783 GGRGRNSQSNVASGN
+1783 GGRGRTSQSNVASGN

-1813 NQNRSTGRS
+1813 NQNQSTGRS

-1859 QPTRLKSPAAV
+1859 QPTRLESPAAV

-1959 ERLGKEA
+1959 ERLGKES

-2013 SLMPKHIKQRSQ
+2013 SLMPMHLKQRSQ

-2048 QNMPYQKSQTPDNF
+2048 QNMPYQKSKTPDNF

-2256 AGERTNTLTISDG
+2256 AGERTNTLTISNG

-2275 GDQMVKATDLSE
+2275 GDQMVKATDLFE

-2530 GKWKVKLDPIAARR
+2530 GKWKVKLDPISARR

-2599 KEDFAAW
+2599 KEDFATW

-2682 FTMGGIAIESRRYG
+2682 FTMGGIALESRRYG

-2867 IATRM
+2867 IASRM

-2884 SVNLQFLTRYV
+2884 SVNLQLLTRYV

-2989 NDMPEMQPRKTKSG
+2989 NDMPEMQPRKTKTG
-3003 KILSDESLT
+3003 KVLSDEGLT

-3024 EDAKD
+3024 EGAKD

-3043 PKQEQALAEIQSLAK
+3043 PKQEQTLAEIQSLAK

-3289 NSFMKADANVRSIEG
+3289 NSFMKADGNVRSIEG

-3370 RIDEQIT
+3370 RIDEQIA

-3414 SDAIQQFIVDHV
+3414 SEAIQQFIVDNV
-3426 RTGSSRITLGK
+3426 RTGSPRITLGK
-3437 YSNVTM
+3437 YGNVTM

-3481 QDVKALEDAKVSA
+3481 QDVKALEDARASA
-3494 QNTINN
+3494 QDTINN
-3500 LSKAVEQPFGQADQ
+3500 LSKAVEQPFGQGDQ

-3582 PYLEATDSVGMPIYE
+3582 PYLEATDSVGMQIYE

-3654 RVLSILEHLKI
+3654 RVLSILQHLKMSA
-3665 VTTQIDASVRGR
+3665 TQDASSRGR
-3677 IVVGWQRVGVNKVKG
+3677 INVSLNNRIGVNKVG
-3692 LDSHSFTVQVVESFD
+3692 NVNSNGFSVQVISSFSD
-3707 GLPSAIQE
+3707 LPKVIQN
-3715 DNRYQG
+3715 DATYQD
-3721 ENGETKRYDV
+3721 ENGKTQNYDV
-3731 LGVWHN
+3731 SGVWHD
-3737 GTLYI
+3737 GTLYVV
-3742 NAGDIQGNNSTQQT
+3742 ADQVYGDSNKQLT
-3756 TFEMYEELILH
+3756 TFDAYAELLAH
-3767 EVVGHFGVQQ
+3767 EIVGHFGVQKL
-3777 IFGREYKTKLQQLFN
+3777 FGNEYKTKFQQLFN

-3807 GVDMQQFNDVYI
+3807 GVNMQQFESAYI
-3819 NPRMQAVK
+3819 EPYIQSVK

-3838 SLVGEL
+3838 ALVGEL

-3855 PFVRQKLKEVLGYI
+3855 PFVRQKLKEVIGYI

-3974 EGFYYNSK
+3974 EGFYYNGK

-4029 EQGNPV
+4029 DQGNPV
-4035 ALAAKML
+4035 AMAAKLL

-4052 QLEYLPYLL
+4052 HLEYLPYLL

-4066 MQQRNVLQ
+4066 MQQRNVVQ
-4074 RNALQRLI
+4074 RNALQKLI
-4082 QNIVT
+4082 NNLVT
-4087 YVKAWVFDRFG
+4087 YVKATLFDNFG
-4098 VNLNLNPDDML
+4098 INLNLNPNDIVAL
-4109 ALSERM
+4109 AERM
-4115 IEKFSYHSDAAINQ
+4115 IEKSSYNA
-4129 HGVAK
+4129 
-4134 YSLNENSHA
+4134 EN
-4143 PFQKAIDDVVAGST
+4143 
-4157 PLGYVRMGK
+4157 
-4166 TPDVLK
+4166 
-4172 MLGLP
+4172 
-4177 DVPVTINGATIE
+4177 AT
-4189 KVMAQHLGLAKGEH
+4189 
-4203 SNIHNLTPDTL
+4203 S
-4214 RQLPKQLNNPVA
+4214 
-4226 VFKSGTD
+4226 
-4233 ATKQGYVV
+4233 
-4241 LTELTEKDIKTG
+4241 
-4253 MDKPVIAALHVKTT
+4253 
-4267 NKGLELINI
+4267 
-4276 GSVYGKDSLKSIQN
+4276 
-4290 SLDKDLL
+4290 
-4297 YWHKEKGQNF
+4297 
-4307 VNAFRLQLPSHMQ
+4307 
-4320 IQKTDLSSKGSQ
+4320 
-4332 SNMGSLQLQPETHSN
+4332 
-4347 ASLSNTNIK
+4347 
-4356 TNEDLV
+4356 
-4362 KYQSNQPLYSRQ
+4362 PLYSRQ
-4374 SMQDTIDKLSQNL
+4374 FFDNTINNLSESIKHLSAKSIKDKTGY
-4387 KSLTFKSVTDKA
+4387 KST
-4399 GDKKIDWLGIGL
+4399 DWLGIGL

-4420 EIYAKLLPQLNKY
+4420 EIYSKILPQLNKY

-4444 NDAGAEADSIVREWS
+4444 NDAGAEADSIVREWGN
-4459 KLKDDE
+4459 LNDEE
-4465 ALAGVMHDSTLAK
+4465 ALANVMHDSTLAK
-4478 IDPTKPYVKG
+4478 IDPTKPYVSG
-4488 DSVSKY
+4488 DSISKY

-4506 EAQAMYV
+4506 EAQAMYL
-4513 KARDAYKQHYAEVH
+4513 KARDAYKKHYAEVH

-4549 QMDDNFFGQ
+4549 QMDDNFFGS

-4569 GKFVVVMRNQ
+4569 GKYVVVMRNQ

-4594 AQALRSELMQKYP
+4594 AQALRSELIQKFP
-4607 HYKVDRV
+4607 HYKVNKV
-4614 TLDKEFNTSRD
+4614 KLDKEYNKSRD

-4631 MSSLFAEVD
+4631 MTSLFAEVD
-4640 NLGLSAAE
+4640 NLGLSTAE
-4648 QAEFEDTLSQLYLS
+4648 RTEFEDTLSQLYLS

-4710 AQQLDDMQKYASEQ
+4710 AQQLDEMQKYADEQ
-4724 SKLNNSY
+4724 FEVDEDY
-4731 DQPTAQR
+4731 DQRSAQS
-4738 VIDEMNKRH
+4738 VITEMNKRH

-4770 LGLSPAAAMVNLSQ
+4770 LGISPAAAMVNLSQ

-4796 WNFDKAGK
+4796 WGFDKAAD
-4804 ELLKAAE
+4804 ELLKASND
-4811 QFRKSVEF
+4811 FRKGVEF
-4819 HKVKWEGTKTDLYK
+4819 HKVKWEGSKTDLYK
-4833 AVSSDISKFLNED
+4833 TISSDISKFLNKD
-4846 EKKAYQKAVDS
+4846 EKQAYEDAVAR

-4914 QHGADHDSAFDQA
+4914 QSGENHDSAFDQA
-4927 VDMTYKG
+4927 VDATYKG

-4945 IMQGDVAK
+4945 IMQGNVAK
-4953 VVLLFKQFG
+4953 VLLLFKQFG

-4983 ERKEARKA
+4983 ERKEARKS
-4991 LRAIFITHATFAGVL
+4991 LGAILAMHATFAGAL
-5006 GLPFPIVGMLLSI
+5006 GLPMVGMLLSV
-5019 ASAWG
+5019 ASWMG
-5024 GDDDEP
+5024 GDDDDP

-5040 LAEAFNPTISNMLMK
+5040 LAEAFGPTISNMLMK
-5055 GVPRGIGVDISG
+5055 GAPRGIGVDISS

-5101 GIGANVAKGAQEI
+5101 GIGANIAKGAQEI
-5114 SEGHNVRGVESM
+5114 SEGHNLRGVESM

-5151 PILDEVDSMDLL
+5151 SIMDEVSSMDLL
-5163 IQSMGFSP
+5163 VQGMGFSP
-5171 ADVRTATEG
+5171 SDVRTASEG
-5180 KSAIYQFDRKL
+5180 KTAIYQLNRKL
-5191 NERRNR
+5191 NERRSR
-5197 LMTLWSRAK
+5197 LMALWSRAK
-5206 MLDDQQEMDEIWGEI
+5206 MMDDQQEMDEIWEEI
-5221 QAFNEKNPSRRITR
+5221 QGFNEKNPSRRITR
-5235 INLNQ
+5235 MNLNQ
-5240 SYRQR
+5240 SYRNR
-5245 QRRIDRAEDGVYLPR
+5245 QRRIDRAEDGIYLSR
-5260 NRQDARDAGYFAFGE
+5260 NRQDAREAGYFAFGE

>member
-11 GKLDDNTDK
+11 GKLDENIDTN
-20 KQQPALKPFT
+20 QQPALKPFT
-30 GALDGEDKGFLG
+30 GALDGEEKGFLG
-42 QAKDHAVSFF
+42 QAKDHAVSLL
-52 GKGAVGVGET
+52 GKGAVGVGEV

-89 AKNVMTGWQSEQ
+89 TKNAMTGWQSEQ

-132 NAVDITKNAIN
+132 NAVDITKNVID
-143 NPSLIT
+143 NPSLLT
-149 NTVAESLP
+149 NTVAESILP
-157 SMFLGGVLGRA
+157 MIAGAALGRGT
-168 SGIAKPVV
+168 GIANPIV
-176 AGAVGEGAVMAGSQ
+176 AASVGEGLGMAGSQ

-239 AMQTG
+239 ALQTG

-321 GVGKT
+321 GAGKT

-333 SNTGPQDNQQQSGSP
+333 SDTGPQDNQQQSGSP
-348 NLPSAPSQFGSN
+348 NLPSAPPQLGSS
-360 PDSALTGEYIPRGN
+360 PDNALTGEYIPREN
-374 VPQGDNQGRT
+374 VQQGDNQGRT

-396 NLLNNNYKGDTGFDT
+396 NLLNNNYKSDADFDT
-411 SGNFGPSN
+411 SGNLDPSN

-435 PASQSQPQLPSERL
+435 HSTQPQLPSERL
-449 GINPNDGPMSSAAA
+449 GINPDDGPMSAAAA
-463 LAVDSGASPIAQL
+463 LAVDSGAT
-476 GYAPEQQSQE
+476 
-486 QSNTSISDAVPSN
+486 TSILNAPAVTDTAQDDVNNNAPLSSAAGLLNAPNENNSTITGTNANSN
-499 YQSLLGSQNDGQPFD
+499 STYSTGNSVDGSNESSLRNDTNTPLDMLLGSSSETQAEAGTGTDM
-514 ARFEDATVQQGNAQA
+514 ATQKVA
-529 DNAGKSI
+529 
-536 SQQYDTNAADAMGG
+536 
-550 GIETDR
+550 E
-556 AKTTTAQTVQPI
+556 PI
-568 LGQDGKNK
+568 LGADGKNK
-576 WFGTQ
+576 WFGSQ
-581 EKAQAFIDKKD
+581 EKAQAFLDKKN
-592 LGNDYQVVQDGKRF
+592 LGNDYQVAQDGKRF
-606 EIQPKAKSPV
+606 EIQPK
-616 QDDAYFQSQ
+616 SQ
-625 LDQLD
+625 VAQNQNDNLNNQNSILNTKNTISNTENNID
-630 KQRAQFEAT
+630 KIQKI
-639 GDYASAEKVYAEMQ
+639 SA
-653 TVAREWQTN
+653 
-662 SSTDTPTTKRAEPS
+662 
-676 KGASDNAW
+676 
-684 ADFYRKN
+684 
-691 RNMMSEELFMG
+691 
-702 GHQDRNALEE
+702 
-712 ATPEIQ
+712 
-718 SRHAHGMAKATPAAA
+718 
-733 VRDLKDILEN
+733 
-743 GIDQNRG
+743 
-750 QGRLFTA
+750 
-757 PLSQGKLTAEQ
+757 
-768 RSAMSASGTSSGSA
+768 
-782 YSDGAFTL
+782 
-790 IAKEGVGDIR
+790 
-800 SVSEIDAV
+800 
-808 MVNSAV
+808 
-814 PQEVVNGLR
+814 
-823 QDFPNMKFGYA
+823 
-834 KELPS
+834 
-839 LLSDGKQSNNVQT
+839 
-852 QVTELEQQLKN
+852 LEQQLAN
-863 EKSVPKKAQIRKQ
+863 EKSVIKKVRLRKQ
-876 IAELQNGLT
+876 ITELQNGLDQNQVSANLDEPRKAT
-885 EQAQSTVS
+885 AENLSGEFKRMEQATARVNAVRQRMREANPEIFTAENDRVRETHGLTNARVTSIADEIETSGNYELSDREYEKIKNNPNYKIDYDARNFMGKVTAVKDPHSGEWVGNNEQSDLDNAAHEAATSVHNDLPEPTQAQIEAGNYKKGHIKVHGLDIAVENPRGS
-893 LNQPQN
+893 ERRGTDPDGNEWSHNMSDHYGYIKRTTGADQEHIDTYVGKNPESENVFIVDQIDQGSGGFDEHKVMLGFDSQEEAITAYKSNFDKGWKVGPVTQMSKDQFKDWLKNSDTSKPVAESGQKIEPQ
-899 TAPEHPVNQWKSDM
+899 HPVNKWQ
-913 EEALAK
+913 EEMNKALAK
-919 ADPEHPQFKKLQLNA
+919 ADPEHPLFKKLQASA
-934 KHGLKSEGDRETALR
+934 KNGLRSVSDRAVALR

-957 TSKTIEEK
+957 
-965 TTTQAEPENP
+965 AE
-975 NGKAP
+975 AQ
-980 SPTEQKIRET
+980 EQKY
-990 LQRNDTQQNGK
+990 Q
-1001 KMESA
+1001 
-1006 ATILANQIKKDGP
+1006 P
-1019 EYFTLGWNKDAQLT
+1019 EK
-1033 AEAHD
+1033 
-1038 YVETILDEA
+1038 
-1047 LSNLGIKGFDDAD
+1047 
-1060 SFSKL
+1060 
-1065 TNDVLESIDDVY
+1065 
-1077 ATADDSS
+1077 
-1084 FDDRPVKDKDG
+1084 
-1095 NYNAP
+1095 
-1100 KLVKVKDEKGRTR
+1100 
-1113 YVLEHELNNPN
+1113 
-1124 VEYLRNFT
+1124 
-1132 ESGRRSVVNITREN
+1132 
-1146 IFQDTPQNKQDASR
+1146 
-1160 EIEKQAEAPKAQAD
+1160 
-1174 APKAKVEPS
+1174 PKAKAEPS

-1234 AALAKNIANDLDV
+1234 AAFAKNIADDLDV

-1278 NAETVRAELAKL
+1278 NSETVRAELAKL
-1290 DNPQQDSGEN
+1290 DNPQQQSTTDGTLTNEGTMTGKTETVVTPAGREFEVRHKVVEADDLITSNLDSGAINAEYPQALQPRDRTTLKSVTQVN
-1300 LTELLNGLTDE
+1300 DIANKLNPKLLGDSASSTNGAPIVSPGNEVESGNGRTLAIRKAYQT
-1311 FGKKNVSIDS
+1311 GKADAYKDWLSEQGYDVANMQQPVLVRER
-1321 NSKTITVKNKGVN
+1321 ITPMN
-1334 TNVTRENGSFS
+1334 
-1345 VFSMDEG
+1345 
-1352 LQMTGPTSANDLQG
+1352 
-1366 VIAEIDK
+1366 IAERVAYTTESNERETLDMSPSEQAMSDAPKVMDILHLVQGGGFNNTANRDFVNAFLTGVASKNERGTMLDKDGVSLTQDGYRRIESALLAAAFNDAQIISQVIESKDSDIK
-1373 AIGGYGAYLQAK
+1373 AIGNAL
-1385 SEAKAKAAQEKAAAK
+1385 
-1400 EAEEQEVGDSVAY
+1400 
-1413 EPSSKS
+1413 
-1419 VEQQPIIHTEGKRKE
+1419 
-1434 VATTDVVKDS
+1434 
-1444 FDKAKAKQTKA
+1444 
-1455 EYDAMLNGF
+1455 
-1464 VADIEAAIKAAP
+1464 IEAAPQWAQVRKGVQEGILVEGVNVEANLVEAVHLVRKARQQNLSLSEMLNQDDIFNGSIDQVTKDFVGIFYRGDKLEKARSSQKVADALKSYAQLAMTAKASPNLFGDAPLSNEQILGQVHDRLKQGEAEKQQDIFSSQGNDDTGNGKPSETGQGPASSQSNAATSKSNTAVTRPTVERPKNDTTLVQDWGVQYVDGWATNSEHTGKIYTDNGVKDGVKAAFLKDSKKYLEAVQKNLEGIGYELHLNKKGKP
-1476 DKPFKIEVPIISK
+1476 EKVSVNESGVAGSGEVSLYIREPVTGVNVWMKIGDGFPGSHPQRIGILYRATMKESDKQASGFGIENSGNQYAGAQTSAFELAQMIDDMVTALVKRNQNKENSNE
-1489 ATTRSDG
+1489 RSTSSPLNPQGTSAVRSEGRASQQGNPPANNSNVETGG
-1496 SATTKEYV
+1496 SATGATTGTAQTTGRSSLRGSTTNV
-1504 AAKDLMT
+1504 ANDGQPT
-1511 LDNLADVIDSVEK
+1511 TV
-1524 SVRGNTWSYTQE
+1524 GNESNG
-1536 RAVKVITDAVEEYKN
+1536 R
-1551 AYGNAPLRIV
+1551 
-1561 FDVKGDGRFN
+1561 KG
-1571 VRNDKQTLE
+1571 T
-1580 NFLKKV
+1580 
-1586 KNNSGFKPPVE
+1586 S
-1597 SKGGRETFN
+1597 
-1606 RVNAI
+1606 
-1611 RDMLKDSGDKYR
+1611 R
-1623 TLNAYEMAKSMGYP
+1623 T
-1637 IVYGDYGDYGLI
+1637 
-1649 AGVVLDTFDYADHTF
+1649 
-1664 HTVVQL
+1664 
-1670 NDLEGNKKEN
+1670 
-1680 IGMFSVVTEQGI
+1680 TEL
-1692 SITPANTQKEAKANL
+1692 ST
-1707 TKKVKPNEG
+1707 
-1716 NKIDLALRNHRSVR
+1716 
-1730 NMAEFRPQSELQQ
+1730 
-1743 QFEAK
+1743 
-1748 LYASLGLEL
+1748 
-1757 PENQEDTA
+1757 
-1765 NEQPTSNT
+1765 EQPTKL
-1773 SNSQGASAVR
+1773 
-1783 GGRGRNSQSNVASGN
+1783 
-1798 NRNVDEGVSTGSGAS
+1798 E
-1813 NQNRSTGRS
+1813 
-1822 RIRDTGT
+1822 
-1829 DVENDGRVSG
+1829 
-1839 RGMESSRREDASGTR
+1839 
-1854 QLPVD
+1854 
-1859 QPTRLKSPAAV
+1859 SPAAV
-1870 ANTATDFYMADPELI
+1870 ANTAKDFHMSDPDLI
-1885 IGGTQVK
+1885 FGGNQK
-1892 RFDKN
+1892 QRFNKN
-1897 KAALELLEELTNEG
+1897 KAALELLEELNNEG
-1911 RQATTEE
+1911 RQATPEE
-1918 QAILAGYT
+1918 QMVLASYT

-1939 WDKPVFKDE
+1939 WNTPIFKDD
-1948 SVWKERNLWLR
+1948 WKDQNLWLR
-1959 ERLGKEA
+1959 EKLGKES
-1966 WESAKDSTINAHF
+1966 WESAKDSILNAFF
-1979 TDPYTVAAM
+1979 TDPYTVQAM
-1988 WSMAEKMGFTGGR
+1988 WSMAEKIGFTGGR
-2001 VLEPAIGTGNFI
+2001 VLEPAVGTGNFI
-2013 SLMPKHIKQRSQ
+2013 SLMPYGIKQRSQ
-2025 VTGID
+2025 VTAID

-2048 QNMPYQKSQTPDNF
+2048 QNMPYQKSKTPDNF

-2068 NVPFAD
+2068 NVPFSND
-2074 IKIADR
+2074 VKIADR

-2123 RRELAKK
+2123 RREIAKQ

-2137 RLPSGAFQ
+2137 RLPAGAFKDF
-2145 EYAGTAVVTDIIVLR
+2145 AGTNVVTDIIVLR
-2160 KRAEPLTMTPEVNWI
+2160 KRAEPLAMTPDAEWI
-2175 GLSEVKTSS
+2175 GLTELKTST

-2193 AENLG
+2193 ANNLR
-2198 NVLGDIDY
+2198 NVLGTIDY
-2206 GSGTTRFGAGMIVHR
+2206 KGGDPRFAGMTVHS
-2221 PHDLKQRLEKAANFV
+2221 PGESALKNQLEQLADLV
-2236 PEDALL
+2236 PENALL
-2242 PRHNKDHLTYYANK
+2242 PRHNDDYLTYYANK
-2256 AGERTNTLTISDG
+2256 AGERTNTLTMSNG

-2275 GDQMVKATDLSE
+2275 GDQMVKATDVVE
-2287 YKLKDA
+2287 YKIKDA

-2301 SIEDLI
+2301 SIEDLVE
-2307 AIRKAYTDLT
+2307 IRKAYTDLT
-2317 DAERTEQDNVEQLRK
+2317 DAERIEQDNVEQLRK
-2332 TLNKLYQA
+2332 SLNKLYQA
-2340 YTKEH
+2340 YVKAH

-2356 FRKLGDAYYYSLAAL
+2356 FKKMEDAYYYSLAAL
-2371 EVNGKPAEILKRS
+2371 ENNGKPAEILKRS
-2384 VVRGADTL
+2384 VVRGAAAL
-2392 KNPTVS
+2392 QNPTVA

-2403 ERNKTAIPSL
+2403 ERNKSAAPSL
-2413 TNIAKLANVSEDQAR
+2413 ANIAKMAQVSEDQAR
-2428 AELIAKGAIYVLPNG
+2428 AELLAKGAVYVLPNG
-2443 DIMPSDMYL
+2443 DVMPSDMYL

-2468 EGNTDLQRNVD
+2468 EGNADLQRNVD

-2512 AHMLGMT
+2512 ANMLGMT
-2519 DTTGITVTFPN
+2519 DSNGITVTFPS

-2544 TEAKTNYGTIY
+2544 TEATTNYGSKY

-2566 SNQTITVKY
+2566 SNQNITVKY
-2575 KNEDGSE
+2575 KNADGSE

-2593 ERISKI
+2593 EKISKI
-2599 KEDFAAW
+2599 KEDFATW

-2623 TFNAWATPKYDGS
+2623 AFNAWATPKYDGS

-2682 FTMGGIAIESRRYG
+2682 FTMGGIALESRRYG

-2732 GKAIRQ
+2732 GKAVRQ

-2884 SVNLQFLTRYV
+2884 SVNLQLLTRYV

-2989 NDMPEMQPRKTKSG
+2989 NDMPEMQPRKTKTG
-3003 KILSDESLT
+3003 KVLSDEGLT

-3024 EDAKD
+3024 EGAKD

-3043 PKQEQALAEIQSLAK
+3043 PKQEKALERIQGLAK
-3058 EWERASG
+3058 EWEQATG
-3065 KQKRQ
+3065 KQKRE
-3070 WMRDGDPRSPLSIST
+3070 WMRDGDPRAPLSIST

-3090 SYDARIGDPEYIG
+3090 SYDARIGDPDFIG

-3123 MEVYHSHPLAGQ
+3123 MEVYKSHPLASQ

-3154 DANGKTIRERV
+3154 DDKGKTIRERV

-3190 VDGSVKAEARKA
+3190 VDGSVKAEARKS
-3202 IADKMNTGEI
+3202 IADKVNTGEI

-3289 NSFMKADANVRSIEG
+3289 NAFMKADGNVRSIEG

-3370 RIDEQIT
+3370 RFNEQIA
-3377 EYENNA
+3377 EYEKNA
-3383 VLDRIQTLMQ
+3383 VLDRIQKLMQ
-3393 SQSENFSVEVDGKK
+3393 SQSENFSAEVDGKK

-3414 SDAIQQFIVDHV
+3414 SDATQQFIADHV

-3437 YSNVTM
+3437 YGNVTM

-3494 QNTINN
+3494 QDTINS
-3500 LSKAVEQPFGQADQ
+3500 LSKAVDQPFGQADQ
-3514 LARTQKQLENIEQD
+3514 LTRTQKQLENIEQD
-3528 LENNP
+3528 LESNP

-3563 YTNDGWFVSAEDA
+3563 YTNDGWFVSADDA

-3604 NIEDKTKAD
+3604 NINDKTKAD

-3633 RRGASPLDTT
+3633 RRGTSPLSTS
-3643 FTPLSVVSATR
+3643 FLPLSKNRADRLVVDI
-3654 RVLSILEHLKI
+3654 LSRISKGDTPNKSKSGISGI
-3665 VTTQIDASVRGR
+3665 VQPKFPFV
-3677 IVVGWQRVGVNKVKG
+3677 
-3692 LDSHSFTVQVVESFD
+3692 VVESFEA
-3707 GLPSAIQE
+3707 LPKTIQQE
-3715 DNRYQG
+3715 NYYQG
-3721 ENGETKRYDV
+3721 EQGETKRYDV
-3731 LGVWHN
+3731 MAVWHK

-3742 NAGDIQGNNSTQQT
+3742 NAGDIRGNHNTQQT
-3756 TFEMYEELILH
+3756 TYEAYEEVLIH

-3777 IFGREYKTKLQQLFN
+3777 LFGQEYKTKFQQLFN
-3792 ALGGLEGIRKIAKDN
+3792 ALGGIEGIRKIAKDN
-3807 GVDMQQFNDVYI
+3807 GVDMNQFDNAYIKPFKKGVEEGYYDPLDAQQATV
-3819 NPRMQAVK
+3819 
-3827 DEIYT
+3827 
-3832 ESDVQQ
+3832 S
-3838 SLVGEL
+3838 EL

-3855 PFVRQKLKEVLGYI
+3855 PFVRQKLKEVIGYI

-3921 DTPLYSRRTKS
+3921 DTPLYSRLTKS

-3974 EGFYYNSK
+3974 EGFYYNGK

-4010 NMMTQKQYN
+4010 NMMNQKQYN

-4066 MQQRNVLQ
+4066 MQQRNVIQ
-4074 RNALQRLI
+4074 RNALQKLI
-4082 QNIVT
+4082 NNIVS
-4087 YVKAWVFDRFG
+4087 YVKAWVFDNFG
-4098 VNLNLNPDDML
+4098 INLNLNPDDML

-4115 IEKFSYHSDAAINQ
+4115 IGQIKHQSSLDLIRQKYHGTNQWMTAPNGAKTHLSEQQWLQVRTPEFKKWFGDWENDAANASQ
-4129 HGVAK
+4129 VLDENGEPKVVYHGTA
-4134 YSLNENSHA
+4134 SEFNE
-4143 PFQKAIDDVVAGST
+4143 F
-4157 PLGYVRMGK
+4157 
-4166 TPDVLK
+4166 
-4172 MLGLP
+4172 
-4177 DVPVTINGATIE
+4177 
-4189 KVMAQHLGLAKGEH
+4189 
-4203 SNIHNLTPDTL
+4203 
-4214 RQLPKQLNNPVA
+4214 
-4226 VFKSGTD
+4226 
-4233 ATKQGYVV
+4233 KQGHGLLGDGIYLTDSFDTADVYANIRGENGFVLPLFVNIRNAFKTTGNVSRDEVV
-4241 LTELTEKDIKTG
+4241 EATTSGKYQGIVHQFENQEYIVALEPNQVKMAEGNKGTFNSESSDIRFSRSAKDIIDNLSKNLGNISISSVKDKTG
-4253 MDKPVIAALHVKTT
+4253 YKFT
-4267 NKGLELINI
+4267 
-4276 GSVYGKDSLKSIQN
+4276 
-4290 SLDKDLL
+4290 
-4297 YWHKEKGQNF
+4297 
-4307 VNAFRLQLPSHMQ
+4307 
-4320 IQKTDLSSKGSQ
+4320 
-4332 SNMGSLQLQPETHSN
+4332 
-4347 ASLSNTNIK
+4347 
-4356 TNEDLV
+4356 
-4362 KYQSNQPLYSRQ
+4362 
-4374 SMQDTIDKLSQNL
+4374 
-4387 KSLTFKSVTDKA
+4387 
-4399 GDKKIDWLGIGL
+4399 DWLGVGL

-4420 EIYAKLLPQLNKY
+4420 EIYSKILPQLNKY

-4444 NDAGAEADSIVREWS
+4444 NDAGAEADSIVREWAN
-4459 KLKDDE
+4459 LNDE
-4465 ALAGVMHDSTLAK
+4465 DQLAELMHDSTLAK

-4488 DSVSKY
+4488 DSVSRY
-4494 KQLRDA
+4494 KQLRDD

-4506 EAQAMYV
+4506 EAQAMYL
-4513 KARDAYKQHYAEVH
+4513 KARDAYKKHYAKVH

-4534 LRSELSNQKKADLLK
+4534 LRSELSSQKKADLLK
-4549 QMDDNFFGQ
+4549 QMDDNFFGYV
-4558 IKGVYFPLARF
+4558 KGVYFPLARF
-4569 GKFVVVMRNQ
+4569 GKYVVVMRNQ

-4594 AQALRSELMQKYP
+4594 AQSLRSELMQKYP
-4607 HYKVDRV
+4607 HYKTDRV
-4614 TLDKEFNTSRD
+4614 VLDKEFNASRD

-4631 MSSLFAEVD
+4631 MTNLFAEVD
-4640 NLGLSAAE
+4640 NLGLSTAE

-4682 SQDARRAFAQNMFS
+4682 SQDARRAFAQNMFH
-4696 GANYLAKLRYGDQL
+4696 GAGYLAKLRYGDRL

-4724 SKLNNSY
+4724 SKINDSY

-4784 TALVAYPLMGAK
+4784 TALVAYPIMGAK
-4796 WNFDKAGK
+4796 WGFDKAAN
-4804 ELLKAAE
+4804 ELLKASND
-4811 QFRKSVEF
+4811 FRKGVEF
-4819 HKVKWEGTKTDLYK
+4819 HKVKWEGSKTDLYK
-4833 AVSSDISKFLNED
+4833 TISSDISKFLSKD
-4846 EKKAYQKAVDS
+4846 EKQAYEDAVAR

-4878 VMWKTRPIMRAA
+4878 IMWKTRPIMRAA

-4914 QHGADHDSAFDQA
+4914 QSGEKHDSAFDQA
-4927 VDMTYKG
+4927 VDATYRG

-4945 IMQGDVAK
+4945 IMQGNVAK
-4953 VVLLFKQFG
+4953 VLLLFKQFG
-4962 QNMLYTLAR
+4962 QNMVYTLAR

-4983 ERKEARKA
+4983 ERKEARKSLA
-4991 LRAIFITHATFAGVL
+4991 AILAMHATFAGTL
-5006 GLPFPIVGMLLSI
+5006 GLPMVGMLLSV
-5019 ASAWG
+5019 ASWMG
-5024 GDDDEP
+5024 GDDDDP

-5040 LAEAFNPTISNMLMK
+5040 LAEAFGPTISTLLMK
-5055 GVPRGIGVDISG
+5055 GAPRAFTPFDMSG
-5067 RVGINNL
+5067 RVGINNM

-5080 EGLEGKK
+5080 EGLEGKR
-5087 WWDSAASAALGPIG
+5087 WAESAMAGALGPVA
-5101 GIGANVAKGAQEI
+5101 GIGTNLVKGGQDI
-5114 SEGHNVRGVESM
+5114 TEGQTLRGIETM

-5151 PILDEVDSMDLL
+5151 SIMDEVSSMDLL
-5163 IQSMGFSP
+5163 VQGMGFSP
-5171 ADVRTATEG
+5171 SDVRTANEG
-5180 KSAIYQFDRKL
+5180 KTAIYQLNRKL
-5191 NERRNR
+5191 NERRSR

-5206 MLDDQQEMDEIWGEI
+5206 MMDDQQEMDEIWEEI
-5221 QAFNEKNPSRRITR
+5221 KGFNDKNPSRRITR

-5240 SYRQR
+5240 SYRNR
-5245 QRRIDRAEDGVYLPR
+5245 QRRIDRAEDGIYLSR
-5260 NRQDARDAGYFAFGE
+5260 NRQDAREAGYFAFGE

>member
-20 KQQPALKPFT
+20 KQQPTLKPFT
-30 GALDGEDKGFLG
+30 GALDGEKKGVMGHL
-42 QAKDHAVSFF
+42 KDTGLSAL
-52 GKGAVGVGET
+52 KGAVAVPEL
-62 AVGLSNMMSDGATG
+62 AVGVMDLMSDGAVG
-76 KILSEKLGYDPKA
+76 KTLENKDGTVGFRPKEAKQALGDLHTDQYKA
-89 AKNVMTGWQSEQ
+89 
-101 YQQQLK
+101 QQQEFADAGK
-107 DSANIGN
+107 DGN
-114 RKIEEGDDFA
+114 WVDKVVDK
-124 TKVGKKFD
+124 TKV
-132 NAVDITKNAIN
+132 ALT
-143 NPSLIT
+143 NPSLIA
-149 NTVAESLP
+149 NTVVESVP
-157 SMFLGGVLGRA
+157 SMLAGGVLGRA
-168 SGIAKPVV
+168 SGIANPVV
-176 AGAVGEGAVMAGSQ
+176 AGAVGEGTVMAGSQ

-207 SLASVGTGALGGLFG
+207 SLAGATTGILGGLIGF
-222 YAGGRLA
+222 AGGRLA
-229 QKMGLSDVDT
+229 QKMGIGDVDT
-239 AMQTG
+239 MLVTG
-244 RLTTQQVGE
+244 RAGPA
-253 EIAKTP
+253 EIAGEIASMPAKSLP
-259 MRAIPTAVI
+259 RRVVE
-268 KGAISEGFLEEL
+268 GAISEGFLEEL

-288 LQNLALDKPWH
+288 LQNLALDKPWN
-299 DGVENAAVMG
+299 DGIEDAAVMG
-309 TLAGMAMGGTVS
+309 TLAGMAMGGAANILS
-321 GVGKT
+321 GH
-326 GDWWNSR
+326 
-333 SNTGPQDNQQQSGSP
+333 NTGTEPQDNQQQSSTP

-384 AFVYDQPSMEAD
+384 AFVYDQPSMDAD
-396 NLLNNNYKGDTGFDT
+396 NLLNNNGFDYGGAANGNPT
-411 SGNFGPSN
+411 S
-419 NPDSPLSPSGG
+419 PDTPPAPNG
-430 NYFDD
+430 NYFDGD
-435 PASQSQPQLPSERL
+435 YGSEAAFDDLLNAVPLANQTPSQQM

-476 GYAPEQQSQE
+476 GYTPEQQSQE
-486 QSNTSISDAVPSN
+486 QSNTPISDAVPSN

-514 ARFEDATVQQGNAQA
+514 ARFEDAKVQQGNAQA

-536 SQQYDTNAADAMGG
+536 SQQYDANAADAMGG

-581 EKAQAFIDKKD
+581 DKAQAFIDKKN
-592 LGNDYQVVQDGKRF
+592 LGNDYRVVQDGKRF
-606 EIQPKAKSPV
+606 EIQPKSQDNQTQNVDTLPKTESSN
-616 QDDAYFQSQ
+616 QDDVPNPYNENK
-625 LDQLD
+625 L
-630 KQRAQFEAT
+630 RAQVRDLSLQASKEAQANNAEDSKYIANLGNT
-639 GDYASAEKVYAEMQ
+639 ASARSNEKVKQQLPDLY
-653 TVAREWQTN
+653 
-662 SSTDTPTTKRAEPS
+662 KRAEELAKTAEITS
-676 KGASDNAW
+676 AGRRGNTHFSSLSFKGDSSFVSGDAW
-684 ADFYRKN
+684 PKRP
-691 RNMMSEELFMG
+691 
-702 GHQDRNALEE
+702 
-712 ATPEIQ
+712 T
-718 SRHAHGMAKATPAAA
+718 
-733 VRDLKDILEN
+733 KDEVLQQAIWH
-743 GIDQNRG
+743 
-750 QGRLFTA
+750 
-757 PLSQGKLTAEQ
+757 LSQDDKN
-768 RSAMSASGTSSGSA
+768 GTP
-782 YSDGAFTL
+782 
-790 IAKEGVGDIR
+790 K
-800 SVSEIDAV
+800 
-808 MVNSAV
+808 
-814 PQEVVNGLR
+814 
-823 QDFPNMKFGYA
+823 
-834 KELPS
+834 
-839 LLSDGKQSNNVQT
+839 NVQSAL
-852 QVTELEQQLKN
+852 QLTELEKQFKN
-863 EKSVPKKAQIRKQ
+863 EKSVAKKAQIRKQ
-876 IAELQNGLT
+876 ITELQNGLT
-885 EQAQSTVS
+885 EQAQSSVS
-893 LNQPQN
+893 LNQPQKTTVENLSGEFKKIEESTTRINAVRQRIREANPEIFTAENDRVRETHGLTNARVTMMADEIETSGSYELSDREYEKIYNNPNFKIDYNPKTYTGTVTAIKDPHTGEWLGGNDSIDQAPSSNPQQDIQQFINENKAAFATNWQRDGQLKAQARDVIEKKLDTLLPSDISKQEFQAHVDRAMEYANKQHPTIEAQHEAQN
-899 TAPEHPVNQWKSDM
+899 TASEHPVNKWQ
-913 EEALAK
+913 EEMNKALAK
-919 ADPEHPQFKKLQLNA
+919 ADPEHPLFKKLQASA
-934 KHGLKSEGDRETALR
+934 KNGLRSVSDRAVALR

-957 TSKTIEEK
+957 
-965 TTTQAEPENP
+965 AE
-975 NGKAP
+975 AQ
-980 SPTEQKIRET
+980 EQKY
-990 LQRNDTQQNGK
+990 QPK
-1001 KMESA
+1001 K
-1006 ATILANQIKKDGP
+1006 L
-1019 EYFTLGWNKDAQLT
+1019 
-1033 AEAHD
+1033 
-1038 YVETILDEA
+1038 
-1047 LSNLGIKGFDDAD
+1047 
-1060 SFSKL
+1060 
-1065 TNDVLESIDDVY
+1065 
-1077 ATADDSS
+1077 
-1084 FDDRPVKDKDG
+1084 
-1095 NYNAP
+1095 
-1100 KLVKVKDEKGRTR
+1100 
-1113 YVLEHELNNPN
+1113 
-1124 VEYLRNFT
+1124 
-1132 ESGRRSVVNITREN
+1132 
-1146 IFQDTPQNKQDASR
+1146 
-1160 EIEKQAEAPKAQAD
+1160 
-1174 APKAKVEPS
+1174 KAKVEPS
-1183 KNTLVSDDRAAELRA
+1183 KNTLVSDERAAELRA

-1290 DNPQQDSGEN
+1290 DNPQQQSNAVEGKTETVVTPSGRELEVQHKVVEADDLITSNLDSGSVNSEYPQALQPRDRTTLKSVTQIN
-1300 LTELLNGLTDE
+1300 DIANKLNPKLLGDSASSTSGAPIVSSDNEVESGNGRTLAIRKAYQAGKADAYKAWLAEQGYDVANMQQPILVRERITPMNMAERVAYTTE
-1311 FGKKNVSIDS
+1311 S
-1321 NSKTITVKNKGVN
+1321 NERDTLDMSPSEQAMSDAPKVMDILHLVQG
-1334 TNVTRENGSFS
+1334 GSFNNTANRDF
-1345 VFSMDEG
+1345 VNAF
-1352 LQMTGPTSANDLQG
+1352 LTGVASKNERGTMLDKDGVSLTQDGYRRIESALLAAAFNDAQIISQ
-1366 VIAEIDK
+1366 VIESKDSDIK
-1373 AIGGYGAYLQAK
+1373 AIGNALIEVAPQWAQVRKGVQEGILVEGVNVEANLVEAVHLIRKARQQNLSLSEMLNQDDMFDGGIDQVTKDLVSIFYRGDKLDKARSSQKVAEALKSYAQLAMTAK
-1385 SEAKAKAAQEKAAAK
+1385 ASPNLFGDAPLSTEQILGQVYDRLKQSEAEKQQDIFSSQGNDDTGNGKPSETGQGPASSQSNAATPKSNTAVTRPTVERPKNDTTLVQDWGVKYVDGWATNSEHKGKIYTDNGLKDGVKAAFL
-1400 EAEEQEVGDSVAY
+1400 
-1413 EPSSKS
+1413 
-1419 VEQQPIIHTEGKRKE
+1419 
-1434 VATTDVVKDS
+1434 KDS
-1444 FDKAKAKQTKA
+1444 KKYLEAVQKNLEGIGYELHLDKKGKPQKVSVN
-1455 EYDAMLNGF
+1455 ESG
-1464 VADIEAAIKAAP
+1464 VAGSG
-1476 DKPFKIEVPIISK
+1476 EVSLYIREPV
-1489 ATTRSDG
+1489 TGTNV
-1496 SATTKEYV
+1496 YV
-1504 AAKDLMT
+1504 S
-1511 LDNLADVIDSVEK
+1511 I
-1524 SVRGNTWSYTQE
+1524 
-1536 RAVKVITDAVEEYKN
+1536 
-1551 AYGNAPLRIV
+1551 
-1561 FDVKGDGRFN
+1561 GDGRPGSHPQ
-1571 VRNDKQTLE
+1571 RIGIMYRATIKESDKQA
-1580 NFLKKV
+1580 
-1586 KNNSGFKPPVE
+1586 SGFGKE
-1597 SKGGRETFN
+1597 QSGNQYAGANTSAFEL
-1606 RVNAI
+1606 AQMI
-1611 RDMLKDSGDKYR
+1611 DDMVTALVKR
-1623 TLNAYEMAKSMGYP
+1623 N
-1637 IVYGDYGDYGLI
+1637 
-1649 AGVVLDTFDYADHTF
+1649 
-1664 HTVVQL
+1664 Q
-1670 NDLEGNKKEN
+1670 NKEN
-1680 IGMFSVVTEQGI
+1680 S
-1692 SITPANTQKEAKANL
+1692 
-1707 TKKVKPNEG
+1707 
-1716 NKIDLALRNHRSVR
+1716 
-1730 NMAEFRPQSELQQ
+1730 
-1743 QFEAK
+1743 
-1748 LYASLGLEL
+1748 
-1757 PENQEDTA
+1757 
-1765 NEQPTSNT
+1765 NEQPASNA
-1773 SNSQGASAVR
+1773 SNPQGASAVR
-1783 GGRGRNSQSNVASGN
+1783 GGRGRTSQSNDPQAN
-1798 NRNVDEGVSTGSGAS
+1798 NPNVETGVSTRGGTS
-1813 NQNRSTGRS
+1813 NQNQSTGRS

-1829 DVENDGRVSG
+1829 DVANDGRVYG

-1959 ERLGKEA
+1959 ERLGKES

-1988 WSMAEKMGFTGGR
+1988 WAMAEKMGFTGGR

-2013 SLMPKHIKQRSQ
+2013 SLMPMHIKQRSQ

-2356 FRKLGDAYYYSLAAL
+2356 FKKIEDAYYYSLAAL
-2371 EVNGKPAEILKRS
+2371 ENNGKPAEILKRS
-2384 VVRGADTL
+2384 VVRGAAALD
-2392 KNPTVS
+2392 NPTVS

-2403 ERNKTAIPSL
+2403 ERNKSAAPSL
-2413 TNIAKLANVSEDQAR
+2413 ANIAKMAQVSEDQAR
-2428 AELIAKGAIYVLPNG
+2428 AELLEKGAVYVLPNG

-2452 SGNVRLKLEE
+2452 SGNVRQKLEE

-2512 AHMLGMT
+2512 AHMLGMI
-2519 DTTGITVTFPN
+2519 DSNGITVTFPS

-2544 TEAKTNYGTIY
+2544 TEATTNYGSKY

-2566 SNQTITVKY
+2566 SNQNITVKY
-2575 KNEDGSE
+2575 KNADGSE

-2593 ERISKI
+2593 EKISKI
-2599 KEDFAAW
+2599 KEDFATW

-2623 TFNAWATPKYDGS
+2623 AFNAWATPKYDGS

-2682 FTMGGIAIESRRYG
+2682 FTMGGIALESRRYG

-2732 GKAIRQ
+2732 GKAVRQ

-2884 SVNLQFLTRYV
+2884 SVNLQLLTRYV

-2931 QKLNVAAWDG
+2931 QKLNVAVWDG

-2989 NDMPEMQPRKTKSG
+2989 NDMPEMQPRKTKTG
-3003 KILSDESLT
+3003 KVLSDEGLT

-3024 EDAKD
+3024 EGAKD

-3043 PKQEQALAEIQSLAK
+3043 PKQEQTLAEIQSLAK

-3065 KQKRQ
+3065 KEKRK
-3070 WMRDGDPRSPLSIST
+3070 WMRDGDPRAPLSIST

-3090 SYDARIGDPEYIG
+3090 SYDARIGDPEYVGKEG
-3103 QEGKTE
+3103 QTE

-3123 MEVYHSHPLAGQ
+3123 MEVYQSHPLASQ

-3154 DANGKTIRERV
+3154 DDKGKTIRERV

-3202 IADKMNTGEI
+3202 IADKVNTGEI

-3289 NSFMKADANVRSIEG
+3289 NAFMKADGNVRSIEG

-3370 RIDEQIT
+3370 RFDEQIA

-3393 SQSENFSVEVDGKK
+3393 SQSENFSAEVDGKK

-3414 SDAIQQFIVDHV
+3414 SDAIQQFIADHV

-3437 YSNVTM
+3437 YGNVIM

-3454 TLSMKIGP
+3454 TLSIKIGP

-3473 EGKLRGAA
+3473 EGKLRGVS
-3481 QDVKALEDAKVSA
+3481 QDIQAIEDAKASA
-3494 QNTINN
+3494 QQTIDS
-3500 LSKAVEQPFGQADQ
+3500 LSKAVEQPFGQSDQ

-3528 LENNP
+3528 LESNP

-3541 RGAPIDSEVYYKG
+3541 RGTPIDSEVYYKG

-3563 YTNDGWFVSAEDA
+3563 YTNDGWFVSADDA

-3604 NIEDKTKAD
+3604 NINDKTKAD
-3613 NDVKNEIN
+3613 NDVRNEIN

-3633 RRGASPLDTT
+3633 RRGTSPLDTT
-3643 FTPLSVVSATR
+3643 FNALSVVSATR
-3654 RVLSILEHLKI
+3654 RVLSVLQHLKLSA
-3665 VTTQIDASVRGR
+3665 TQDSSISGR
-3677 IVVGWQRVGVNKVKG
+3677 ITVGSAGIKG
-3692 LDSHSFTVQVVESFD
+3692 GFDVQVISSFD
-3707 GLPSAIQE
+3707 GLPTEIQK
-3715 DNRYQG
+3715 DATYQDDKG
-3721 ENGETKRYDV
+3721 NTQNYDV
-3731 LGVWHN
+3731 SAVWHK
-3737 GTLYI
+3737 GTLYVV
-3742 NAGDIQGNNSTQQT
+3742 ADQVYGDNEKQIT
-3756 TFEMYEELILH
+3756 TFDAYEEMLAH
-3767 EVVGHFGVQQ
+3767 EIIGHFGVQQ
-3777 IFGREYKTKLQQLFN
+3777 IFGQEYKTKLQQLYN
-3792 ALGGLEGIRKIAKDN
+3792 ALGELEGIRKIASKN
-3807 GVDMQQFNDVYI
+3807 GVNMAQFERAYI
-3819 NPRMQAVK
+3819 EPYTQGAK
-3827 DEIYT
+3827 EGIYA

-3838 SLVGEL
+3838 ALVGEL

-3855 PFVRQKLKEVLGYI
+3855 PFVRQKLKEVIGYI

-3906 FGKYKNQEFSSKNNS
+3906 FGKYKNQEFSSKNDS
-3921 DTPLYSRRTKS
+3921 DTPLYSRSTKN
-3932 NSGSTTQQVRDV
+3932 NSGSTVQQVRDV

-3951 ETIDELERQ
+3951 DTIKELERQ

-3966 QDYQVEGV
+3966 QDYSVEGV
-3974 EGFYYNSK
+3974 EGYYHNGK

-3989 LTAESTVPTF
+3989 LTDQSVIPTF

-4029 EQGNPV
+4029 DQGNPV
-4035 ALAAKML
+4035 AMAAKLL

-4052 QLEYLPYLL
+4052 HLEYLPYLL

-4066 MQQRNVLQ
+4066 MQQRNVVQ
-4074 RNALQRLI
+4074 RNALQKLI
-4082 QNIVT
+4082 NNLVT
-4087 YVKAWVFDRFG
+4087 YVKTTLFDNFG
-4098 VNLNLNPDDML
+4098 INLNLNPNDIVAL
-4109 ALSERM
+4109 AERM
-4115 IEKFSYHSDAAINQ
+4115 IEKSSYNA
-4129 HGVAK
+4129 
-4134 YSLNENSHA
+4134 EN
-4143 PFQKAIDDVVAGST
+4143 
-4157 PLGYVRMGK
+4157 
-4166 TPDVLK
+4166 
-4172 MLGLP
+4172 
-4177 DVPVTINGATIE
+4177 AT
-4189 KVMAQHLGLAKGEH
+4189 
-4203 SNIHNLTPDTL
+4203 S
-4214 RQLPKQLNNPVA
+4214 
-4226 VFKSGTD
+4226 
-4233 ATKQGYVV
+4233 
-4241 LTELTEKDIKTG
+4241 
-4253 MDKPVIAALHVKTT
+4253 
-4267 NKGLELINI
+4267 
-4276 GSVYGKDSLKSIQN
+4276 
-4290 SLDKDLL
+4290 
-4297 YWHKEKGQNF
+4297 
-4307 VNAFRLQLPSHMQ
+4307 
-4320 IQKTDLSSKGSQ
+4320 
-4332 SNMGSLQLQPETHSN
+4332 
-4347 ASLSNTNIK
+4347 
-4356 TNEDLV
+4356 
-4362 KYQSNQPLYSRQ
+4362 PLYSRQ
-4374 SMQDTIDKLSQNL
+4374 FFDNTINNLSESIKHLSVKSIKDK
-4387 KSLTFKSVTDKA
+4387 TDYKFT
-4399 GDKKIDWLGIGL
+4399 DWLGIGL
-4411 SALGRRQLT
+4411 SALGRRQLA
-4420 EIYAKLLPQLNKY
+4420 EIYSKILPQLIKY

-4444 NDAGAEADSIVREWS
+4444 NDAGAEADSIVREWAN
-4459 KLKDDE
+4459 LKDEDQ
-4465 ALAGVMHDSTLAK
+4465 LAELMHDSTLAK

-4488 DSVSKY
+4488 DSVSRY
-4494 KQLRDA
+4494 KQLRDD

-4506 EAQAMYV
+4506 EAQAMYL
-4513 KARDAYKQHYAEVH
+4513 KARDAYKKHYAKVH

-4534 LRSELSNQKKADLLK
+4534 LRSELSSQKKADLLK
-4549 QMDDNFFGQ
+4549 QMDDNFFGYV
-4558 IKGVYFPLARF
+4558 KGVYFPLARF
-4569 GKFVVVMRNQ
+4569 GKYVVVMRNQ

-4594 AQALRSELMQKYP
+4594 AQSLRSELMQKYP
-4607 HYKVDRV
+4607 HYKIDRV
-4614 TLDKEFNTSRD
+4614 MLDKEFNASRD

-4631 MSSLFAEVD
+4631 MTNLFAEVD
-4640 NLGLSAAE
+4640 NLGLSTAE

-4682 SQDARRAFAQNMFS
+4682 SQDARRAFAQNMFH
-4696 GANYLAKLRYGDQL
+4696 GAGYLAKLRYGDQL

-4724 SKLNNSY
+4724 SKTSDSY

-4747 DNLMNPKG
+4747 DVLMNPKSNA
-4755 HPLSSALTS
+4755 LSSALTS

-4784 TALVAYPLMGAK
+4784 TALVAYPIMGAK
-4796 WNFDKAGK
+4796 WGFDRAAS
-4804 ELLKAAE
+4804 ELLKASND
-4811 QFRKSVEF
+4811 FRKGVDF

-4833 AVSSDISKFLNED
+4833 TISSDISKFLNKD
-4846 EKKAYQKAVDS
+4846 EKQAYDAAVAR

-4878 VMWKTRPIMRAA
+4878 IMWKTRPIMRAA

-4908 AYRLAR
+4908 SYRLAR
-4914 QHGADHDSAFDQA
+4914 KAGATHDTAFDQA
-4927 VDMTYKG
+4927 VDATYKG

-4945 IMQGDVAK
+4945 IMQGNVAK
-4953 VVLLFKQFG
+4953 VLLLFKQFG
-4962 QNMLYTLAR
+4962 QNMVYTLAR

-4983 ERKEARKA
+4983 ERKEARKS
-4991 LRAIFITHATFAGVL
+4991 LGAILAMHATFAGTL
-5006 GLPFPIVGMLLSI
+5006 GLPMVGMLLSL
-5019 ASAWG
+5019 ASWAG
-5024 GDDDEP
+5024 GDDDDP

-5040 LAEAFNPTISNMLMK
+5040 LAEAFGPTISTLLMK
-5055 GVPRGIGVDISG
+5055 GAPRAFTPFDMSG
-5067 RVGINNL
+5067 RVGINNM

-5080 EGLEGKK
+5080 EGLEGKR
-5087 WWDSAASAALGPIG
+5087 WAESAMAGALGPVA
-5101 GIGANVAKGAQEI
+5101 GIGTNLVKGGQDI
-5114 SEGHNVRGVESM
+5114 TEGQTLRGIETM

-5151 PILDEVDSMDLL
+5151 SIMDEVSSMDLL
-5163 IQSMGFSP
+5163 VQGMGFSP
-5171 ADVRTATEG
+5171 SDVRTANEG
-5180 KSAIYQFDRKL
+5180 KTAIYQLNRKL
-5191 NERRNR
+5191 NERRSR

-5206 MLDDQQEMDEIWGEI
+5206 MMDDQQEMDEIWEEI
-5221 QAFNEKNPSRRITR
+5221 QGFNDKNPSRRITR

-5240 SYRQR
+5240 SYRNR
-5245 QRRIDRAEDGVYLPR
+5245 QRRIDRAEDGIYLSR
-5260 NRQDARDAGYFAFGE
+5260 NRQDAREAGYFAFGE

>member
-11 GKLDDNTDK
+11 GKLDENIDTN
-20 KQQPALKPFT
+20 QQPALKPFT
-30 GALDGEDKGFLG
+30 GALDGEKKGVMGHL
-42 QAKDHAVSFF
+42 KDTGLSAL
-52 GKGAVGVGET
+52 KGAVAVPEL
-62 AVGLSNMMSDGATG
+62 AVGIMDVMSDGATG
-76 KILSEKLGYDPKA
+76 KTLENKDGAIGFRPKEAKQALGDLHTDQYKA
-89 AKNVMTGWQSEQ
+89 
-101 YQQQLK
+101 QQQEFADAGK
-107 DSANIGN
+107 DGN
-114 RKIEEGDDFA
+114 WVDKVVDK
-124 TKVGKKFD
+124 TKV
-132 NAVDITKNAIN
+132 ALT
-143 NPSLIT
+143 NPSLIA
-149 NTVAESLP
+149 NTVVESVP
-157 SMFLGGVLGRA
+157 SMLAGGVIGRA
-168 SGIAKPVV
+168 LGIANPIV

-207 SLASVGTGALGGLFG
+207 SLAGVGTGALGGLIGF
-222 YAGGRLA
+222 AGGRLA
-229 QKMGLSDVDT
+229 QKMGIGDVDT
-239 AMQTG
+239 MLVTG
-244 RLTTQQVGE
+244 RAGPA
-253 EIAKTP
+253 EIAGEIASMPAKSLP
-259 MRAIPTAVI
+259 RRVI
-268 KGAISEGFLEEL
+268 EGAISEGFLEEL
-280 PQSVSEQI
+280 PQSVSEQVI
-288 LQNLALDKPWH
+288 QNLALDKPWH
-299 DGVENAAVMG
+299 DGIEDAAVMG
-309 TLAGMAMGGTVS
+309 TLAGMAMGGAANILS
-321 GVGKT
+321 G
-326 GDWWNSR
+326 R
-333 SNTGPQDNQQQSGSP
+333 NTGTESQDNQQQSGSP
-348 NLPSAPSQFGSN
+348 NLPSAPPQLGSS
-360 PDSALTGEYIPRGN
+360 PDNALTGEYIPRED
-374 VPQGDNQGRT
+374 VSQGGNQGRT
-384 AFVYDQPSMEAD
+384 AFVYDQPSMDAD
-396 NLLNNNYKGDTGFDT
+396 NLLNNNGFDYGSAAT
-411 SGNFGPSN
+411 GNPVS
-419 NPDSPLSPSGG
+419 PDTPPAPNG
-430 NYFDD
+430 NYFDGD
-435 PASQSQPQLPSERL
+435 YGSEAVFDDLLNSVPSASQTPSQQM

-463 LAVDSGASPIAQL
+463 LAVDSGASPVTPQL
-476 GYAPEQQSQE
+476 GYTPD
-486 QSNTSISDAVPSN
+486 QSNT
-499 YQSLLGSQNDGQPFD
+499 
-514 ARFEDATVQQGNAQA
+514 QA
-529 DNAGKSI
+529 DNAGESI
-536 SQQYDTNAADAMGG
+536 SQQYDLNAVDAMGG
-550 GIETDR
+550 EIETD
-556 AKTTTAQTVQPI
+556 TAQTVQPI

-581 EKAQAFIDKKD
+581 DKAQAFIDKKK

-606 EIQPKAKSPV
+606 EIQPKSQDNQTQNVDTLPKTESSN
-616 QDDAYFQSQ
+616 QDDVPNPYNENK
-625 LDQLD
+625 L
-630 KQRAQFEAT
+630 RAQVRDLNLQASKEAQASNAEDSKYIANLGNT
-639 GDYASAEKVYAEMQ
+639 ASARSNEKVKQQLPDLY
-653 TVAREWQTN
+653 
-662 SSTDTPTTKRAEPS
+662 KRAEELAKTAEITS
-676 KGASDNAW
+676 AGRRGNTHFSSLSFKGDSSFVSGDAW
-684 ADFYRKN
+684 PKRP
-691 RNMMSEELFMG
+691 
-702 GHQDRNALEE
+702 
-712 ATPEIQ
+712 T
-718 SRHAHGMAKATPAAA
+718 
-733 VRDLKDILEN
+733 KDEVLQQAIWH
-743 GIDQNRG
+743 
-750 QGRLFTA
+750 
-757 PLSQGKLTAEQ
+757 LSQDDKN
-768 RSAMSASGTSSGSA
+768 GTP
-782 YSDGAFTL
+782 
-790 IAKEGVGDIR
+790 K
-800 SVSEIDAV
+800 
-808 MVNSAV
+808 
-814 PQEVVNGLR
+814 
-823 QDFPNMKFGYA
+823 
-834 KELPS
+834 
-839 LLSDGKQSNNVQT
+839 NVQSAL
-852 QVTELEQQLKN
+852 QLTELEKQFKN
-863 EKSVPKKAQIRKQ
+863 EKSVAKKAQIRKQ
-876 IAELQNGLT
+876 ITELQNGLT
-885 EQAQSTVS
+885 EQAQNTVS

-899 TAPEHPVNQWKSDM
+899 TTSEHPVNKWQADM

-957 TSKTIEEK
+957 GETPKT
-965 TTTQAEPENP
+965 
-975 NGKAP
+975 P

-990 LQRNDTQQNGK
+990 LRRNDTQQNGK
-1001 KMESA
+1001 KMEQA

-1033 AEAHD
+1033 AEARD

-1047 LSNLGIKGFDDAD
+1047 LSNLGVKGFDDAD

-1077 ATADDSS
+1077 ATADDSGL
-1084 FDDRPVKDKDG
+1084 DDRPVKDKDG
-1095 NYNAP
+1095 NYSSP
-1100 KLVKVKDEKGRTR
+1100 KLVKVKDENGRTR

-1124 VEYLRNFT
+1124 VEYLQNFK
-1132 ESGRRSVVNITREN
+1132 ENGRRSIVRISRDN
-1146 IFQDTPQNKQDASR
+1146 IFQDTPQNEQDASPVV
-1160 EIEKQAEAPKAQAD
+1160 EKKAD
-1174 APKAKVEPS
+1174 ASKVEPEKPKAKAEPS

-1234 AALAKNIANDLDV
+1234 AAFAKNIAADLDV

-1278 NAETVRAELAKL
+1278 NAGTVRAELAKL
-1290 DNPQQDSGEN
+1290 DNPQQQSNAAQGKTETVVTPSGREFEVRHKVVEVDDLITSNLDSGA
-1300 LTELLNGLTDE
+1300 
-1311 FGKKNVSIDS
+1311 
-1321 NSKTITVKNKGVN
+1321 VN
-1334 TNVTRENGSFS
+1334 TEYPQALQPRDRTTLKSVTQINDIANKLNPKLLGDSASSTNGAPIVSADNEVESGNGRTLAIRKAYQTGKADAYKDWLQDQGYDVANMQQPVLVRERITPMNMAERVAYTTESNERETLDMSPSEQAMSDAPKVMDILHLVQGGSFNNTANRDF
-1345 VFSMDEG
+1345 VNAF
-1352 LQMTGPTSANDLQG
+1352 LTGVASKNERGTMLDKDGVSLTQDGYRRIESALLAAAFNDAQIISQ
-1366 VIAEIDK
+1366 VIESKDSDIK
-1373 AIGGYGAYLQAK
+1373 AIGNAL
-1385 SEAKAKAAQEKAAAK
+1385 
-1400 EAEEQEVGDSVAY
+1400 
-1413 EPSSKS
+1413 
-1419 VEQQPIIHTEGKRKE
+1419 
-1434 VATTDVVKDS
+1434 
-1444 FDKAKAKQTKA
+1444 
-1455 EYDAMLNGF
+1455 
-1464 VADIEAAIKAAP
+1464 IEAAPQWAQVRKGVQEGILVEGVNVEANLVEAVHLVRKARQQNLSLSEMLNQDDIFDGSIDQVTKDFVSIFYRGDKLEKARSSQKVAEALKSYAQLAMTAKATPNLFGDAPLSNEQILGQVHDRLKQGEAEKQQDIFSSQGNDDTGNGKPSETGQGPASSQSNAATSKSNTAVTRPTVERPKNDTTLVQDWGVQYVDGWATNSEHTGKIYTDNGVKDGVKAA
-1476 DKPFKIEVPIISK
+1476 F
-1489 ATTRSDG
+1489 
-1496 SATTKEYV
+1496 
-1504 AAKDLMT
+1504 
-1511 LDNLADVIDSVEK
+1511 
-1524 SVRGNTWSYTQE
+1524 
-1536 RAVKVITDAVEEYKN
+1536 
-1551 AYGNAPLRIV
+1551 
-1561 FDVKGDGRFN
+1561 
-1571 VRNDKQTLE
+1571 
-1580 NFLKKV
+1580 
-1586 KNNSGFKPPVE
+1586 
-1597 SKGGRETFN
+1597 
-1606 RVNAI
+1606 
-1611 RDMLKDSGDKYR
+1611 LKDSKKY
-1623 TLNAYEMAKSMGYP
+1623 LEA
-1637 IVYGDYGDYGLI
+1637 
-1649 AGVVLDTFDYADHTF
+1649 
-1664 HTVVQL
+1664 VQK
-1670 NDLEGNKKEN
+1670 NLEGIGYELHLNKKGKPEKVSVNESGVAGSGEVSLYIREPVTGVNVWMKIGDGFPGSHPQRIGILYRATMKESDKQASGFGIEN
-1680 IGMFSVVTEQGI
+1680 SGNQYAG
-1692 SITPANTQKEAKANL
+1692 ANTSAFELAQMIDDMVTALVKRNQNKEN
-1707 TKKVKPNEG
+1707 
-1716 NKIDLALRNHRSVR
+1716 S
-1730 NMAEFRPQSELQQ
+1730 
-1743 QFEAK
+1743 
-1748 LYASLGLEL
+1748 
-1757 PENQEDTA
+1757 
-1765 NEQPTSNT
+1765 NEQPASNT
-1773 SNSQGASAVR
+1773 SNPQGTSAVR
-1783 GGRGRNSQSNVASGN
+1783 GGRGRTSQSNVASGN
-1798 NRNVDEGVSTGSGAS
+1798 NPNVETRVSTGSGTS
-1813 NQNRSTGRS
+1813 NQNQSTGRS

-1839 RGMESSRREDASGTR
+1839 RGMESSRRKDASGTG
-1854 QLPVD
+1854 QLSVD
-1859 QPTRLKSPAAV
+1859 QPTRLESPAAV
-1870 ANTATDFYMADPELI
+1870 ANTATDFYMADPDI
-1885 IGGTQVK
+1885 IFGGSQK
-1892 RFDKN
+1892 QRFDKN
-1897 KAALELLEELTNEG
+1897 KKALELLEELNAEG
-1911 RQATTEE
+1911 RQATAEE
-1918 QAILAGYT
+1918 QVVLASYT

-1939 WDKPVFKDE
+1939 WNTPIFKDG
-1948 SVWKERNLWLR
+1948 WKDENLWLR
-1959 ERLGKEA
+1959 EKLGKES
-1966 WESAKDSTINAHF
+1966 WESAKDSVLNAFF
-1979 TDPYTVAAM
+1979 TDPYTVQAM

-2001 VLEPAIGTGNFI
+2001 VLEPAVGTGNFI
-2013 SLMPKHIKQRSQ
+2013 SLMPMHIKQRSQ
-2025 VTGID
+2025 VTAID

-2048 QNMPYQKSQTPDNF
+2048 QNMPYQKSKTPDNF

-2068 NVPFAD
+2068 NVPFSND
-2074 IKIADR
+2074 VKIADR

-2123 RRELAKK
+2123 RREMGKQS
-2130 AELITSV
+2130 ELITSI
-2137 RLPSGAFQ
+2137 RLPAGAFKDF
-2145 EYAGTAVVTDIIVLR
+2145 AGTNVVTDIIVLR
-2160 KRAEPLTMTPEVNWI
+2160 KRTKPLTMTPDADWI
-2175 GLSEVKTSS
+2175 GLSEVKTST

-2193 AENLG
+2193 ANNLR
-2198 NVLGDIDY
+2198 NVLGTIDY
-2206 GSGTTRFGAGMIVHR
+2206 KGGDPRFAGMTVLSNGEAWLKKELSQLS
-2221 PHDLKQRLEKAANFV
+2221 DLVSENT
-2236 PEDALL
+2236 LL
-2242 PRHNKDHLTYYANK
+2242 PRHNDDYLTYYANK
-2256 AGERTNTLTISDG
+2256 AGERTNTLTMSNG

-2275 GDQMVKATDLSE
+2275 GDQMVKATDLFE
-2287 YKLKDA
+2287 YKIKDA

-2317 DAERTEQDNVEQLRK
+2317 DAERAEQDNVEQLRK

-2340 YTKEH
+2340 YIKEH

-2384 VVRGADTL
+2384 VVRGAAALD
-2392 KNPTVS
+2392 NPTVS

-2403 ERNKTAIPSL
+2403 ERNKSAAPSL
-2413 TNIAKLANVSEDQAR
+2413 ANIAKMAQVSEDQAR
-2428 AELIAKGAIYVLPNG
+2428 AELLEKGAVYVLPNG

-2452 SGNVRLKLEE
+2452 SGNVRQKLEE
-2462 AQNAVA
+2462 VQNAVA
-2468 EGNTDLQRNVD
+2468 EGNTDLQRNID

-2507 YEKYI
+2507 YENYI

-2519 DTTGITVTFPN
+2519 DSNGITVTFPN

-2544 TEAKTNYGTIY
+2544 TEATTNYGSKY

-2575 KNEDGSE
+2575 KDSDGSE
-2582 SVDVQATEEVN
+2582 HVDVQATEEVN
-2593 ERISKI
+2593 EKISKI
-2599 KEDFAAW
+2599 KEDFATW

-2623 TFNAWATPKYDGS
+2623 AFNAWATPKYDGS

-2682 FTMGGIAIESRRYG
+2682 FTMGGIALESRRYG

-2732 GKAIRQ
+2732 GKAVRQ

-2884 SVNLQFLTRYV
+2884 SVNLQLLTRYV

-2989 NDMPEMQPRKTKSG
+2989 NDMPEMQPRKTKTG
-3003 KILSDESLT
+3003 KVLSDEGLT

-3024 EDAKD
+3024 EGAKD

-3043 PKQEQALAEIQSLAK
+3043 PKQEKALERIQGLAK
-3058 EWERASG
+3058 EWEQATG
-3065 KQKRQ
+3065 KQKRE
-3070 WMRDGDPRSPLSIST
+3070 WMRDGDPRAPLSIST

-3090 SYDARIGDPEYIG
+3090 SYDARIGDPDFIG

-3123 MEVYHSHPLAGQ
+3123 MEVYKSHPLASQ

-3141 GYNTTTERSTGQK
+3141 GYNTTTERSTGTK
-3154 DANGKTIRERV
+3154 DAKGKMIRERV
-3165 KVFSPIKDIVER
+3165 KVFSPIRDIVER
-3177 LVQSGIPREQIAI
+3177 LVQQGIPRDQIAI

-3202 IADKMNTGEI
+3202 IADKVNTGEI

-3289 NSFMKADANVRSIEG
+3289 NAFMKADGNVRSIEG

-3370 RIDEQIT
+3370 RFDEQIA

-3383 VLDRIQTLMQ
+3383 VLDRIQKLMQ
-3393 SQSENFSVEVDGKK
+3393 SQSENFSAEVDGKK

-3414 SDAIQQFIVDHV
+3414 SDAIQQFIADHV

-3437 YSNVTM
+3437 YGNVTM

-3473 EGKLRGAA
+3473 EGKLRGVS
-3481 QDVKALEDAKVSA
+3481 QDIQAIEDAKASA
-3494 QNTINN
+3494 QQTIDS

-3528 LENNP
+3528 LESNP

-3541 RGAPIDSEVYYKG
+3541 RGTPIDSEVYYKG
-3554 KLFIVSGHR
+3554 KLFVVSGHR

-3576 KGTIEI
+3576 KGSLDI
-3582 PYLEATDSVGMPIYE
+3582 PYMEATDSVGMPIYE

-3604 NIEDKTKAD
+3604 NINDKTKAD

-3633 RRGASPLDTT
+3633 RRGTSPLDTT
-3643 FTPLSVVSATR
+3643 FNALSVVSATR
-3654 RVLSILEHLKI
+3654 RVLSVLQHLKLSA
-3665 VTTQIDASVRGR
+3665 TQDASTGR
-3677 IVVGWQRVGVNKVKG
+3677 LFVWNRQGVGVDKVKG
-3692 LDSHSFTVQVVESFD
+3692 LDSHSFTIQVVESFD
-3707 GLPSAIQE
+3707 GLPSAIQQ
-3715 DNRYQG
+3715 DATYQD
-3721 ENGETKRYDV
+3721 ENGNTQNYDV
-3731 LGVWHN
+3731 SGVWHN
-3737 GTLYI
+3737 GTLYVV
-3742 NAGDIQGNNSTQQT
+3742 ADQVYGDSGKQLT
-3756 TFEMYEELILH
+3756 TFDAYEELLTH
-3767 EVVGHFGVQQ
+3767 EIVGHFGVQKL
-3777 IFGREYKTKLQQLFN
+3777 FGNEYKTKFQQLFN
-3792 ALGGLEGIRKIAKDN
+3792 ALGKLEGIRKIAKDN
-3807 GVDMQQFNDVYI
+3807 GVDMQQFESAYI
-3819 NPRMQAVK
+3819 EPYTQGVK

-3838 SLVGEL
+3838 ALVSEL

-3855 PFVRQKLKEVLGYI
+3855 PFVRQKLKEVIGYI

-3974 EGFYYNSK
+3974 EGFYYNGK

-4029 EQGNPV
+4029 DQGNPV
-4035 ALAAKML
+4035 AMAAKLL

-4052 QLEYLPYLL
+4052 HLEYLPYLL

-4066 MQQRNVLQ
+4066 MQQRNVVQ
-4074 RNALQRLI
+4074 RNALQKLI
-4082 QNIVT
+4082 NNLVT
-4087 YVKAWVFDRFG
+4087 YVKATLFDNFG
-4098 VNLNLNPDDML
+4098 INLNLNPNDIVAL
-4109 ALSERM
+4109 AERM
-4115 IEKFSYHSDAAINQ
+4115 IEKSSYNA
-4129 HGVAK
+4129 
-4134 YSLNENSHA
+4134 EN
-4143 PFQKAIDDVVAGST
+4143 
-4157 PLGYVRMGK
+4157 
-4166 TPDVLK
+4166 
-4172 MLGLP
+4172 
-4177 DVPVTINGATIE
+4177 AT
-4189 KVMAQHLGLAKGEH
+4189 
-4203 SNIHNLTPDTL
+4203 S
-4214 RQLPKQLNNPVA
+4214 
-4226 VFKSGTD
+4226 
-4233 ATKQGYVV
+4233 
-4241 LTELTEKDIKTG
+4241 
-4253 MDKPVIAALHVKTT
+4253 
-4267 NKGLELINI
+4267 
-4276 GSVYGKDSLKSIQN
+4276 
-4290 SLDKDLL
+4290 
-4297 YWHKEKGQNF
+4297 
-4307 VNAFRLQLPSHMQ
+4307 
-4320 IQKTDLSSKGSQ
+4320 
-4332 SNMGSLQLQPETHSN
+4332 
-4347 ASLSNTNIK
+4347 
-4356 TNEDLV
+4356 
-4362 KYQSNQPLYSRQ
+4362 PLYSRQ
-4374 SMQDTIDKLSQNL
+4374 FFDNTINNLSESIKHL
-4387 KSLTFKSVTDKA
+4387 SAKSIKEKTGYKFT
-4399 GDKKIDWLGIGL
+4399 DWLGVGL

-4420 EIYAKLLPQLNKY
+4420 EIYSKILPQLNKY

-4444 NDAGAEADSIVREWS
+4444 NDAGAEADSIVREWAN
-4459 KLKDDE
+4459 LNDE
-4465 ALAGVMHDSTLAK
+4465 DQLAELMHDSTLAK

-4488 DSVSKY
+4488 DSVSRY
-4494 KQLRDA
+4494 KQLRDD

-4506 EAQAMYV
+4506 EAQAMYL
-4513 KARDAYKQHYAEVH
+4513 KARDAYKKHYAKVH

-4534 LRSELSNQKKADLLK
+4534 LRSELSSQKKADLLK
-4549 QMDDNFFGQ
+4549 QMDDNFFGYV
-4558 IKGVYFPLARF
+4558 KGVYFPLARF
-4569 GKFVVVMRNQ
+4569 GKYVVVMRNQ

-4594 AQALRSELMQKYP
+4594 AQSLRSELMQKYP
-4607 HYKVDRV
+4607 HYKTDRV
-4614 TLDKEFNTSRD
+4614 VLDKEFNASRD

-4631 MSSLFAEVD
+4631 MTNLFAEVD
-4640 NLGLSAAE
+4640 NLGLSTAE

-4682 SQDARRAFAQNMFS
+4682 SQDARRAFAQNMFH
-4696 GANYLAKLRYGDQL
+4696 GAGYLAKLRYGDQL

-4724 SKLNNSY
+4724 SKLNDSY

-4784 TALVAYPLMGAK
+4784 TALVAYPIMGAK
-4796 WNFDKAGK
+4796 WGFDKAAN
-4804 ELLKAAE
+4804 ELLKASND
-4811 QFRKSVEF
+4811 FRKGVEF
-4819 HKVKWEGTKTDLYK
+4819 HKVKWEGSKTDLYK
-4833 AVSSDISKFLNED
+4833 TISSDISKFLSKD
-4846 EKKAYQKAVDS
+4846 EKQAYEDAVAR

-4878 VMWKTRPIMRAA
+4878 IMWKTRPIMRAA

-4914 QHGADHDSAFDQA
+4914 QSGEKHDSAFDQA
-4927 VDMTYKG
+4927 VDATYRG

-4945 IMQGDVAK
+4945 IMQGNVAK
-4953 VVLLFKQFG
+4953 VLLLFKQFG
-4962 QNMLYTLAR
+4962 QNMVYTLAR

-4983 ERKEARKA
+4983 ERKEARKSLA
-4991 LRAIFITHATFAGVL
+4991 AILAMHATFAGTL
-5006 GLPFPIVGMLLSI
+5006 GLPMVGMLLSV
-5019 ASAWG
+5019 ASWMG
-5024 GDDDEP
+5024 GDDDDP

-5040 LAEAFNPTISNMLMK
+5040 LAEAFGPTISTLLMK
-5055 GVPRGIGVDISG
+5055 GAPRAFTPFDMSG
-5067 RVGINNL
+5067 RVGINNM

-5080 EGLEGKK
+5080 EGLEGKR
-5087 WWDSAASAALGPIG
+5087 WAESAMAGALGPVA
-5101 GIGANVAKGAQEI
+5101 GIGTNLVKGGQDI
-5114 SEGHNVRGVESM
+5114 TEGQTLRGIETM

-5151 PILDEVDSMDLL
+5151 SIMDEVSSMDLL
-5163 IQSMGFSP
+5163 VQGMGFSP
-5171 ADVRTATEG
+5171 SDVRTANEG
-5180 KSAIYQFDRKL
+5180 KTAIYQLNRKL
-5191 NERRNR
+5191 NERRSR

-5206 MLDDQQEMDEIWGEI
+5206 MMDDQQEMDEIWEEI
-5221 QAFNEKNPSRRITR
+5221 QGFNDKNPSRRITR

-5240 SYRQR
+5240 SYRNR
-5245 QRRIDRAEDGVYLPR
+5245 QRRIDRAEDGIYLSR
-5260 NRQDARDAGYFAFGE
+5260 NRQDAREAGYFAFGE

>member
-11 GKLDDNTDK
+11 GKLDENIDTN
-20 KQQPALKPFT
+20 QQPALKPFT
-30 GALDGEDKGFLG
+30 GALDGEKKGVMGHL
-42 QAKDHAVSFF
+42 KDTGLSAL
-52 GKGAVGVGET
+52 KGAVAVPEL
-62 AVGLSNMMSDGATG
+62 AVGIMDVMSDGATG
-76 KILSEKLGYDPKA
+76 KTLENKDGAIGFRPKEAKQALGDLHTDQYKA
-89 AKNVMTGWQSEQ
+89 
-101 YQQQLK
+101 QQQEFADAGK
-107 DSANIGN
+107 DGN
-114 RKIEEGDDFA
+114 WVDKVVDK
-124 TKVGKKFD
+124 TKV
-132 NAVDITKNAIN
+132 ALT
-143 NPSLIT
+143 NPSLIA
-149 NTVAESLP
+149 NTVVESVP
-157 SMFLGGVLGRA
+157 SMLAGGVLGRA
-168 SGIAKPVV
+168 LGIANPIV

-207 SLASVGTGALGGLFG
+207 SLAGVTTGVLGGLIGF
-222 YAGGRLA
+222 AGGRLA
-229 QKMGLSDVDT
+229 QKMGIGDVDT
-239 AMQTG
+239 MLVTG
-244 RLTTQQVGE
+244 RAGPA
-253 EIAKTP
+253 EIAGEIASMPAKSLP
-259 MRAIPTAVI
+259 RRVI
-268 KGAISEGFLEEL
+268 EGAISEGFLEEL
-280 PQSVSEQI
+280 PQSVSEQVI
-288 LQNLALDKPWH
+288 QNLALDKPWH
-299 DGVENAAVMG
+299 DGIEDAAVMG
-309 TLAGMAMGGTVS
+309 TLAGMAMGGAANILS
-321 GVGKT
+321 GH
-326 GDWWNSR
+326 
-333 SNTGPQDNQQQSGSP
+333 NTGTESQDNQQQSGSP
-348 NLPSAPSQFGSN
+348 NLPSAPSQSGSSS
-360 PDSALTGEYIPRGN
+360 DSALTGEYIPREN

-384 AFVYDQPSMEAD
+384 AFVYDQPSMDAD
-396 NLLNNNYKGDTGFDT
+396 NLLNNNGFDYGSAAT
-411 SGNFGPSN
+411 GNPVS
-419 NPDSPLSPSGG
+419 PDTPPAPNG
-430 NYFDD
+430 NYFDGD
-435 PASQSQPQLPSERL
+435 YGSEAAFDDLLNSVPPASQTPSQQM

-476 GYAPEQQSQE
+476 GYTPEQQTQE
-486 QSNTSISDAVPSN
+486 QSNTPISDVVPN
-499 YQSLLGSQNDGQPFD
+499 DYRQLLGNHNEGQSFNTN
-514 ARFEDATVQQGNAQA
+514 FEDAAIQQGNAQS
-529 DNAGKSI
+529 DNAGESI
-536 SQQYDTNAADAMGG
+536 SQQYDINTADEMAGEFEKNG
-550 GIETDR
+550 TESAPQT
-556 AKTTTAQTVQPI
+556 KTTQPI

-576 WFGTQ
+576 WFGSQ
-581 EKAQAFIDKKD
+581 EKAQAFLDKKNI
-592 LGNDYQVVQDGKRF
+592 GNDYQVVQDGKRF
-606 EIQPKAKSPV
+606 EIQPNVAQV
-616 QDDAYFQSQ
+616 QDGNQSQ
-625 LDQLD
+625 L
-630 KQRAQFEAT
+630 
-639 GDYASAEKVYAEMQ
+639 
-653 TVAREWQTN
+653 
-662 SSTDTPTTKRAEPS
+662 
-676 KGASDNAW
+676 
-684 ADFYRKN
+684 
-691 RNMMSEELFMG
+691 
-702 GHQDRNALEE
+702 
-712 ATPEIQ
+712 
-718 SRHAHGMAKATPAAA
+718 KA
-733 VRDLKDILEN
+733 
-743 GIDQNRG
+743 
-750 QGRLFTA
+750 
-757 PLSQGKLTAEQ
+757 
-768 RSAMSASGTSSGSA
+768 
-782 YSDGAFTL
+782 
-790 IAKEGVGDIR
+790 
-800 SVSEIDAV
+800 
-808 MVNSAV
+808 
-814 PQEVVNGLR
+814 
-823 QDFPNMKFGYA
+823 
-834 KELPS
+834 
-839 LLSDGKQSNNVQT
+839 
-852 QVTELEQQLKN
+852 LEQQFEEAKTVPEKARIRKEINALQQGDNQPSAIENTISASENNISMPKN
-863 EKSVPKKAQIRKQ
+863 TILDAQNNIDKTQTNNVADQLAQLEQQFLDAKSVPQKAKLKKQIDQLKSQQTEMTTTPFSSEQIQKQYGDTAESVMSDIEILGDDFTIDLRDDNKKTNALNNPNYNAVQKADGSVEIVGMKHPSTGEWVGKKPNAISIDENAHQAATSSQNNTPEPTQAQIEAGNYKKGHIKVHGLDIAVENPRGSERRGTDPDGNEWSHNMSDHYGYIKRTIGADQEHIDTYVGKNPESENVFIVDQ
-876 IAELQNGLT
+876 IDQVSGGFDEHKVMLGFDSQEEAITAYKSNFDKGWKVGPVTQMSKDQFKDWLKNSDTSKPVAESGKKT
-885 EQAQSTVS
+885 E
-893 LNQPQN
+893 PQY
-899 TAPEHPVNQWKSDM
+899 PVNKWQ
-913 EEALAK
+913 EEMNKALAK
-919 ADPEHPQFKKLQLNA
+919 ADPEHPSFKKLQANA
-934 KHGLKSEGDRETALR
+934 KHGLKSVSDRASALR

-957 TSKTIEEK
+957 
-965 TTTQAEPENP
+965 
-975 NGKAP
+975 
-980 SPTEQKIRET
+980 
-990 LQRNDTQQNGK
+990 L
-1001 KMESA
+1001 
-1006 ATILANQIKKDGP
+1006 
-1019 EYFTLGWNKDAQLT
+1019 
-1033 AEAHD
+1033 
-1038 YVETILDEA
+1038 
-1047 LSNLGIKGFDDAD
+1047 
-1060 SFSKL
+1060 
-1065 TNDVLESIDDVY
+1065 
-1077 ATADDSS
+1077 
-1084 FDDRPVKDKDG
+1084 
-1095 NYNAP
+1095 
-1100 KLVKVKDEKGRTR
+1100 
-1113 YVLEHELNNPN
+1113 
-1124 VEYLRNFT
+1124 
-1132 ESGRRSVVNITREN
+1132 
-1146 IFQDTPQNKQDASR
+1146 
-1160 EIEKQAEAPKAQAD
+1160 EAPKAEPKN
-1174 APKAKVEPS
+1174 PKAS
-1183 KNTLVSDDRAAELRA
+1183 TNTIFTEDAAEKARALLR
-1198 RLKAKLSQL
+1198 KKLGQL
-1207 NSGID
+1207 NAGID
-1212 PEIMAIGA
+1212 PEILQAGIT
-1220 ELAVYHIE
+1220 LAGYHIE
-1228 RGARKF
+1228 KGARSF
-1234 AALAKNIANDLDV
+1234 AAYAKA
-1247 SVEKIRPYLRS
+1247 
-1258 WYNGARDMME
+1258 MTE
-1268 DMGADIQGMD
+1268 DMGDLVKPYLKSWYMGVKFDPRAADFDGMSTS
-1278 NAETVRAELAKL
+1278 AEV
-1290 DNPQQDSGEN
+1290 EN
-1300 LTELLNGLTDE
+1300 FDLNGDNNE
-1311 FGKKNVSIDS
+1311 QSASS
-1321 NSKTITVKNKGVN
+1321 N
-1334 TNVTRENGSFS
+1334 
-1345 VFSMDEG
+1345 
-1352 LQMTGPTSANDLQG
+1352 
-1366 VIAEIDK
+1366 
-1373 AIGGYGAYLQAK
+1373 
-1385 SEAKAKAAQEKAAAK
+1385 
-1400 EAEEQEVGDSVAY
+1400 
-1413 EPSSKS
+1413 
-1419 VEQQPIIHTEGKRKE
+1419 
-1434 VATTDVVKDS
+1434 
-1444 FDKAKAKQTKA
+1444 
-1455 EYDAMLNGF
+1455 
-1464 VADIEAAIKAAP
+1464 
-1476 DKPFKIEVPIISK
+1476 
-1489 ATTRSDG
+1489 
-1496 SATTKEYV
+1496 
-1504 AAKDLMT
+1504 
-1511 LDNLADVIDSVEK
+1511 
-1524 SVRGNTWSYTQE
+1524 
-1536 RAVKVITDAVEEYKN
+1536 
-1551 AYGNAPLRIV
+1551 
-1561 FDVKGDGRFN
+1561 
-1571 VRNDKQTLE
+1571 
-1580 NFLKKV
+1580 
-1586 KNNSGFKPPVE
+1586 
-1597 SKGGRETFN
+1597 
-1606 RVNAI
+1606 
-1611 RDMLKDSGDKYR
+1611 
-1623 TLNAYEMAKSMGYP
+1623 
-1637 IVYGDYGDYGLI
+1637 
-1649 AGVVLDTFDYADHTF
+1649 
-1664 HTVVQL
+1664 
-1670 NDLEGNKKEN
+1670 
-1680 IGMFSVVTEQGI
+1680 
-1692 SITPANTQKEAKANL
+1692 ANTQ
-1707 TKKVKPNEG
+1707 G
-1716 NKIDLALRNHRSVR
+1716 
-1730 NMAEFRPQSELQQ
+1730 
-1743 QFEAK
+1743 
-1748 LYASLGLEL
+1748 
-1757 PENQEDTA
+1757 
-1765 NEQPTSNT
+1765 TST
-1773 SNSQGASAVR
+1773 VR
-1783 GGRGRNSQSNVASGN
+1783 GGRGRTSQSNAPQAN
-1798 NRNVDEGVSTGSGAS
+1798 NPNVETGVSTGSGTS
-1813 NQNRSTGRS
+1813 NQNQSTGRS

-1839 RGMESSRREDASGTR
+1839 RGMESSRRKDASGTG
-1854 QLPVD
+1854 QLSVD
-1859 QPTRLKSPAAV
+1859 QPTRLESPAAV
-1870 ANTATDFYMADPELI
+1870 ANTATDFYMADPDI
-1885 IGGTQVK
+1885 IFGGSQK
-1892 RFDKN
+1892 QRFDKN
-1897 KAALELLEELTNEG
+1897 KKALELLEELNAEG
-1911 RQATTEE
+1911 RQATAEE
-1918 QAILAGYT
+1918 QVVLASYT

-1939 WDKPVFKDE
+1939 WNTPVFKDG
-1948 SVWKERNLWLR
+1948 WKDENLWLR
-1959 ERLGKEA
+1959 EKLGKES
-1966 WESAKDSTINAHF
+1966 WESAKDSVLNAFF
-1979 TDPYTVAAM
+1979 TDPYTVQAM

-2001 VLEPAIGTGNFI
+2001 VLEPAVGTGNFI
-2013 SLMPKHIKQRSQ
+2013 SLMPMHIKQRSQ
-2025 VTGID
+2025 VTAID

-2048 QNMPYQKSQTPDNF
+2048 QNMPYQKSKTPDNF

-2068 NVPFAD
+2068 NVPFSND
-2074 IKIADR
+2074 VKIADR

-2123 RRELAKK
+2123 RREMGKQS
-2130 AELITSV
+2130 ELITSI
-2137 RLPSGAFQ
+2137 RLPAGAFKDF
-2145 EYAGTAVVTDIIVLR
+2145 AGTNVVTDIIVLR
-2160 KRAEPLTMTPEVNWI
+2160 KRTEPLTMTPDADWI
-2175 GLSEVKTSS
+2175 GLSEVKTST

-2193 AENLG
+2193 ANNLR
-2198 NVLGDIDY
+2198 NVLGTIDY
-2206 GSGTTRFGAGMIVHR
+2206 KGGDPRFAGMTVLSNGEAWLKKELSQLS
-2221 PHDLKQRLEKAANFV
+2221 DLVSENT
-2236 PEDALL
+2236 LL
-2242 PRHNKDHLTYYANK
+2242 PRHNDDYLTYYANK
-2256 AGERTNTLTISDG
+2256 AGERTNTLTMSNG

-2275 GDQMVKATDLSE
+2275 GDQMVKATDLFE
-2287 YKLKDA
+2287 YKIKDA

-2301 SIEDLI
+2301 SIEDLV

-2317 DAERTEQDNVEQLRK
+2317 DAERIDQDNVEQLRK
-2332 TLNKLYQA
+2332 TLNKLYLA

-2356 FRKLGDAYYYSLAAL
+2356 FRKLSDAYYYSLAAL

-2384 VVRGADTL
+2384 VVRGAAALD
-2392 KNPTVS
+2392 NPTVS

-2403 ERNKTAIPSL
+2403 ERNKSAAPSL
-2413 TNIAKLANVSEDQAR
+2413 ANIAKMAQVSEDQAR
-2428 AELIAKGAIYVLPNG
+2428 AELLEKGAVYVLPNG

-2452 SGNVRLKLEE
+2452 SGNVRQKLEE

-2519 DTTGITVTFPN
+2519 DSNGITVTFPS

-2544 TEAKTNYGTIY
+2544 TEATTNYGSKY

-2566 SNQTITVKY
+2566 SNQNITVKY
-2575 KNEDGSE
+2575 KNADGSE

-2593 ERISKI
+2593 EKISKI
-2599 KEDFAAW
+2599 KEDFATW

-2623 TFNAWATPKYDGS
+2623 AFNAWATPKYDGS

-2682 FTMGGIAIESRRYG
+2682 FTMGGIALESRRYG

-2732 GKAIRQ
+2732 GKAVRQ

-2884 SVNLQFLTRYV
+2884 SVNLQLLTRYV

-2989 NDMPEMQPRKTKSG
+2989 NDMPEMQPRKTKTG
-3003 KILSDESLT
+3003 KVLSDEGLT

-3024 EDAKD
+3024 EGAKD

-3043 PKQEQALAEIQSLAK
+3043 PKQEQTLAEIQSLAK

-3065 KQKRQ
+3065 KEKRK
-3070 WMRDGDPRSPLSIST
+3070 WMRDGDPRAPLSIST

-3090 SYDARIGDPEYIG
+3090 SYDARIGDPEYVGKEG
-3103 QEGKTE
+3103 QTE

-3123 MEVYHSHPLAGQ
+3123 MEVYHSHPLASQ

-3154 DANGKTIRERV
+3154 DDKGKTIRERV

-3202 IADKMNTGEI
+3202 IADKVNTGEI

-3289 NSFMKADANVRSIEG
+3289 NAFMKADGNVRSIEG

-3370 RIDEQIT
+3370 RFDEQIA

-3383 VLDRIQTLMQ
+3383 VLDRIQKLMQ
-3393 SQSENFSVEVDGKK
+3393 SQSENFSAEVDGKK

-3414 SDAIQQFIVDHV
+3414 SDAIQQFIADHV

-3437 YSNVTM
+3437 YGNVTM

-3473 EGKLRGAA
+3473 EGKLRGVS
-3481 QDVKALEDAKVSA
+3481 QDIQAIEDAKASA
-3494 QNTINN
+3494 QQTIDS
-3500 LSKAVEQPFGQADQ
+3500 LSKAVEQPFGQSDQ

-3528 LENNP
+3528 LESNP

-3541 RGAPIDSEVYYKG
+3541 RGTPIDSEVYYKG
-3554 KLFIVSGHR
+3554 KLFVVSGHR

-3576 KGTIEI
+3576 KGSLDI
-3582 PYLEATDSVGMPIYE
+3582 PYMEATDSVGMPIYE

-3604 NIEDKTKAD
+3604 NINDKTKAD

-3633 RRGASPLDTT
+3633 RRGISPLDTT
-3643 FTPLSVVSATR
+3643 FNALSVVSATR
-3654 RVLSILEHLKI
+3654 RVLSVLQHLKLSA
-3665 VTTQIDASVRGR
+3665 TQDSSISGR
-3677 IVVGWQRVGVNKVKG
+3677 ITVGSAGIKG
-3692 LDSHSFTVQVVESFD
+3692 GFDVQVISSFD
-3707 GLPSAIQE
+3707 GLPTEIQK
-3715 DNRYQG
+3715 DATYQDDKG
-3721 ENGETKRYDV
+3721 NTQNYDV
-3731 LGVWHN
+3731 SAVWHK
-3737 GTLYI
+3737 GTLYVV
-3742 NAGDIQGNNSTQQT
+3742 ADQVYGDNEKQIT
-3756 TFEMYEELILH
+3756 TFDAYEEMLAH
-3767 EVVGHFGVQQ
+3767 EIIGHFGVQQ
-3777 IFGREYKTKLQQLFN
+3777 IFGQEYKTKLQQLYN
-3792 ALGGLEGIRKIAKDN
+3792 ALGELEGIRKIASKN
-3807 GVDMQQFNDVYI
+3807 GVNMAQFESAYI
-3819 NPRMQAVK
+3819 EPYTQGVK

-3832 ESDVQQ
+3832 ESDEQQ
-3838 SLVGEL
+3838 ALVGEL

-3855 PFVRQKLKEVLGYI
+3855 PFVRQKLKEVIGYI

-3882 SRYNDADLMMFLSEA
+3882 SRYNDADLMMFLLEA

-3974 EGFYYNSK
+3974 EGFYYNGK

-4010 NMMTQKQYN
+4010 NMMNQKQYN

-4066 MQQRNVLQ
+4066 MQQRNVIQ
-4074 RNALQRLI
+4074 RNALQKLI
-4082 QNIVT
+4082 NNIVS
-4087 YVKAWVFDRFG
+4087 YVKAWVFDNFG
-4098 VNLNLNPDDML
+4098 INLNLNPDDML

-4115 IEKFSYHSDAAINQ
+4115 IGQIKHQSSLDLIRQKYHGTNQWMTAPNGAKTHLSEQQWLQVRTPEFKKWFGDWENDAANASQ
-4129 HGVAK
+4129 VLDENGEPKVVYHGTA
-4134 YSLNENSHA
+4134 SEFNE
-4143 PFQKAIDDVVAGST
+4143 F
-4157 PLGYVRMGK
+4157 
-4166 TPDVLK
+4166 
-4172 MLGLP
+4172 
-4177 DVPVTINGATIE
+4177 
-4189 KVMAQHLGLAKGEH
+4189 
-4203 SNIHNLTPDTL
+4203 
-4214 RQLPKQLNNPVA
+4214 
-4226 VFKSGTD
+4226 
-4233 ATKQGYVV
+4233 KQGHGILGDGIYLTDSFDTADVYANIRGENGFVLPLFVNIRNAFKTTGNVSRDEVV
-4241 LTELTEKDIKTG
+4241 EATTSGKYQGIVHQFENQEYIVALEPNQVKMAEGNKGTFNSESSDIRFSRSAKDIIDNLSKSLG
-4253 MDKPVIAALHVKTT
+4253 NISISSVK
-4267 NKGLELINI
+4267 
-4276 GSVYGKDSLKSIQN
+4276 D
-4290 SLDKDLL
+4290 
-4297 YWHKEKGQNF
+4297 
-4307 VNAFRLQLPSHMQ
+4307 
-4320 IQKTDLSSKGSQ
+4320 KTD
-4332 SNMGSLQLQPETHSN
+4332 
-4347 ASLSNTNIK
+4347 
-4356 TNEDLV
+4356 
-4362 KYQSNQPLYSRQ
+4362 
-4374 SMQDTIDKLSQNL
+4374 
-4387 KSLTFKSVTDKA
+4387 
-4399 GDKKIDWLGIGL
+4399 DKKIDWLGIGL

-4444 NDAGAEADSIVREWS
+4444 NDAGAEADNIVREWAN
-4459 KLKDDE
+4459 LNDEE
-4465 ALAGVMHDSTLAK
+4465 ALADVMHDSTLAK
-4478 IDPTKPYVKG
+4478 IDPTKPYVSG
-4488 DSVSKY
+4488 DSISKY

-4506 EAQAMYV
+4506 EAQAMYL
-4513 KARDAYKQHYAEVH
+4513 KARDAYKKHYAEVH
-4527 QAIKERI
+4527 KAIKERI

-4549 QMDDNFFGQ
+4549 QMDDNFFGYV
-4558 IKGVYFPLARF
+4558 KGVYFPLARF
-4569 GKFVVVMRNQ
+4569 GKYVVVMRNQ

-4594 AQALRSELMQKYP
+4594 ARALRSELMKKYP
-4607 HYKVDRV
+4607 DFIVKKPK
-4614 TLDKEFNTSRD
+4614 LDKEYNKSRD

-4631 MSSLFAEVD
+4631 MSNLFDEVG
-4640 NLGLSAAE
+4640 NLGMDEEA
-4648 QAEFEDTLSQLYLS
+4648 QAEFKDTLGQLYLS
-4662 SMPDLSWAKHG
+4662 SLPDLSWAKHG

-4682 SQDARRAFAQNMFS
+4682 SQNARRAFAQNMFS

-4710 AQQLDDMQKYASEQ
+4710 AQQLDEMQKYADEKEKQDS
-4724 SKLNNSY
+4724 SY
-4731 DQPTAQR
+4731 DQPTAQS
-4738 VIDEMNKRH
+4738 VIEEMNKRH
-4747 DNLMNPKG
+4747 DNLMNPKSS
-4755 HPLSSALTS
+4755 PLSSALTS

-4784 TALVAYPLMGAK
+4784 TALVAYPIMGAK
-4796 WNFDKAGK
+4796 WGFDKAAN
-4804 ELLKAAE
+4804 ELLKASND
-4811 QFRKSVEF
+4811 FRKGVEF
-4819 HKVKWEGTKTDLYK
+4819 HKVKWEGSKTDLYK
-4833 AVSSDISKFLNED
+4833 TISSDISKFLNKD
-4846 EKKAYQKAVDS
+4846 EKQAYEDAVAR

-4914 QHGADHDSAFDQA
+4914 QSGENHDSAFDQA
-4927 VDMTYKG
+4927 VDATYKG

-4945 IMQGDVAK
+4945 IMQGNVAK
-4953 VVLLFKQFG
+4953 VLLLFKQFG

-4983 ERKEARKA
+4983 ERKEARKS
-4991 LRAIFITHATFAGVL
+4991 LRAILAMHATFAGAL
-5006 GLPFPIVGMLLSI
+5006 GLPMVGMLLSV
-5019 ASAWG
+5019 ASWMG
-5024 GDDDEP
+5024 GDDDDP

-5040 LAEAFNPTISNMLMK
+5040 LAEAFGPTISNMLMK
-5055 GVPRGIGVDISG
+5055 GAPRGIGVDISG

-5087 WWDSAASAALGPIG
+5087 WWDSASAAALGPIG
-5101 GIGANVAKGAQEI
+5101 GIGANIAKGAQEI
-5114 SEGHNVRGVESM
+5114 SEGHNLRGVESM

-5151 PILDEVDSMDLL
+5151 SIMDEVSSMDLL
-5163 IQSMGFSP
+5163 VQGMGFSP
-5171 ADVRTATEG
+5171 SDVRTASEG
-5180 KSAIYQFDRKL
+5180 KTAIYQLNRKL
-5191 NERRNR
+5191 NERRSR
-5197 LMTLWSRAK
+5197 LMALWSRAK
-5206 MLDDQQEMDEIWGEI
+5206 MMDDQQEMDEIWEEI
-5221 QAFNEKNPSRRITR
+5221 QGFNDKNPSRRITR
-5235 INLNQ
+5235 MNLNQ
-5240 SYRQR
+5240 SYRNR
-5245 QRRIDRAEDGVYLPR
+5245 QRRIDRAEDGIYLSR
-5260 NRQDARDAGYFAFGE
+5260 NRQDAREAGYFAFGE